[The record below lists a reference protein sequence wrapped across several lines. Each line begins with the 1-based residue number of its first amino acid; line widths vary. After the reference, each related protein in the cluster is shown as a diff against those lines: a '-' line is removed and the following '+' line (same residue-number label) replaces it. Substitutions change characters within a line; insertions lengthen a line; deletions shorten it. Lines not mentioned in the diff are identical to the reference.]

1 MRKIL
6 REHTKKTQGFSLAE
20 VLMTVAILLILLALI
35 VPAVFVLQKNL
46 RQKELDSKAETIY
59 MAVQERLTDLYSSGA
74 IDTYNPATHTD
85 ITSVGTVP
93 GDYDENV
100 QSVVLDSDSVY
111 ALVSGRNSTNAIVND
126 EVLDSALK
134 NGHFVVEYIP
144 YVKSLEGNRQL
155 TAATVYA
162 VYYSEDREDVSASY
176 YDGNT
181 ISDRY
186 NRALRDKSGR
196 LKDGAKVGYYGG
208 SNANS
213 GSSTNSLDIVSA
225 VITSN
230 EEVNKAVI
238 KVRKPI
244 TLNDNQIT
252 YTFTLEDDYGHNR
265 VITYANGGYYVGD
278 KLINGSAFKKPG
290 TAGVSRTFEITLDDL
305 SSDETRFVNL
315 FGEHS
320 KLGAAGNNLVTGS
333 NITLRVSAKSNDHTV
348 SASDTVT
355 VRGNSIFAYDE
366 KNPVNDGTAYITTGR
381 HLQNL
386 DESSGVNSTSA
397 VTRSRK
403 AITKAKI
410 QKDIS
415 FGTDSKFYE
424 AYKDSYFKEA
434 DKDGGPRVSV
444 VTVKKIN
451 TDGSV
456 TNVVV
461 PLFKSI
467 TNSVL
472 TEVSGDYEDNG
483 TTKNAVISKLITNNG
498 LFQTVNTVNQDIT
511 LKNFSL
517 VGERTLNG
525 ANAGGVIGQVTGGNV
540 TGGNV
545 TLENIAVYL
554 STTQQDI
561 PSAITQ
567 EMHIENNGWIN
578 GNIAG
583 GLVGVNDGNL
593 TILNSFSSSV
603 LKGKTIAGGL
613 VGKNTGSLTVT
624 TSYSDSYI
632 FAPTGAGLV
641 GDTSGTVTME
651 SVYAAGFLAVSD
663 YGTGAGLVNGTVS
676 SLTNAYTLVKPCT
689 SDDSGIVDKEPEGYT
704 YYATV
709 SSGSVSNVY
718 YVRSS
723 VNTNANIG
731 DAVNAKNLKDKALGT
746 QFQQTTLAD
755 HPYKLMGQSLTSYNY
770 PKLNGLA
777 HYGDWD
783 AEFEEGSL
791 VYYEQYSDG
800 TNTYYGFDG
809 ANVHVSLVSKDTITG
824 DGYGIVYEDNEANIP
839 DSITVNVGGAD
850 KTINKGDDYYSINK
864 GDDYYSVEANGKK
877 YRIYPLFKDVLNTV
891 SDTSSFYTRVSISA
905 KGETKYYDYNPLFA
919 QSVVSVSD
927 SNAQSALPE
936 QVNIRSPRHLYNLSR
951 VYVKDSVYKKN
962 DSIVYAQLRNI
973 DYAAYNWD
981 DFTLTSSVSMQ
992 KPTGSDSTVSFSAV
1006 YDGGTNTIGN
1016 ISFVSDGDYIGMF
1029 GYVEGTVRNVV
1040 LATQYREGQPSCYVQ
1055 RNKTIDKN
1063 ETVYAGI
1070 LAGYNAGTIQNS
1082 AVAGYYLSD
1091 TNTIKGY
1098 ANSKVY
1104 LGGFV
1109 GYNAEKGVIS
1119 NCSADSPKMSVDM
1132 FQAECYA
1139 GGFTGYNEGS
1149 ITNAYALTHIT
1160 SSANSGKTIIAGF
1173 TAHNTG
1179 SISDTY
1185 CATALTSSGVGSVSY
1200 AYSPIGGSIKNS
1212 RYLTKGTYYLGYE
1225 VNSYDRNEANSAGT
1239 PSSFA
1244 DLQKGSKATS
1254 SLYHAKTTKLD
1265 DAQSNYPFTAYVK
1278 KADGSYVHY
1287 GEWHVKPSLGKMGVF
1302 YWEKETSGNNNG
1314 YKISY
1319 IGIDVALQQ
1328 VEQESTLCTAH
1339 DDGGVIEEYGY
1350 GYYTS
1355 EDLENVSVNYDSL
1368 KVGEVVNEEAQRSLQ
1383 QQLSGFRFYPYT
1395 TRTDGND
1402 SICLEGTGTNGKI
1415 TLTQTDTHGRT
1426 YSYTFTISPFFGNAL
1441 SLDDARG
1448 ANVSDKASAYTSKT
1462 VGWSALPYQIRSAQQ
1477 LQYIN
1482 WNYLSRSCTEQV
1494 YGNNYQNFN
1503 YLMYTTINGAGIQ
1516 TKGSAGR
1523 NENANIVFK
1532 QSHDLNA
1539 ETISNFQPVAGQG
1552 TSSTYTAYSAT
1563 LYAWFG
1569 GTYDGQSYK
1578 IQDLNIT
1585 SDSFTVG
1592 LFGTTVDADIRNTI
1606 LYSTNSADPAKI
1618 ERLDENTN
1626 PDYETGHIGGYA
1638 VGGLIG
1644 IAYNYENTTGNLIQN
1659 CAIAGYKIVDNSK
1672 NVMGLGEANVGGL
1685 IGVSNVNIDQCS
1697 AVADIEINS
1706 KALPAFWGSFIRVGG
1721 ISGGVQD
1728 SVTNCYSGGK
1738 ITVDKSNENATLYDT
1753 YEARG
1758 IGKYSQYYGN
1768 AQYDQFVERTNK
1780 VSVSSNVRV
1789 STNRTSTNI
1798 YIAGIAGSGFTMNYQ
1813 NFTGGYKDTKDGEP
1827 YVENCYTYM
1836 EFPKLE
1842 GTIRSITTIAS
1853 VADRF
1858 ESVKLKGIENC
1869 AYLEGITQNL
1879 TQSAIAE
1886 SAPKYYFSSKSSGKW
1901 TESDIQNMVLGNS
1914 KTIANYFGK
1923 DGKGNMVSES
1933 QNTSVSYAQMSNLS
1947 ITDSS
1952 SFLNKMNG
1960 GKTTDTSKFH
1970 AVTSTEST
1978 SSGEQPINGKYSFN
1992 AGDSTLEGR
2001 NYPFPTV
2008 ITQPTKENKTVN
2020 VHYGT
2025 WPNHDPYWS
2034 NGMDTLD
2041 IFSELNTAGE
2051 ALKTFTLNSNGKTF
2065 SLDSNDITFDTE
2077 GIVAVQGIMKVN
2089 DAYQVTLKAL
2099 KTGTVTVTAHM
2110 KMNGQDA
2117 EAHFTL
2123 SVTANLTVTA
2133 NPSEMILASKLK
2145 EYYPMTQ
2152 DVTLS
2157 MYPTADTTKVI
2168 DAKDITW
2175 SVTSSHDI
2183 LEPDVGVSEVTGNQV
2198 TITGFGVNGKVSIK
2212 GTVTYNGIPYSA
2224 TTMIVVDRPAAVA
2237 LSDSSSYCEA
2247 GIVNDGSAEITGT
2260 LVTDYDDH
2268 TKPENT
2274 SSRYFIYAANDKEIL
2289 DENIQVTATSGE
2301 AKLDVYVDKSNVT
2314 TSSNGFTS
2322 IPVYITYRNSDLNTA
2337 LEDVRIQAVITKDGK
2352 TYTLALE
2359 NVTVKPTPYAVR
2371 LHGNG
2376 GIFTNL
2382 DNVDDSNKQ
2391 DEIKTVE
2398 LRNDINLNSEEYT
2411 LKRTGYTFNG
2421 WCTDVNVPDN
2431 KKDSVTVAEMQ
2442 ADLNLY
2448 ALWTPMK
2455 SKVEVTV
2462 GETKSYVDIA
2472 YDLSNLSLDSK
2483 PGKGMYCTGWYQE
2496 DKQILDGDGK
2506 VIDQTAWN
2514 KAILNASSEDD
2525 VVYTLTPGYAQYK
2538 KVTLNLDGGA
2548 YGGTSDSFIV
2558 YSKGGSVDLSEYT
2571 PVKAGY
2577 TFIGWYTD
2585 VKDETTKVEEVVDAA
2600 TYDGKTLYAKYTIGI
2615 IDFKVKKTDGSEDSA
2630 GKTVYFTEVPETVN
2644 VEDIP
2649 EKYKKL
2655 ENNYLLEG
2663 WYAGDT
2669 KVLDYDGKVVDK
2681 EIFTADHTETY
2692 NLYARWVKV
2701 TFVIMPDNSFKD
2713 GESYFF
2719 TNVDARNANTNGR
2732 GVYGVSADQN
2742 EDNVSLNGTSVN
2754 AGIYGNEFTSMDVLH
2769 SVEWKFTA
2777 NANSSTTGQLSNNG
2791 KYLHGEL
2798 DNNVYSLS
2806 VQDTESDN
2814 PWQFTKAG
2822 GPHRILNSSCYLGR
2836 KGAENDT
2843 TESIR
2848 SVFVA
2853 TNNDGSVWVFKLKKD
2868 PKTTAG

>member
-35 VPAVFVLQKNL
+35 VPAVFMLQKNL

-85 ITSVGTVP
+85 ITGIGVVP
-93 GDYDENV
+93 GDYDETV

-111 ALVSGRNSTNAIVND
+111 ALVSGRVSTNAIVND

-144 YVKSLEGNRQL
+144 YVKSSEGNRQL

-244 TLNDNQIT
+244 TLSDTQIT
-252 YTFTLEDDYGHNR
+252 YTFTLEDEYGHKR
-265 VITYANGGYYVGD
+265 VITYADGGYHVGD
-278 KLINGSAFKKPG
+278 NLVNSSAFKKPG

-315 FGEHS
+315 FGEYS
-320 KLGAAGNNLVTGS
+320 TLGDVNNNLVTGS

-366 KNPVNDGTAYITTGR
+366 KNPVNDGTAYITAGR

-424 AYKDSYFKEA
+424 LYKNTYFNTT
-434 DKDGGPRVSV
+434 S
-444 VTVKKIN
+444 TVKKIN
-451 TDGSV
+451 TDGSM
-456 TNVVV
+456 TNVTV

-472 TEVSGDYEDNG
+472 TEVSGAYE
-483 TTKNAVISKLITNNG
+483 KNAVISKLITNNG
-498 LFQTVNTVNQDIT
+498 LFQTVNKKIT

-517 VGERTLNG
+517 VGERVLNG
-525 ANAGGVIGQVTGGNV
+525 ANAGGVIGQVTDGK
-540 TGGNV
+540 V
-545 TLENIAVYL
+545 TLENIGVYL

-567 EMHIENNGWIN
+567 EMHIENYGWIK

-583 GLVGVNDGNL
+583 GLVGDNNGNL
-593 TILNSFSSSV
+593 TILNSYSSTV
-603 LKGKTIAGGL
+603 LQGGTVGGL
-613 VGKNTGSLTVT
+613 VGKNTGSLTVN

-641 GDTSGTVTME
+641 GDSSGTVTMD
-651 SVYAAGFLAVSD
+651 SVYAAGFLALKD

-676 SLTNAYTLVKPCT
+676 SLKNAYTLVKPCT

-709 SSGSVSNVY
+709 SSGSVSNEYPVY

-723 VNTNANIG
+723 VNTNVNMG
-731 DAVNAKNLKDKALGT
+731 EPVNAKNLKDLKDKKLGE
-746 QFQQTTLAD
+746 QFQQMTLAD
-755 HPYKLMGQSLTSYNY
+755 HPYKLMGQSLTSYSY

-824 DGYGIVYEDNEANIP
+824 DGYGIVYEDNETNIP
-839 DSITVNVGGAD
+839 DSITVNVGGTE
-850 KTINKGDDYYSINK
+850 KIVNKQDPH
-864 GDDYYSVEANGKK
+864 YSVKAEGKT
-877 YRIYPLFKDVLNTV
+877 YRIYPFSKDVLNTV

-927 SNAQSALPE
+927 SNAQSALPD
-936 QVNIRSPRHLYNLSR
+936 QVYIRSPRHVYNLSR
-951 VYVKDSVYKKN
+951 VYVKDSVYKKT
-962 DSIVYAQLRNI
+962 DSIVYTQLRNL

-981 DFTLTSSVSMQ
+981 KFTLTSSVSFQ
-992 KPTGSDSTVSFSAV
+992 KPIGSDSTVSFSAV

-1040 LATQYREGQPSCYVQ
+1040 LATQYTEGQPSCYVQ

-1082 AVAGYYLSD
+1082 AVAGYYLSG
-1091 TNTIKGY
+1091 TENTIKGY

-1119 NCSADSPKMSVDM
+1119 NCSADNPKMSVDM

-1139 GGFTGYNEGS
+1139 GGFTGCNEGS

-1239 PSSFA
+1239 PSSYA

-1254 SLYHAKTTKLD
+1254 SFYYAKTTELD
-1265 DAQSNYPFTAYVK
+1265 ATQSNYPFTAYVK

-1355 EDLENVSVNYDSL
+1355 EDLENVTVNYDSL
-1368 KVGEVVNEEAQRSLQ
+1368 KVGGAVNEEAQRSLQ
-1383 QQLSGFRFYPYT
+1383 QQLFGFHFYPYT

-1402 SICLEGTGTNGKI
+1402 GICLEGTGTNGQI
-1415 TLTQTDTHGRT
+1415 TLTQTDTHGT
-1426 YSYTFTISPFFGNAL
+1426 AYSYTFTISPFFGNAL
-1441 SLDDARG
+1441 SLNDNKG
-1448 ANVSDKASAYTSKT
+1448 AKVSEKASAYTGKT

-1482 WNYLSRSCTEQV
+1482 WNYSNRSCTDQV
-1494 YGNNYQNFN
+1494 DGFNYQNFN
-1503 YLMYTTINGAGIQ
+1503 YLMHTTIPGTGKQ
-1516 TKGSAGR
+1516 TKDSAGR
-1523 NENANIVFK
+1523 KENANIVFK

-1539 ETISNFQPVAGQG
+1539 ETISDFQPVAGQN
-1552 TSSTYTAYSAT
+1552 TSSSATSYDAT

-1578 IQDLNIT
+1578 IQELNIT

-1592 LFGTTVDADIRNTI
+1592 LFGVTVDADIRNTI
-1606 LYSTNSADPAKI
+1606 LYSTKRAVIQRLDTNKNHVGGYSIGGLVGVAYDYSREMNSAYTARAI
-1618 ERLDENTN
+1618 T
-1626 PDYETGHIGGYA
+1626 
-1638 VGGLIG
+1638 
-1644 IAYNYENTTGNLIQN
+1644 N
-1659 CAIAGYKIVDNSK
+1659 CAIAGYTIIDNSA
-1672 NVMGLGEANVGGL
+1672 NDMGLGEANVGGL
-1685 IGVSNVNIDQCS
+1685 TGVANINIDQCS
-1697 AVADIEINS
+1697 STANIMINS
-1706 KALPAFWGSFIRVGG
+1706 TSYPAEYGAFIRVGG
-1721 ISGGVQD
+1721 ITGGLKD
-1728 SVTNCYSGGK
+1728 TITNCYSGGK
-1738 ITVDKSNENATLYDT
+1738 ITVGQETLDATYTGHGQNNTVWTRD
-1753 YEARG
+1753 
-1758 IGKYSQYYGN
+1758 SH
-1768 AQYDQFVERTNK
+1768 
-1780 VSVSSNVRV
+1780 VSVNDNLQATVRV
-1789 STNRTSTNI
+1789 STHV
-1798 YIAGIAGSGFTMNYQ
+1798 YIAGVAGSGFTMNYK
-1813 NFTGGYKDTKDGEP
+1813 NFSNKTGADDGHP
-1827 YVENCYTYM
+1827 NVENCYTYM
-1836 EFPKLE
+1836 EFPALE
-1842 GTIRSITTIAS
+1842 GTIRSISTIAS
-1853 VADRF
+1853 VADRYAVV
-1858 ESVKLKGIENC
+1858 SLKGITNC
-1869 AYLEGITQNL
+1869 SYLDS
-1879 TQSAIAE
+1879 SADIDV
-1886 SAPKYYFSSKSSGKW
+1886 SKAPKYYFAGTNNNTMYNLANNVTKMK
-1901 TESDIQNMVLGNS
+1901 DMLLGNS
-1914 KTIANYFGK
+1914 TYVAKYFGSSAQSSVVDEK
-1923 DGKGNMVSES
+1923 K
-1933 QNTSVSYAQMSNLS
+1933 NTSKTYAQMSNLS
-1947 ITDSS
+1947 VIDPN

-1960 GKTTDTSKFH
+1960 GNTTGTSKFH

-2008 ITQPTKENKTVN
+2008 ITQPVKENTTVN

-2051 ALKTFTLNSNGKTF
+2051 AVKTFTLNTNGKEF
-2065 SLDSNDITFDTE
+2065 ALSSENITFDTE
-2077 GIVAVQGIMKVN
+2077 DIVAVQGVMKVN

-2110 KMNGQDA
+2110 KINSQDV

-2133 NPSEMILASKLK
+2133 NPSELVLSNEGK
-2145 EYYPMTQ
+2145 Q
-2152 DVTLS
+2152 QVNVS
-2157 MYPTADTTKVI
+2157 MYPTADITKVI
-2168 DAKDITW
+2168 DAENITW
-2175 SVTSSHDI
+2175 NVTSSHDI
-2183 LEPDVGVSEVTGNQV
+2183 LEPDVGVSEVSGNIV
-2198 TITGFGVNGKVSIK
+2198 TITGFGVNGKVSVK

-2224 TTMIVVDRPAAVA
+2224 STMIVVDRPAAVG

-2247 GIVNDGSAEITGT
+2247 GIVNDSTSDVTGT
-2260 LVTDYDDH
+2260 LVTDYDDR

-2274 SSRYFIYAANDKEIL
+2274 SSRYFIYAANDKNIL
-2289 DENIQVTATSGE
+2289 DGDIQVTATSG
-2301 AKLDVYVDKSNVT
+2301 KTNLDVSVDKKDVT

-2322 IPVYITYRNSDLNTA
+2322 IPVYITYRSENLNTA
-2337 LEDVRIQAVITKDGK
+2337 LTDVHVQVMITKDGR

-2359 NVTVKPTPYAVR
+2359 NVTVKPTPYTVR

-2382 DNVDDSNKQ
+2382 ENVDDSNKQ
-2391 DEIKTVE
+2391 DEIKTVP
-2398 LRNDINLNSEEYT
+2398 LMNDITLTDGMYN
-2411 LKRTGYTFNG
+2411 LKRTGYTFEG
-2421 WCTDVNVPDN
+2421 WYTDVTVSET
-2431 KKDSVTVAEMQ
+2431 KKESVTVETQ
-2442 ADLNLY
+2442 ADLDLY
-2448 ALWTPMK
+2448 ALWTPK
-2455 SKVEVTV
+2455 TAKIKVTV
-2462 GETKSYVDIA
+2462 GEGYDVHVTYDQSYVH
-2472 YDLSNLSLDSK
+2472 LDSQ
-2483 PGKGMYCTGWYQE
+2483 PEDGMYCTGWYQN
-2496 DKQILDGDGK
+2496 DKQILDGDGN
-2506 VIDQTAWN
+2506 VVDQAAWN
-2514 KAILNASSEDD
+2514 KAILNASAEDG

-2538 KVTLNLDGGA
+2538 TVTLNLDGGT
-2548 YGGTSDSFIV
+2548 YSGTNDTFTV
-2558 YSKGGSVDLSEYT
+2558 YAKDGVIDLSGYT
-2571 PVKAGY
+2571 PVKKGY

-2585 VKDETTKVEEVVDAA
+2585 LSDETTKVDKVD
-2600 TYDGKTLYAKYTIGI
+2600 TSTQNGIKLHAKYTIGI
-2615 IDFKVKKTDGSEDSA
+2615 IDFKVKKTDGSEETV
-2630 GKTVYFTEVPETVN
+2630 GKTVYFTEVPETVK
-2644 VEDIP
+2644 VEGFP
-2649 EKYKKL
+2649 EAYKTVIV
-2655 ENNYLLEG
+2655 NNNDYFLFEG
-2663 WYAGDT
+2663 WYVGDT

-2681 EIFTADHTETY
+2681 DIFTVDCSNTY
-2692 NLYARWVKV
+2692 TLYARWVKA
-2701 TFVIMPDNSFKD
+2701 TFEIMPDNNFKD

-2719 TNVDARNANTNGR
+2719 TNVDARNANANGS
-2732 GVYGVSADQN
+2732 GVYGVSAVQN
-2742 EDNVSLNGTSVN
+2742 EDKVSLNGTSVN
-2754 AGIYGNEFTSMDVLH
+2754 KGIIGSKFTSMDVLH
-2769 SVEWKFTA
+2769 SVEWEFTA

-2791 KYLHGEL
+2791 KYLHGE
-2798 DNNVYSLS
+2798 VYSLS
-2806 VQDTESDN
+2806 VQDTETDT
-2814 PWQFTKAG
+2814 PWQFTKVG
-2822 GPHRILNSSCYLGR
+2822 GPHRIFNSSCYLGR
-2836 KGAENDT
+2836 KGEENDT

-2853 TNNDGSVWVFKLKKD
+2853 TNKNGSVWAYKLNKEYKD
-2868 PKTTAG
+2868 TVE

>member
-1 MRKIL
+1 
-6 REHTKKTQGFSLAE
+6 
-20 VLMTVAILLILLALI
+20 MTVAILLILLALI

-85 ITSVGTVP
+85 ITGIGTVP

-111 ALVSGRNSTNAIVND
+111 ALVSGRTSTNAVVND

-144 YVKSLEGNRQL
+144 YVKNSEGNRQL

-186 NRALRDKSGR
+186 NRDLRDKSGR

-244 TLNDNQIT
+244 TLSDTQIT
-252 YTFTLEDDYGHNR
+252 YTFTLEDEYGHKR
-265 VITYANGGYYVGD
+265 VITYANSGYHVGD
-278 KLINGSAFKKPG
+278 KLVNSSAFKKPG

-305 SSDETRFVNL
+305 SSDQTRFVNL
-315 FGEHS
+315 FGENS
-320 KLGAAGNNLVTGS
+320 TLGDAGNNLVTGS

-366 KNPVNDGTAYITTGR
+366 KNPGNDGTAYITTGR

-386 DESSGVNSTSA
+386 DESSGVNITSA
-397 VTRSRK
+397 VTRSQK

-434 DKDGGPRVSV
+434 DKEGGPRVSV

-472 TEVSGDYEDNG
+472 TEVSGDYEENG

-498 LFQTVNTVNQDIT
+498 LFQTVNLNQDIT

-540 TGGNV
+540 T
-545 TLENIAVYL
+545 LENIGVYL

-567 EMHIENNGWIN
+567 EMHIENNGWIK

-593 TILNSFSSSV
+593 NILNSYSSTV
-603 LKGKTIAGGL
+603 LQGGTAGGL
-613 VGKNTGSLTVT
+613 VGENTGSLTVN

-632 FAPTGAGLV
+632 FATTGAGLA
-641 GDTSGTVTME
+641 GNSSGAVTMD
-651 SVYAAGFLAVSD
+651 SVYAAGFLALKD

-676 SLTNAYTLVKPCT
+676 SLKNAYTLVKPCT

-709 SSGSVSNVY
+709 SSGTVSKVY

-723 VNTNANIG
+723 VNTVNMG
-731 DAVNAKNLKDKALGT
+731 EAVSAKELKDMNAKELKDKDLGEH
-746 QFQQTTLAD
+746 FQQTTLAD

-839 DSITVNVGGAD
+839 DSITVNVGSTE
-850 KTINKGDDYYSINK
+850 KIVNKRDPH
-864 GDDYYSVEANGKK
+864 YSVKANGKT
-877 YRIYPLFKDVLNTV
+877 YRIYPFSKEVLNTV
-891 SDTSSFYTRVSISA
+891 SGTSSFYTRVSISA

-927 SNAQSALPE
+927 STVQSALPE

-1040 LATQYREGQPSCYVQ
+1040 LATQYTEGQPSYYVQ

-1082 AVAGYYLSD
+1082 AVAGYYLSG
-1091 TNTIKGY
+1091 TENTIKGY

-1225 VNSYDRNEANSAGT
+1225 VNSYDRNEAYSAGT

-1254 SLYHAKTTKLD
+1254 SFCHAKTTKLD

-1319 IGIDVALQQ
+1319 IGIDVALKQ

-1355 EDLENVSVNYDSL
+1355 EDLENVTVNYDSL
-1368 KVGEVVNEEAQRSLQ
+1368 KVGSGVNEEAQRSLQ

-1415 TLTQTDTHGRT
+1415 TLTQTDTHGKA

-1441 SLDDARG
+1441 SLDAAQG
-1448 ANVSDKASAYTSKT
+1448 AKVSDKASAYTSKT

-1482 WNYLSRSCTEQV
+1482 WSYKEDKNGITVSCTDQV
-1494 YGNNYQNFN
+1494 DGFNYQNFN
-1503 YLMYTTINGAGIQ
+1503 YLMYTTISGVGKQ

-1539 ETISNFQPVAGQG
+1539 KTISNFQPIAGQN
-1552 TSSTYTAYSAT
+1552 TSSNDGYNAT

-1578 IQDLNIT
+1578 IQELSISSN
-1585 SDSFTVG
+1585 SFTVG
-1592 LFGTTVDADIRNTI
+1592 LFGTTAGAKLENII
-1606 LYSTNSADPAKI
+1606 MYSTKNAVI
-1618 ERLDENTN
+1618 RRERSDSN
-1626 PDYETGHIGGYA
+1626 PDKAGGYSIGGL
-1638 VGGLIG
+1638 VGV
-1644 IAYNYENTTGNLIQN
+1644 AYDYDNSDANNSITN
-1659 CAIAGYKIVDNSK
+1659 CSIAGYTIEDKSTNQ
-1672 NVMGLGEANVGGL
+1672 MTLGEANVGGL
-1685 IGVSNVNIDQCS
+1685 VGVANININQCS
-1697 AVADIEINS
+1697 SVVDIQINS
-1706 KALPAFWGSFIRVGG
+1706 TSAPAQYGAFIRVGG
-1721 ISGGVQD
+1721 IAGGVQHKID
-1728 SVTNCYSGGK
+1728 NSYSGGAIRVGESTLRLTK
-1738 ITVDKSNENATLYDT
+1738 NNNGDVIT
-1753 YEARG
+1753 G
-1758 IGKYSQYYGN
+1758 GN
-1768 AQYDQFVERTNK
+1768 ANIA
-1780 VSVSSNVRV
+1780 N
-1789 STNRTSTNI
+1789 STHV
-1798 YIAGIAGSGFTMNYQ
+1798 YIAGIAGSGFTMNYW
-1813 NFTGGYKDTKDGEP
+1813 NFTGDGKIREGSP
-1827 YVENCYTYM
+1827 DVENSYTYM
-1836 EFPKLE
+1836 EFPELK
-1842 GTIRSITTIAS
+1842 GTIRSITTITSA
-1853 VADRF
+1853 ADRYATAK
-1858 ESVKLKGIENC
+1858 VKIKNC
-1869 AYLEGITQNL
+1869 AYLDSITEKY
-1879 TQSAIAE
+1879 TKTAIQE
-1886 SAPKYYFSSKSSGKW
+1886 TSPSFSFGRNTILDW
-1901 TESDIQNMVLGNS
+1901 TNEDIQKVLSGNS
-1914 KTIANYFGK
+1914 EPIANCFMK
-1923 DGKGNMVSES
+1923 DGSVNANTSIQV
-1933 QNTSVSYAQMSNLS
+1933 TSVSYAQMTNLS
-1947 ITDSS
+1947 VSDPN

-1960 GKTTDTSKFH
+1960 GKTTDISKFH

-2008 ITQPTKENKTVN
+2008 ITQPTKENTTVN

-2051 ALKTFTLNSNGKTF
+2051 AVKTFTLNTNGKKF
-2065 SLDSNDITFDTE
+2065 SLSSKDITFDTD
-2077 GIVAVQGIMKVN
+2077 GIVAVQGVMKVN
-2089 DAYQVTLKAL
+2089 DTYQVTLKAL

-2110 KMNGQDA
+2110 KIDGQEDV

-2123 SVTANLTVTA
+2123 SVTANLTVNA
-2133 NPSEMILASKLK
+2133 NPSELVLASKQK

-2157 MYPTADTTKVI
+2157 MYPTTDTTKVI
-2168 DAKDITW
+2168 DAKNITW

-2183 LEPDVGVSEVTGNQV
+2183 LDQDVGFSEVSGNQM
-2198 TITGFGVNGKVSIK
+2198 TITGFGVNGKVSVK

-2224 TTMIVVDRPAAVA
+2224 TTMIVVDRPAAVG

-2247 GIVNDGSAEITGT
+2247 GIVNDGSTEITGAVVDT
-2260 LVTDYDDH
+2260 YEGDTG
-2268 TKPENT
+2268 KPENT

-2289 DENIQVTATSGE
+2289 DGEIQVTAKSGE
-2301 AKLDVYVDKSNVT
+2301 TNLHVDVDQKNVI

-2322 IPVYITYRNSDLNTA
+2322 IPVYITYRSKNLNTA
-2337 LEDVRIQAVITKDGK
+2337 LTDVHVQAVITKDGK

-2359 NVTVKPTPYAVR
+2359 NVTVKPTPYTVR

-2382 DNVDDSNKQ
+2382 ENVDDSNKQ

-2398 LRNDINLNSEEYT
+2398 LMSDITLTDDMYN
-2411 LKRTGYTFNG
+2411 LKRTGYTFEG
-2421 WCTDVNVPDN
+2421 WYSDVTVSET
-2431 KKDSVTVAEMQ
+2431 KKESVTVDETK
-2442 ADLNLY
+2442 ADMDLY
-2448 ALWTPMK
+2448 ALWKPKTAK
-2455 SKVEVTV
+2455 IEVTV
-2462 GETKSYVDIA
+2462 GETKSYVDIT
-2472 YDLSNLSLDSK
+2472 YDLSYLTLNSK
-2483 PGKGMYCTGWYQE
+2483 PGDGMYCTGWYQD

-2506 VIDQTAWN
+2506 VIDQAAWN
-2514 KAILNASSEDD
+2514 KAILNASSKDD
-2525 VVYTLTPGYAQYK
+2525 VVYTLTPKYAPYK
-2538 KVTLNLDGGA
+2538 KVTLILDGGT
-2548 YGGTSDSFIV
+2548 YSGTNDTFTV
-2558 YSKGGSVDLSEYT
+2558 YAKDGVIDLNGYT
-2571 PVKAGY
+2571 PVKDGY

-2585 VKDETTKVEEVVDAA
+2585 LSDETTKVEGVVDSA
-2600 TYDGKTLYAKYTIGI
+2600 TYDGKTLSAKYTIGI
-2615 IDFKVKKTDGSEDSA
+2615 INFKVKKTDGSEETA

-2644 VEDIP
+2644 VEGFP
-2649 EKYKKL
+2649 EQYKKL
-2655 ENNYLLEG
+2655 DNNYLFEG
-2663 WYAGDT
+2663 WYIDT
-2669 KVLDYDGKVVDK
+2669 EEGNTVKSTRVLDTEGKVVNTN
-2681 EIFTADHTETY
+2681 IFTVANPKTY
-2692 NLYARWVKV
+2692 ALYAKWVRV
-2701 TFVIMPDNSFKD
+2701 TTTLATSFEDNS
-2713 GESYFF
+2713 SYIF
-2719 TNVDARNANTNGR
+2719 TNEDIQKAAN
-2732 GVYGVSADQN
+2732 N
-2742 EDNVSLNGTSVN
+2742 EDSYGMTSTKNTESTLSGNNLKGSVSKVDNTSCV
-2754 AGIYGNEFTSMDVLH
+2754 FTSLEALQ
-2769 SVEWKFTA
+2769 SVEWEYTGGTLINQSKYLTAQRTGYYKNYKYSLQVSESPEGNFWYFT
-2777 NANSSTTGQLSNNG
+2777 NYGGPIRIYSNN
-2791 KYLHGEL
+2791 
-2798 DNNVYSLS
+2798 
-2806 VQDTESDN
+2806 
-2814 PWQFTKAG
+2814 
-2822 GPHRILNSSCYLGR
+2822 CYL
-2836 KGAENDT
+2836 EDSNNN
-2843 TESIR
+2843 
-2848 SVFVA
+2848 FYA
-2853 TNNDGSVWVFKLKKD
+2853 TGSSGSVWAYKLNKEYKD
-2868 PKTTAG
+2868 TVE

>member
-6 REHTKKTQGFSLAE
+6 REHTQKTQGFSLAE

-176 YDGNT
+176 YDGNA

-186 NRALRDKSGR
+186 NRDLRDKSGR

-244 TLNDNQIT
+244 TLSDTQIT
-252 YTFTLEDDYGHNR
+252 YTFTLEDEYGHQR
-265 VITYANGGYYVGD
+265 VITYANSGYHVGD
-278 KLINGSAFKKPG
+278 NLVNSSAFKKPG

-305 SSDETRFVNL
+305 SSDQTRFVNL
-315 FGEHS
+315 FGEKS
-320 KLGAAGNNLVTGS
+320 TLGDADNNLVTGS

-348 SASDTVT
+348 SASDIVT
-355 VRGNSIFAYDE
+355 VKGNSIFAYDE
-366 KNPVNDGTAYITTGR
+366 KNPVSDGTAYITTGR

-397 VTRSRK
+397 VTRSRN

-415 FGTDSKFYE
+415 FGADSKFYE

-434 DKDGGPRVSV
+434 DKDGGPRVSA

-498 LFQTVNTVNQDIT
+498 LFQTVNQDIT

-525 ANAGGVIGQVTGGNV
+525 ANAGGVIGQVTGGQ
-540 TGGNV
+540 V
-545 TLENIAVYL
+545 TLKNIGVYL

-567 EMHIENNGWIN
+567 EMHIENYGWIN

-641 GDTSGTVTME
+641 GDTSGTVTMD
-651 SVYAAGFLAVSD
+651 SVYAAGFLALKD
-663 YGTGAGLVNGTVS
+663 HGTGAGLVNGTVS
-676 SLTNAYTLVKPCT
+676 SLKNAYTLLKLCS

-709 SSGSVSNVY
+709 SGGSVSNVY

-723 VNTNANIG
+723 VNTDVNKG
-731 DAVNAKNLKDKALGT
+731 KAVNAKELKELKDKALGT

-755 HPYKLMGQSLTSYNY
+755 HPYKLMGQSLTSYSY
-770 PKLNGLA
+770 PKLKGLA

-839 DSITVNVGGAD
+839 DSITVNVGGPD
-850 KTINKGDDYYSINK
+850 KTINKGDDYYL
-864 GDDYYSVEANGKK
+864 VEANGKK
-877 YRIYPLFKDVLNTV
+877 YRIYPLSKYVLNTV

-919 QSVVSVSD
+919 QSVVSVRDSNAQSVVSVSD

-936 QVNIRSPRHLYNLSR
+936 QVNIRSPRHLYNLSE
-951 VYVKDSVYKKN
+951 VYVKGSVYKKN

-981 DFTLTSSVSMQ
+981 DFTLTSSVSFQ

-1040 LATQYREGQPSCYVQ
+1040 LATQYTEGQPSCYVQ

-1082 AVAGYYLSD
+1082 AVAGYYLSG

-1225 VNSYDRNEANSAGT
+1225 VNSYDRNEAYSAGT

-1254 SLYHAKTTKLD
+1254 SFYHAKTTELYD
-1265 DAQSNYPFTAYVK
+1265 TQSNYPFTAYVK

-1319 IGIDVALQQ
+1319 IGIDVALKQ

-1355 EDLENVSVNYDSL
+1355 EDLENVTVNYDSL
-1368 KVGEVVNEEAQRSLQ
+1368 KVGDGVNEEAQRSLQ

-1395 TRTDGND
+1395 TKTDGD
-1402 SICLEGTGTNGKI
+1402 DYIYLEGTGTNGQI
-1415 TLTQTDTHGRT
+1415 TLTQTDTDNT
-1426 YSYTFTISPFFGNAL
+1426 PYSYTFTISPFFGNAL
-1441 SLDDARG
+1441 SLDDAKG
-1448 ANVSDKASAYTSKT
+1448 VKVSDKASAYTSKT

-1482 WNYLSRSCTEQV
+1482 WDYHSGRCTDQV
-1494 YGNNYQNFN
+1494 DGNNYQNFN
-1503 YLMYTTINGAGIQ
+1503 YLMYTTIVNRAGIQ

-1552 TSSTYTAYSAT
+1552 TSSNANNGYNAT

-1578 IQDLNIT
+1578 IQELNIT

-1592 LFGTTVDADIRNTI
+1592 LFGVTVDADICNTI
-1606 LYSTNSADPAKI
+1606 LYSTKGAVIQRSDTVKNHVGGYS
-1618 ERLDENTN
+1618 
-1626 PDYETGHIGGYA
+1626 IGGLVGVAYDYTRESNSSYTARA
-1638 VGGLIG
+1638 VR
-1644 IAYNYENTTGNLIQN
+1644 N
-1659 CAIAGYKIVDNSK
+1659 CSIAGYTIIDNSA
-1672 NVMGLGEANVGGL
+1672 NDMGLGEANVGGL
-1685 IGVSNVNIDQCS
+1685 TGVANINIDQCS
-1697 AVADIEINS
+1697 SVVDIQINS
-1706 KALPAFWGSFIRVGG
+1706 TSAPAKYGAFIRVGG
-1721 ISGGVQD
+1721 IAGGVQHKID
-1728 SVTNCYSGGK
+1728 NSYSGGAIRVGESTLRLTK
-1738 ITVDKSNENATLYDT
+1738 NNNGDVIT
-1753 YEARG
+1753 G
-1758 IGKYSQYYGN
+1758 GN
-1768 AQYDQFVERTNK
+1768 ANIA
-1780 VSVSSNVRV
+1780 N
-1789 STNRTSTNI
+1789 STHV
-1798 YIAGIAGSGFTMNYQ
+1798 YIAGIAGSGFTMNYW
-1813 NFTGGYKDTKDGEP
+1813 NFTGGDGIREGSP
-1827 YVENCYTYM
+1827 DVENSYTYM
-1836 EFPKLE
+1836 EFPELK

-1853 VADRF
+1853 AADRYATA
-1858 ESVKLKGIENC
+1858 SVKIKNC
-1869 AYLEGITQNL
+1869 AYLDSITEKF
-1879 TQSAIAE
+1879 TKKAIQQT
-1886 SAPKYYFSSKSSGKW
+1886 APSFNFGGNTIGDW
-1901 TESDIQNMVLGNS
+1901 TDGDIQSMLSGNS
-1914 KTIANYFGK
+1914 TPIANCFKLNGSVN
-1923 DGKGNMVSES
+1923 GNTSIQV
-1933 QNTSVSYAQMSNLS
+1933 TSVSYAQMTNLS
-1947 ITDSS
+1947 ISDSD

-1992 AGDSTLEGR
+1992 AGDSTLDGR
-2001 NYPFPTV
+2001 NYPFPAV
-2008 ITQPTKENKTVN
+2008 ITQPTKENTTVN

-2065 SLDSNDITFDTE
+2065 SLDPDDITFDTE
-2077 GIVAVQGIMKVN
+2077 GIVAVQDVSDVVVN
-2089 DAYQVTLKAL
+2089 GLYQVTLKAL

-2110 KMNGQDA
+2110 KIDGQDA

-2123 SVTANLTVTA
+2123 SVTANLTVKA
-2133 NPSEMILASKLK
+2133 DPSELVSAN
-2145 EYYPMTQ
+2145 TQ
-2152 DVTLS
+2152 SQPVTLS
-2157 MYPTADTTKVI
+2157 MYPTADITKVI
-2168 DAKDITW
+2168 DAENITW

-2183 LEPDVGVSEVTGNQV
+2183 LEPDVGVSEVSGNQV
-2198 TITGFGVNGKVSIK
+2198 TITGFGVNGKVSVK
-2212 GTVTYNGIPYSA
+2212 GTVTYNDIPYSA
-2224 TTMIVVDRPAAVA
+2224 TTMIVVDRPAAVG

-2247 GIVNDGSAEITGT
+2247 GTGNDSTAEVTGT

-2268 TKPENT
+2268 TKPANT
-2274 SSRYFIYAANDKEIL
+2274 ASRYFIYAVNDKEIL
-2289 DENIQVTATSGE
+2289 DGDINVKVTATSGE
-2301 AKLDVYVDKSNVT
+2301 TNPGVYVDKSNVT

-2337 LEDVRIQAVITKDGK
+2337 LTDVNVQAVITKDGK
-2352 TYTLALE
+2352 TYRLALE
-2359 NVTVKPTPYAVR
+2359 NVTVKPTPYIVR

-2382 DNVDDSNKQ
+2382 NNVDDSNKQ

-2398 LRNDINLNSEEYT
+2398 LRNDIHLNSEEYT
-2411 LKRTGYTFNG
+2411 LKRTGYTFEG
-2421 WCTDVNVPDN
+2421 WCTDVNVSET
-2431 KKDSVTVAEMQ
+2431 KKDSVTVAETQ
-2442 ADLNLY
+2442 ADMDLY
-2448 ALWTPMK
+2448 ALWKPKTAK
-2455 SKVEVTV
+2455 IEVTV
-2462 GETKSYVDIA
+2462 GEG
-2472 YDLSNLSLDSK
+2472 YDVNVTYDQSHVHLDSH
-2483 PGKGMYCTGWYQE
+2483 PGDGMYCTGWYQN
-2496 DKQILDGDGK
+2496 DKQILDGDGN
-2506 VIDQTAWN
+2506 VVDQATWN
-2514 KAILNASSEDD
+2514 KAILNASPEDD
-2525 VVYTLTPGYAQYK
+2525 VVYSLTPAYAPYK
-2538 KVTLNLDGGA
+2538 KITLLLD
-2548 YGGTSDSFIV
+2548 GGTSDSFIV

-2571 PVKAGY
+2571 PVKEGY
-2577 TFIGWYTD
+2577 TFIGWYTN
-2585 VKDETTKVEEVVDAA
+2585 VNDETTKVEDVVDAA
-2600 TYDGKTLYAKYTIGI
+2600 AYDGKTLYAKYTIGTI
-2615 IDFKVKKTDGSEDSA
+2615 TFQVKKTDGSLESA

-2644 VEDIP
+2644 VEGFP
-2649 EKYKKL
+2649 EQYKKL
-2655 ENNYLLEG
+2655 NNNYLFEG
-2663 WYAGDT
+2663 WYIDVVEGTEVIST
-2669 KVLDYDGKVVDK
+2669 KVLDTEGKVVNT
-2681 EIFTADHTETY
+2681 EIFTLEKSKTY
-2692 NLYARWVKV
+2692 EVYARWVRV
-2701 TFVIMPDNSFKD
+2701 TTTLATSFEDNS
-2713 GESYFF
+2713 SYIF
-2719 TNVDARNANTNGR
+2719 TNENIQAAASGNDS
-2732 GVYGVSADQN
+2732 YGMTSIKKTESTLSGN
-2742 EDNVSLNGTSVN
+2742 NLKGNVSKVDN
-2754 AGIYGNEFTSMDVLH
+2754 ASCVFTSFEALQ
-2769 SVEWKFTA
+2769 SVEWA
-2777 NANSSTTGQLSNNG
+2777 YTGGTLSNQG
-2791 KYLHGEL
+2791 KYLTAQRTGYYW
-2798 DNNVYSLS
+2798 NYKYSLQVS
-2806 VQDTESDN
+2806 DSPESN
-2814 PWQFTKAG
+2814 VWYFTNSG
-2822 GPHRILNSSCYLGR
+2822 GPIRIYSNNCYL
-2836 KGAENDT
+2836 EDSNNN
-2843 TESIR
+2843 
-2848 SVFVA
+2848 FYA
-2853 TNNDGSVWVFKLKKD
+2853 TDNSGSVWAYKLNKEYKD
-2868 PKTTAG
+2868 TIE

>member
-1 MRKIL
+1 
-6 REHTKKTQGFSLAE
+6 
-20 VLMTVAILLILLALI
+20 MTVAILLILLVLI
-35 VPAVFVLQKNL
+35 VPAVFMLQKNL

-85 ITSVGTVP
+85 ITGIGAVP
-93 GDYDENV
+93 GDYDEEV
-100 QSVVLDSDSVY
+100 QSVVLDADSVY
-111 ALVSGRNSTNAIVND
+111 ALVSGRVSTNAIVND

-144 YVKSLEGNRQL
+144 YVKSSEGNRQL

-244 TLNDNQIT
+244 TLSDTQIT
-252 YTFTLEDDYGHNR
+252 YTFTLEDEYGHKR
-265 VITYANGGYYVGD
+265 VITYADGGYHVGD
-278 KLINGSAFKKPG
+278 NLVNSSAFKKPG

-315 FGEHS
+315 FGENS
-320 KLGAAGNNLVTGS
+320 TLGDVNNNLVTGS
-333 NITLRVSAKSNDHTV
+333 NITLRVSAKSKDHTV

-366 KNPVNDGTAYITTGR
+366 KNPVNDGTAYITAGR

-386 DESSGVNSTSA
+386 DESSGVNITSA

-434 DKDGGPRVSV
+434 DKEGGPRVSV

-451 TDGSV
+451 TDGSM

-483 TTKNAVISKLITNNG
+483 TPKNAVISKLITNNG
-498 LFQTVNTVNQDIT
+498 LFQTVNQDIT

-517 VGERTLNG
+517 VGERVLNG

-540 TGGNV
+540 T
-545 TLENIAVYL
+545 LENIGVYL

-567 EMHIENNGWIN
+567 EMHIENYRWIK

-583 GLVGVNDGNL
+583 GLVGDNNGNL
-593 TILNSFSSSV
+593 SILNSYSSTV
-603 LKGKTIAGGL
+603 LQGGTVGGL
-613 VGKNTGSLTVT
+613 VGKNTGSLTVN

-641 GDTSGTVTME
+641 GDSSGTVNMD
-651 SVYAAGFLAVSD
+651 SVYAAGFLALSD
-663 YGTGAGLVNGTVS
+663 HGTGAGLINGTVS
-676 SLTNAYTLVKPCT
+676 SLKNAYTLVKPCT

-709 SSGSVSNVY
+709 SGGSVSNVY

-723 VNTNANIG
+723 VNTDANIG
-731 DAVNAKNLKDKALGT
+731 EAVNAKNLKDKDLGT
-746 QFQQTTLAD
+746 QFQQMTLAD
-755 HPYKLMGQSLTSYNY
+755 HPYKLMGQSLTSYSY

-839 DSITVNVGGAD
+839 DSITVNVGGTE
-850 KTINKGDDYYSINK
+850 KTIHKDADTCYR
-864 GDDYYSVEANGKK
+864 VEADGKT
-877 YRIYPLFKDVLNTV
+877 YRIYPFSKDILNTV

-905 KGETKYYDYNPLFA
+905 KGETRYYDYNPLFA

-927 SNAQSALPE
+927 SNAQSALPD
-936 QVNIRSPRHLYNLSR
+936 QVNIRSPRHVYNLSR

-973 DYAAYNWD
+973 DYAAYNWN
-981 DFTLTSSVSMQ
+981 DFTLTSSVSIQ
-992 KPTGSDSTVSFSAV
+992 KPIGSDSTVSFSAV

-1082 AVAGYYLSD
+1082 AVAGYYLSG
-1091 TNTIKGY
+1091 TENTIKGY

-1109 GYNAEKGVIS
+1109 GYNAEKGVVS
-1119 NCSADSPKMSVDM
+1119 NCSADNPKMSVDM

-1139 GGFTGYNEGS
+1139 GGFTGCNEGS

-1185 CATALTSSGVGSVSY
+1185 CATALTSSGAGSVSY

-1239 PSSFA
+1239 PSSYA
-1244 DLQKGSKATS
+1244 DLQKGSTATS
-1254 SLYHAKTTKLD
+1254 SFYHAKTTELD
-1265 DAQSNYPFTAYVK
+1265 KAQSNYPFTAYVK

-1319 IGIDVALQQ
+1319 IGIDVALQR

-1355 EDLENVSVNYDSL
+1355 EDLENVTVNYDSL
-1368 KVGEVVNEEAQRSLQ
+1368 KVGSGVNEEAQRSLQ

-1402 SICLEGTGTNGKI
+1402 GICLEGTGTNGQI
-1415 TLTQTDTHGRT
+1415 TLTQTDTQGT
-1426 YSYTFTISPFFGNAL
+1426 AYSYTFTISPFFGNAL
-1441 SLDDARG
+1441 SLNDAKG
-1448 ANVSDKASAYTSKT
+1448 AKVSEKASAYTGKT

-1482 WNYLSRSCTEQV
+1482 WNYSNRSCTDQV
-1494 YGNNYQNFN
+1494 DSSNYQNFN
-1503 YLMYTTINGAGIQ
+1503 YLMYTTIPGTKTGKQ
-1516 TKGSAGR
+1516 TKDNAGR
-1523 NENANIVFK
+1523 KENANIVFK

-1539 ETISNFQPVAGQG
+1539 ETISDFQPVAGQN
-1552 TSSTYTAYSAT
+1552 TSSSATSYDAT

-1578 IQDLNIT
+1578 IQELKIT

-1592 LFGTTVDADIRNTI
+1592 LFGVTVDADICNTI
-1606 LYSTNSADPAKI
+1606 LYSTKGAVI
-1618 ERLDENTN
+1618 QRLDTDKNHVGG
-1626 PDYETGHIGGYA
+1626 YSIGGL
-1638 VGGLIG
+1638 VGV
-1644 IAYNYENTTGNLIQN
+1644 AYDYTREENSSYVARAIRN
-1659 CAIAGYKIVDNSK
+1659 CSIAGYTIIDNSA
-1672 NVMGLGEANVGGL
+1672 NDMGLGEANVGGL
-1685 IGVSNVNIDQCS
+1685 TGVANINIDQCS
-1697 AVADIEINS
+1697 STANIMINS
-1706 KALPAFWGSFIRVGG
+1706 TSYPAEWGAFIRVGG
-1721 ISGGVQD
+1721 ITGGLKD
-1728 SVTNCYSGGK
+1728 TITNCYSGGK
-1738 ITVDKSNENATLYDT
+1738 ITVGQKTLDATYTGHGQPYDVWT
-1753 YEARG
+1753 RD
-1758 IGKYSQYYGN
+1758 SH
-1768 AQYDQFVERTNK
+1768 
-1780 VSVSSNVRV
+1780 VSVNDNLQATVRV
-1789 STNRTSTNI
+1789 STHV
-1798 YIAGIAGSGFTMNYQ
+1798 YIAGVAGSGFTMNYK
-1813 NFTGGYKDTKDGEP
+1813 NFSNKTGTDDGRP
-1827 YVENCYTYM
+1827 NVENCYTYM
-1836 EFPKLE
+1836 EFPALE
-1842 GTIRSITTIAS
+1842 GTIRSISTIAS
-1853 VADRF
+1853 VADRYALAT
-1858 ESVKLKGIENC
+1858 LKGITNC
-1869 AYLEGITQNL
+1869 TYLDS
-1879 TQSAIAE
+1879 SADIDV
-1886 SAPKYYFSSKSSGKW
+1886 SKAPKYYFAGTNNNTMYNLANNVTKMK
-1901 TESDIQNMVLGNS
+1901 DMLLGNS
-1914 KTIANYFGK
+1914 TYVAKYFGSSA
-1923 DGKGNMVSES
+1923 KGSVVNEEK
-1933 QNTSVSYAQMSNLS
+1933 NTSKTYAQMSNLS
-1947 ITDSS
+1947 VSDSD

-2008 ITQPTKENKTVN
+2008 ITQPTKENTTVN

-2034 NGMDTLD
+2034 NGMATLD

-2051 ALKTFTLNSNGKTF
+2051 AVKTFTLNSNGKTF
-2065 SLDSNDITFDTE
+2065 DLKSENITFDTE
-2077 GIVAVQGIMKVN
+2077 GIVAVQGVMKVN
-2089 DAYQVTLKAL
+2089 DVYQVTLKAL

-2110 KMNGQDA
+2110 KINSQDV
-2117 EAHFTL
+2117 ESHFTL

-2133 NPSEMILASKLK
+2133 NPAELVLSNEGK
-2145 EYYPMTQ
+2145 Q
-2152 DVTLS
+2152 QVNVS

-2168 DAKDITW
+2168 DAKNITW
-2175 SVTSSHDI
+2175 NVTSSHDI
-2183 LEPDVGVSEVTGNQV
+2183 LEQDVGFSEVTQNQM
-2198 TITGFGVNGKVSIK
+2198 TITGFGVNGKVSVK

-2224 TTMIVVDRPAAVA
+2224 TTMIVVDRPAAVG

-2247 GIVNDGSAEITGT
+2247 GIVNDSTADVTGT
-2260 LVTDYDDH
+2260 LVTDYDDR

-2274 SSRYFIYAANDKEIL
+2274 SSRYFIYAANDKEFL
-2289 DENIQVTATSGE
+2289 DGDIKVKVTAKSGE
-2301 AKLDVYVDKSNVT
+2301 INPHVDVDKSNVT

-2322 IPVYITYRNSDLNTA
+2322 IPVYITYRSLNLNTA
-2337 LEDVRIQAVITKDGK
+2337 LTDVHVQAVITKDGK

-2359 NVTVKPTPYAVR
+2359 KVTVKPTPYTVR

-2382 DNVDDSNKQ
+2382 ENVDDSNKQ
-2391 DEIKTVE
+2391 DEIKTVP
-2398 LRNDINLNSEEYT
+2398 LMNNITLKDGMYN
-2411 LKRTGYTFNG
+2411 LKRTGYTFEG
-2421 WCTDVNVPDN
+2421 WYTDVTVPGT
-2431 KKDSVTVAEMQ
+2431 KKDSVTVAETQ
-2442 ADLNLY
+2442 ADLDLY
-2448 ALWTPMK
+2448 ALWKPKTAK
-2455 SKVEVTV
+2455 IHVNAGEGDDVHVTYDQ
-2462 GETKSYVDIA
+2462 SYVH
-2472 YDLSNLSLDSK
+2472 LDSQ
-2483 PGKGMYCTGWYQE
+2483 PGKGMYCTGWYQ
-2496 DKQILDGDGK
+2496 DGKKILDGDGK
-2506 VIDQTAWN
+2506 VIDQATWN
-2514 KAILNASSEDD
+2514 KAVLNASAEED
-2525 VVYTLTPGYAQYK
+2525 VVYALTP
-2538 KVTLNLDGGA
+2538 
-2548 YGGTSDSFIV
+2548 
-2558 YSKGGSVDLSEYT
+2558 E
-2571 PVKAGY
+2571 
-2577 TFIGWYTD
+2577 
-2585 VKDETTKVEEVVDAA
+2585 
-2600 TYDGKTLYAKYTIGI
+2600 YAKYTIGT
-2615 IDFKVKKTDGSEDSA
+2615 IDFKVKKTDGSEETA

-2644 VEDIP
+2644 VEGFP
-2649 EKYKKL
+2649 EAYKTVIV
-2655 ENNYLLEG
+2655 NNNDYFLFEG
-2663 WYAGDT
+2663 WYVGDT

-2681 EIFTADHTETY
+2681 DIFTVDCPDTY
-2692 NLYARWVKV
+2692 TLYARWVKA
-2701 TFVIMPDNSFKD
+2701 TFEIMPDNDFKD

-2719 TNVDARNANTNGR
+2719 TNVDARNANTNGS
-2732 GVYGVSADQN
+2732 GVYGVSAVQN
-2742 EDNVSLNGTSVN
+2742 EDTVSLNGTSVN
-2754 AGIYGNEFTSMDVLH
+2754 KGIIGSKFTSMDVLH

-2777 NANSSTTGQLSNNG
+2777 NANSSMTGQLSNNG
-2791 KYLHGEL
+2791 KYLHGEV
-2798 DNNVYSLS
+2798 NKNVYSLS
-2806 VQDTESDN
+2806 VQDTETDT
-2814 PWQFTKAG
+2814 PWQFTKVG
-2822 GPHRILNSSCYLGR
+2822 GPHRIFNSSCYLGR
-2836 KGAENDT
+2836 KGEENDT

-2853 TNNDGSVWVFKLKKD
+2853 TNTNGSVWAYKLNKEYKD
-2868 PKTTAG
+2868 TAE

>member
-85 ITSVGTVP
+85 ITGIGVVP
-93 GDYDENV
+93 GDYDEEV

-111 ALVSGRNSTNAIVND
+111 ALVSGRVSANAIVND

-244 TLNDNQIT
+244 TLNDNDIE
-252 YTFTLEDDYGHNR
+252 YTFTLEDEYRHTK
-265 VITYANGGYYVGD
+265 VITYNKD
-278 KLINGSAFKKPG
+278 CEEINHNKYLVDDGVLGKYDVAFKKPG

-320 KLGAAGNNLVTGS
+320 TLGKVSNNLVTGS

-424 AYKDSYFKEA
+424 TYKDSYFNTTT
-434 DKDGGPRVSV
+434 
-444 VTVKKIN
+444 TVKKIN

-461 PLFKSI
+461 PLFKAI
-467 TNSVL
+467 TNNVL
-472 TEVSGDYEDNG
+472 TEVSGTYVDNG
-483 TTKNAVISKLITNNG
+483 TTKNAVISKLITMNG
-498 LFQTVNTVNQDIT
+498 LFNTVNGDIT
-511 LKNFSL
+511 LNHFSL
-517 VGERTLNG
+517 VGERVLDS
-525 ANAGGVIGQVTGGNV
+525 ANAGGVIGQVTSGNV
-540 TGGNV
+540 TI
-545 TLENIAVYL
+545 ENIGVYL

-567 EMHIENNGWIN
+567 EMHIENYGWIN

-583 GLVGVNDGNL
+583 GLVGVNNGDL
-593 TILNSFSSSV
+593 TIRNSFSSSV

-613 VGKNTGSLTVT
+613 VGENTRSLTVN

-632 FAPTGAGLV
+632 FATTGAGLV
-641 GDTSGTVTME
+641 GDTSGTLTMD

-663 YGTGAGLVNGTVS
+663 YGTGAGLANGTVS
-676 SLTNAYTLVKPCT
+676 SLTNAYTLVKPCS

-709 SSGSVSNVY
+709 SGGSVSNVY

-723 VNTNANIG
+723 VNTVTNIG
-731 DAVNAKNLKDKALGT
+731 DAVNAKDLKDKALDT
-746 QFQQTTLAD
+746 QFQQTALAD
-755 HPYKLMGQSLTSYNY
+755 HPYKLMGQSLTSYSY
-770 PKLNGLA
+770 PKLKGLA

-839 DSITVNVGGAD
+839 DSITVNFGGTE
-850 KTINKGDDYYSINK
+850 KNTVVNKKDLH
-864 GDDYYSVEANGKK
+864 YSVKSNGKA
-877 YRIYPLFKDVLNTV
+877 YRIYPFSQEILNTV

-919 QSVVSVSD
+919 QSVVSV
-927 SNAQSALPE
+927 NEGAVESALPE
-936 QVNIRSPRHLYNLSR
+936 QVNIRSPRHLYNLSE
-951 VYVKDSVYKKN
+951 VYVKGSVYKKN
-962 DSIVYAQLRNI
+962 DSIVYAQLRNL
-973 DYAAYNWD
+973 DYAAYNWKG
-981 DFTLTSSVSMQ
+981 FASTSSVSSQ
-992 KPTGSDSTVSFSAV
+992 KPIGSDSTVSFSAV

-1040 LATQYREGQPSCYVQ
+1040 LATQYTEGQPSYYVQ

-1082 AVAGYYLSD
+1082 AVAGYYLSG
-1091 TNTIKGY
+1091 TKNTIKGY

-1225 VNSYDRNEANSAGT
+1225 VNSYDRNEAHSAGT

-1244 DLQKGSKATS
+1244 DLQKGSKAS
-1254 SLYHAKTTKLD
+1254 SSFYHAKATELD
-1265 DAQSNYPFTAYVK
+1265 KAQSNYPFTAYVK

-1355 EDLENVSVNYDSL
+1355 EDLENVTVNYDSL
-1368 KVGEVVNEEAQRSLQ
+1368 KVGDGVNEEAQRSLQ
-1383 QQLSGFRFYPYT
+1383 QQLSGFHFYPYT

-1402 SICLEGTGTNGKI
+1402 NICLEGTGTNGKI
-1415 TLTQTDTHGRT
+1415 TLTQTDTHGT
-1426 YSYTFTISPFFGNAL
+1426 AYSYTFTISPFFGNAL
-1441 SLDDARG
+1441 SLDDAS

-1482 WNYLSRSCTEQV
+1482 WNYNSGKCTDQV
-1494 YGNNYQNFN
+1494 DGNNYQNFN
-1503 YLMYTTINGAGIQ
+1503 YLMYTTIVNRAGIQ

-1523 NENANIVFK
+1523 KENANLVFK

-1539 ETISNFQPVAGQG
+1539 ETIRNFQPVAGQN
-1552 TSSTYTAYSAT
+1552 TSSNDGYNAT

-1578 IQDLNIT
+1578 IQELSISSN
-1585 SDSFTVG
+1585 SFTVG
-1592 LFGTTVDADIRNTI
+1592 LFGTTAGAKLENII
-1606 LYSTNSADPAKI
+1606 MYSTKNAVIRREQSDS
-1618 ERLDENTN
+1618 N
-1626 PDYETGHIGGYA
+1626 PDKAGGYSIGGL
-1638 VGGLIG
+1638 VGV
-1644 IAYNYENTTGNLIQN
+1644 AYDYDNSDANNSITN
-1659 CAIAGYKIVDNSK
+1659 CSIAGYTIKDNST
-1672 NVMGLGEANVGGL
+1672 NQMTLGEANVGGL
-1685 IGVSNVNIDQCS
+1685 VGVANININQCS
-1697 AVADIEINS
+1697 SVVDIQINS
-1706 KALPAFWGSFIRVGG
+1706 TSAPAQYGAFIRVGG
-1721 ISGGVQD
+1721 IAGGVQHKID
-1728 SVTNCYSGGK
+1728 NSYSGGAIRVGESTLRLTK
-1738 ITVDKSNENATLYDT
+1738 NNNGDVIT
-1753 YEARG
+1753 G
-1758 IGKYSQYYGN
+1758 GN
-1768 AQYDQFVERTNK
+1768 ANIA
-1780 VSVSSNVRV
+1780 N
-1789 STNRTSTNI
+1789 STHV
-1798 YIAGIAGSGFTMNYQ
+1798 YIAGIAGSGFTMNYW
-1813 NFTGGYKDTKDGEP
+1813 NFTGDGKIREGSP
-1827 YVENCYTYM
+1827 DVENSYTYM
-1836 EFPKLE
+1836 EFPELK
-1842 GTIRSITTIAS
+1842 GTIRSITTITSA
-1853 VADRF
+1853 ADRYATA
-1858 ESVKLKGIENC
+1858 EVKIKNC
-1869 AYLEGITQNL
+1869 AYLDSITEKY
-1879 TQSAIAE
+1879 TKTAIQE
-1886 SAPKYYFSSKSSGKW
+1886 TAPSFNFGGNTIHDW
-1901 TESDIQNMVLGNS
+1901 TVEDIQKVLSGNS
-1914 KTIANYFGK
+1914 EPIANCFMT
-1923 DGKGNMVSES
+1923 KGSVNG
-1933 QNTSVSYAQMSNLS
+1933 NTSIQVTPVRYAEMTSN
-1947 ITDSS
+1947 

-1960 GKTTDTSKFH
+1960 GETTLTSKFH
-1970 AVTSTEST
+1970 AVTSKE
-1978 SSGEQPINGKYSFN
+1978 GEQPINGKYSFN

-2051 ALKTFTLNSNGKTF
+2051 AVKTFTLNSNGKRF
-2065 SLDSNDITFDTE
+2065 SLKSEDITFDTE
-2077 GIVAVQGIMKVN
+2077 GIVAVQGVMKVN

-2110 KMNGQDA
+2110 KINGQDVK
-2117 EAHFTL
+2117 AHFTL
-2123 SVTANLTVTA
+2123 SVTANLTVNA
-2133 NPSEMILASKLK
+2133 NPSELVLASKQD
-2145 EYYPMTQ
+2145 EYYPMRQ

-2157 MYPTADTTKVI
+2157 MYSTVDNTKVI

-2183 LEPDVGVSEVTGNQV
+2183 LDQDVGFSEVSGNQM
-2198 TITGFGVNGKVSIK
+2198 TITGFGVNGKVSVK

-2224 TTMIVVDRPAAVA
+2224 TTMIVVDRPAAVG

-2247 GIVNDGSAEITGT
+2247 GIVNDGTADVTGT
-2260 LVTDYDDH
+2260 VVH
-2268 TKPENT
+2268 TYEGDTGKPENT

-2289 DENIQVTATSGE
+2289 DGVIQVTATSGE
-2301 AKLDVYVDKSNVT
+2301 TNPDPDVVVDKNNVI

-2322 IPVYITYRNSDLNTA
+2322 IPVYITYRSKNLNTA
-2337 LEDVRIQAVITKDGK
+2337 LTDVHVQAVITKDGK
-2352 TYTLALE
+2352 TYRLALE
-2359 NVTVKPTPYAVR
+2359 NVTVKPTPYTVR

-2382 DNVDDSNKQ
+2382 ENVDDSNKQ
-2391 DEIKTVE
+2391 DEIKTVQ
-2398 LRNDINLNSEEYT
+2398 LMSDITLTEGVYN
-2411 LKRTGYTFNG
+2411 LKRTGYTFDG
-2421 WCTDVNVPDN
+2421 WCTDVNVSET
-2431 KKDSVTVAEMQ
+2431 KKDSVTVAETQ
-2442 ADLNLY
+2442 ADMDLY
-2448 ALWTPMK
+2448 ALWKPKTAK
-2455 SKVEVTV
+2455 IEVTV

-2472 YDLSNLSLDSK
+2472 YDLSNLSLDSH
-2483 PGKGMYCTGWYQE
+2483 PGDGMYCTGWYQG
-2496 DKQILDGDGK
+2496 DKQILDGDGN

-2514 KAILNASSEDD
+2514 KAILNASSEDG
-2525 VVYTLTPGYAQYK
+2525 VVYTLTPKYERYK
-2538 KVTLNLDGGA
+2538 TITLNLD
-2548 YGGTSDSFIV
+2548 GGTSDSFIV

-2571 PVKAGY
+2571 PVKKGY
-2577 TFIGWYTD
+2577 TFIGWYTN
-2585 VKDETTKVEEVVDAA
+2585 VNDETTKVEDVVDAA
-2600 TYDGKTLYAKYTIGI
+2600 AYDGKTLSAKYTIGI
-2615 IDFKVKKTDGSEDSA
+2615 IDFKVKKTDGSEETA

-2644 VEDIP
+2644 VEGFP
-2649 EKYKKL
+2649 EQYKKL
-2655 ENNYLLEG
+2655 DNNYLFEG
-2663 WYAGDT
+2663 WYIDTVEGTEVIST
-2669 KVLDYDGKVVDK
+2669 KVLDTEGKVVNKD
-2681 EIFTADHTETY
+2681 IFTVEQPATY
-2692 NLYARWVKV
+2692 VLYAKWVRV
-2701 TFVIMPDNSFKD
+2701 TTTLATSFEENS
-2713 GESYFF
+2713 SYIF
-2719 TNVDARNANTNGR
+2719 TNENIQKAANDGDSYGMTSTKKTESTLSGNNLKGSVSSVDNA
-2732 GVYGVSADQN
+2732 SCA
-2742 EDNVSLNGTSVN
+2742 
-2754 AGIYGNEFTSMDVLH
+2754 FTSLEALQ
-2769 SVEWKFTA
+2769 SVEWA
-2777 NANSSTTGQLSNNG
+2777 YTGGTLSNQR
-2791 KYLHGEL
+2791 KYLTAQRTG
-2798 DNNVYSLS
+2798 NSWNYKYSLQTS
-2806 VQDTESDN
+2806 ESPGSN
-2814 PWQFTKAG
+2814 FWYFTNSG
-2822 GPHRILNSSCYLGR
+2822 GPIRIYSNNCYL
-2836 KGAENDT
+2836 EDSNNN
-2843 TESIR
+2843 
-2848 SVFVA
+2848 FYA
-2853 TNNDGSVWVFKLKKD
+2853 TNSNGSVWAYKLNKEYKD
-2868 PKTTAG
+2868 TIE

>member
-85 ITSVGTVP
+85 ITGIGTVP

-111 ALVSGRNSTNAIVND
+111 ALVSGRNSTNAVVND

-244 TLNDNQIT
+244 TLNDNDIE
-252 YTFTLEDDYGHNR
+252 YTFTLEDGYNHKK
-265 VITYANGGYYVGD
+265 VITYNKD
-278 KLINGSAFKKPG
+278 CEEINHNKYRVDDDVLGKYDVAFKKPG

-315 FGEHS
+315 FGENS
-320 KLGAAGNNLVTGS
+320 KLGDAGNNLVTGS

-386 DESSGVNSTSA
+386 DESSGVNITSA
-397 VTRSRK
+397 VTRSQK
-403 AITKAKI
+403 AVTKAKI

-434 DKDGGPRVSV
+434 DKEGGPRVSV

-498 LFQTVNTVNQDIT
+498 LFQTVNQDIT

-540 TGGNV
+540 T
-545 TLENIAVYL
+545 LENIGVYL

-567 EMHIENNGWIN
+567 EMHIENNGWIK

-593 TILNSFSSSV
+593 TIRNSYSSTV
-603 LKGKTIAGGL
+603 LQGDTAGGL
-613 VGKNTGSLTVT
+613 VGKNTGSLTVN

-632 FAPTGAGLV
+632 FATTGAGLA
-641 GDTSGTVTME
+641 GTTSGTVTMD
-651 SVYAAGFLAVSD
+651 SVYAAGFLALKD
-663 YGTGAGLVNGTVS
+663 HGTGAGLVNGTVS

-709 SSGSVSNVY
+709 SSGDVSNVY

-723 VNTNANIG
+723 VNTDVNKG
-731 DAVNAKNLKDKALGT
+731 KAVNAKELKDMNAKELKDKDLGEH
-746 QFQQTTLAD
+746 FQQTTLAD

-839 DSITVNVGGAD
+839 DSITVNVGSTE
-850 KTINKGDDYYSINK
+850 KIVNKRDPH
-864 GDDYYSVEANGKK
+864 YSVKANGKT
-877 YRIYPLFKDVLNTV
+877 YRIYPFSKEVLNTV
-891 SDTSSFYTRVSISA
+891 SGTSSFYTRVSISA

-919 QSVVSVSD
+919 QSVVSVSN
-927 SNAQSALPE
+927 STVQSALPE

-1040 LATQYREGQPSCYVQ
+1040 LATQYTGGQPSYYVQ

-1082 AVAGYYLSD
+1082 AVAGYYLSG
-1091 TNTIKGY
+1091 TENTIKGY

-1225 VNSYDRNEANSAGT
+1225 VNSYDRNEAYSAGT
-1239 PSSFA
+1239 PSPYA

-1254 SLYHAKTTKLD
+1254 SFYHAKTTELD
-1265 DAQSNYPFTAYVK
+1265 KSQSNYPFTAYVK

-1319 IGIDVALQQ
+1319 IGIDVALKQ

-1355 EDLENVSVNYDSL
+1355 EDLENVTVNYDSL

-1415 TLTQTDTHGRT
+1415 TLTQTDTDNT
-1426 YSYTFTISPFFGNAL
+1426 PYSYTFTISPFFGNAL
-1441 SLDDARG
+1441 SLDAAQG
-1448 ANVSDKASAYTSKT
+1448 AKVSDKASAYTSKT

-1482 WNYLSRSCTEQV
+1482 WSYKEDKNGITVSCTDQV
-1494 YGNNYQNFN
+1494 DGFNYQNFN
-1503 YLMYTTINGAGIQ
+1503 YLMYTTISGVGKQ

-1539 ETISNFQPVAGQG
+1539 KTISNFQPIAGQN
-1552 TSSTYTAYSAT
+1552 TSSNDGYNAT

-1578 IQDLNIT
+1578 IQELSISSN
-1585 SDSFTVG
+1585 SFTVG
-1592 LFGTTVDADIRNTI
+1592 LFGTTAGAKLENII
-1606 LYSTNSADPAKI
+1606 MYSTKNAVI
-1618 ERLDENTN
+1618 RRERSDSN
-1626 PDYETGHIGGYA
+1626 PDKAGGYSIGGL
-1638 VGGLIG
+1638 VGV
-1644 IAYNYENTTGNLIQN
+1644 AYDYDNSDANNSITN
-1659 CAIAGYKIVDNSK
+1659 CSIAGYTIEDKSTNQ
-1672 NVMGLGEANVGGL
+1672 MTLGEANVGGL
-1685 IGVSNVNIDQCS
+1685 VGVANINIDQCS
-1697 AVADIEINS
+1697 SVVDIQINS
-1706 KALPAFWGSFIRVGG
+1706 TSAPAKYGAFIRVGG
-1721 ISGGVQD
+1721 IAGGVQHKID
-1728 SVTNCYSGGK
+1728 NSYSGGAIRVGESTLRLTK
-1738 ITVDKSNENATLYDT
+1738 NNNGDVIT
-1753 YEARG
+1753 G
-1758 IGKYSQYYGN
+1758 GN
-1768 AQYDQFVERTNK
+1768 ANIA
-1780 VSVSSNVRV
+1780 N
-1789 STNRTSTNI
+1789 STHV
-1798 YIAGIAGSGFTMNYQ
+1798 YIAGIAGSGFTMNYW
-1813 NFTGGYKDTKDGEP
+1813 NFTGDDDIREGSPD
-1827 YVENCYTYM
+1827 VENSYTYM
-1836 EFPKLE
+1836 EFPELK
-1842 GTIRSITTIAS
+1842 GTIRSITTITSA
-1853 VADRF
+1853 ADRYATAK
-1858 ESVKLKGIENC
+1858 VKIKNC
-1869 AYLEGITQNL
+1869 AYLDSITEKYTKTTIQE
-1879 TQSAIAE
+1879 T
-1886 SAPKYYFSSKSSGKW
+1886 APSFSFGRNTILDW
-1901 TESDIQNMVLGNS
+1901 TNEDIQKVLSGNS
-1914 KTIANYFGK
+1914 EPIANCFMK
-1923 DGKGNMVSES
+1923 DGSVNANTSIQV
-1933 QNTSVSYAQMSNLS
+1933 TSVSYAQMTNLS
-1947 ITDSS
+1947 VSDSN

-1970 AVTSTEST
+1970 AVTSTERT
-1978 SSGEQPINGKYSFN
+1978 ASGEQQPINGKYSFN

-2008 ITQPTKENKTVN
+2008 ITQPTKENTTVN

-2051 ALKTFTLNSNGKTF
+2051 AVKTFTLNSNGKIF
-2065 SLDSNDITFDTE
+2065 SLKSEDITFDTD
-2077 GIVAVQGIMKVN
+2077 GIVAVQDVSDVVVN
-2089 DAYQVTLKAL
+2089 GLYHVTLKAL

-2110 KMNGQDA
+2110 KIAGQNV

-2123 SVTANLTVTA
+2123 SVTANLTVNA
-2133 NPSEMILASKLK
+2133 NPSELVLASKQK
-2145 EYYPMTQ
+2145 EYYPMRQ

-2157 MYPTADTTKVI
+2157 MYSTVDNTKVI
-2168 DAKDITW
+2168 DAKNITW

-2183 LEPDVGVSEVTGNQV
+2183 LDQDVGFSEVSGNQM
-2198 TITGFGVNGKVSIK
+2198 TITGFGVNGKVSVK

-2224 TTMIVVDRPAAVA
+2224 TTMIVVDRPAAVG

-2247 GIVNDGSAEITGT
+2247 GIVNDGSTEITGAVVDT
-2260 LVTDYDDH
+2260 YEGDTG
-2268 TKPENT
+2268 KPENT

-2289 DENIQVTATSGE
+2289 DGDIQVTATSGE
-2301 AKLDVYVDKSNVT
+2301 TNLHVDVDKNNVI

-2322 IPVYITYRNSDLNTA
+2322 IPVYITYRSLDLNTA
-2337 LEDVRIQAVITKDGK
+2337 LTDVHVQAVITKDGK
-2352 TYTLALE
+2352 TYRLALE
-2359 NVTVKPTPYAVR
+2359 RVTVKPTPYTVR

-2382 DNVDDSNKQ
+2382 ENVDDSNKQ

-2398 LRNDINLNSEEYT
+2398 LMSNITLTDDMYN
-2411 LKRTGYTFNG
+2411 LKRTGYTFEG
-2421 WCTDVNVPDN
+2421 WYTDVTVSET
-2431 KKDSVTVAEMQ
+2431 KKDSVTVAETK
-2442 ADLNLY
+2442 ADLDLY
-2448 ALWTPMK
+2448 ALWKPKTAK
-2455 SKVEVTV
+2455 IEVTV
-2462 GETKSYVDIA
+2462 GETKSYVDIT
-2472 YDLSNLSLDSK
+2472 YDLSYLTLNSK
-2483 PGKGMYCTGWYQE
+2483 PGDGMYCTGWYQG
-2496 DKQILDGDGK
+2496 DKQIMDGDGK
-2506 VIDQTAWN
+2506 VIDQATWN
-2514 KAILNASSEDD
+2514 KAILNALSEDD
-2525 VVYTLTPGYAQYK
+2525 VVYTLTPKYAPYK
-2538 KVTLNLDGGA
+2538 KVTLNLDGGT
-2548 YGGTSDSFIV
+2548 YDGTNDKFIV
-2558 YSKGGSVDLSEYT
+2558 YVKDGVVDLNRYT
-2571 PVKAGY
+2571 PVKDGY
-2577 TFIGWYTD
+2577 TFIGWYTN
-2585 VKDETTKVEEVVDAA
+2585 VNDEATKVESVD
-2600 TYDGKTLYAKYTIGI
+2600 TSQQEEITLEAKYTPVRTIS
-2615 IDFKVKKTDGSEDSA
+2615 FRVKKTDGSEETA

-2644 VEDIP
+2644 VEEFP
-2649 EKYKKL
+2649 EQYKTVIV
-2655 ENNYLLEG
+2655 NNNDYFLFEG
-2663 WYAGDT
+2663 WYVGNT

-2681 EIFTADHTETY
+2681 NIFTADRPDTY
-2692 NLYARWVKV
+2692 TLYARWVKV
-2701 TFVIMPDNSFKD
+2701 TFKIMPDNSFIN

-2719 TNVDARNANTNGR
+2719 TNVDARNANTNGS
-2732 GVYGVSADQN
+2732 GVYGVSAEQN
-2742 EDNVSLNGTSVN
+2742 EDKVSLNGTSVN
-2754 AGIYGNEFTSMDVLH
+2754 KGIIGSKFTSMDVLH

-2777 NANSSTTGQLSNNG
+2777 NANSSPTGQLSNNG

-2798 DNNVYSLS
+2798 NNNVYSLS
-2806 VQDTESDN
+2806 VQDTETDT
-2814 PWQFTKAG
+2814 PWQFTKAE
-2822 GPHRILNSSCYLGR
+2822 GPHRIFNSSCYLGR
-2836 KGAENDT
+2836 KGEENDT

-2853 TNNDGSVWVFKLKKD
+2853 TNKNGSVWAYKLNKEYKD
-2868 PKTTAG
+2868 TVE

>member
-1 MRKIL
+1 
-6 REHTKKTQGFSLAE
+6 
-20 VLMTVAILLILLALI
+20 MTVAILLILLALI

-252 YTFTLEDDYGHNR
+252 YTFTLEDEYGHKR

-305 SSDETRFVNL
+305 SSDQTRFVNL
-315 FGEHS
+315 FGEYS
-320 KLGAAGNNLVTGS
+320 KLGDAGNNLVTGS

-386 DESSGVNSTSA
+386 DESSGVNITSA
-397 VTRSRK
+397 VTRSQK

-434 DKDGGPRVSV
+434 DKEGGPRVSV

-451 TDGSV
+451 TDGSL
-456 TNVVV
+456 TNVAV

-472 TEVSGDYEDNG
+472 TEVSGDYEENG

-498 LFQTVNTVNQDIT
+498 LFQTVNQDIT

-517 VGERTLNG
+517 VGERVLNG
-525 ANAGGVIGQVTGGNV
+525 ANAGGVIGQVTGGK
-540 TGGNV
+540 V

-641 GDTSGTVTME
+641 GDTSGTLTVD
-651 SVYAAGFLAVSD
+651 SVYATGFLAVSD
-663 YGTGAGLVNGTVS
+663 YGTGAGLVNGNVS
-676 SLTNAYTLVKPCT
+676 RLTNAYTLVKPCT

-709 SSGSVSNVY
+709 SSGDVSNVY
-718 YVRSS
+718 YVRNS
-723 VNTNANIG
+723 VNTDVNMG
-731 DAVNAKNLKDKALGT
+731 EAVNAKDLKLKDKDLGEH
-746 QFQQTTLAD
+746 FQQTTLAD

-839 DSITVNVGGAD
+839 DTITVNVDGMEKPIQIHKD
-850 KTINKGDDYYSINK
+850 SDTRYRVK
-864 GDDYYSVEANGKK
+864 ANGKT
-877 YRIYPLFKDVLNTV
+877 YRIYPFSTEILNTV
-891 SDTSSFYTRVSISA
+891 SGTSSFYTRVSISA

-927 SNAQSALPE
+927 SNAKSALPD

-981 DFTLTSSVSMQ
+981 DFTSTSSVSFQ

-1016 ISFVSDGDYIGMF
+1016 ISFASDGDYIGMF

-1040 LATQYREGQPSCYVQ
+1040 LATQYTEGKSSYYVQ
-1055 RNKTIDKN
+1055 RNKTIGKN

-1082 AVAGYYLSD
+1082 AVAGYYLSG
-1091 TNTIKGY
+1091 TENTIKGY

-1179 SISDTY
+1179 SISNTY

-1225 VNSYDRNEANSAGT
+1225 VNSYDRNEAHSAGT

-1244 DLQKGSKATS
+1244 DLQKGSKAS
-1254 SLYHAKTTKLD
+1254 SSFYHAKATELD
-1265 DAQSNYPFTAYVK
+1265 KAQSNYPFTAYVK

-1319 IGIDVALQQ
+1319 IGIDVALKQ

-1368 KVGEVVNEEAQRSLQ
+1368 KVGDGVNEEAQRSLQ
-1383 QQLSGFRFYPYT
+1383 QQLSGFHFYPYT

-1402 SICLEGTGTNGKI
+1402 NICLEGTGTNGKI
-1415 TLTQTDTHGRT
+1415 TLTQTDTDNT
-1426 YSYTFTISPFFGNAL
+1426 QYSYTFTISPFFGNAL
-1441 SLDDARG
+1441 SLNDAKEG
-1448 ANVSDKASAYTSKT
+1448 AKVSEKASAYTSKT

-1482 WNYLSRSCTEQV
+1482 WSYTKDDNDNVFVSCTDQV
-1494 YGNNYQNFN
+1494 DGNNYQNFN
-1503 YLMYTTINGAGIQ
+1503 YLMYTTIVKRAGIQ

-1523 NENANIVFK
+1523 KENANIVFK

-1539 ETISNFQPVAGQG
+1539 ETISNFQPVAGQN
-1552 TSSTYTAYSAT
+1552 TSSNDGYNAT

-1578 IQDLNIT
+1578 IQELSISSN
-1585 SDSFTVG
+1585 SFTVG
-1592 LFGTTVDADIRNTI
+1592 LFGTTAGAKLENII
-1606 LYSTNSADPAKI
+1606 MYSTKNAVI
-1618 ERLDENTN
+1618 RRERSDSN
-1626 PDYETGHIGGYA
+1626 PDKAGGYSIGGL
-1638 VGGLIG
+1638 VGV
-1644 IAYNYENTTGNLIQN
+1644 AYDYDNSDANNSITN
-1659 CAIAGYKIVDNSK
+1659 CSIAGYTIEDKSTNQ
-1672 NVMGLGEANVGGL
+1672 MTLGEANVGGL
-1685 IGVSNVNIDQCS
+1685 VGVANINIDQCS
-1697 AVADIEINS
+1697 SVVDIQINS
-1706 KALPAFWGSFIRVGG
+1706 TSAPAKYGAFIRVGG
-1721 ISGGVQD
+1721 IAGGVQHKID
-1728 SVTNCYSGGK
+1728 NSYSGGA
-1738 ITVDKSNENATLYDT
+1738 IRVGDSTLQLTKNNNGAVIKGGD
-1753 YEARG
+1753 AN
-1758 IGKYSQYYGN
+1758 IAN
-1768 AQYDQFVERTNK
+1768 
-1780 VSVSSNVRV
+1780 
-1789 STNRTSTNI
+1789 STHV
-1798 YIAGIAGSGFTMNYQ
+1798 YIAGIAGSGFTMNYW
-1813 NFTGGYKDTKDGEP
+1813 NFTGDGKIREGSP
-1827 YVENCYTYM
+1827 DVENSYTYM
-1836 EFPKLE
+1836 EFPELK
-1842 GTIRSITTIAS
+1842 GTIRSITTITSA
-1853 VADRF
+1853 ADRYATA
-1858 ESVKLKGIENC
+1858 EVKIKNC
-1869 AYLEGITQNL
+1869 AYLDSITEKY
-1879 TQSAIAE
+1879 TKTAIQE
-1886 SAPKYYFSSKSSGKW
+1886 TAPSFNFGGNTIHDWKV
-1901 TESDIQNMVLGNS
+1901 EDIQKVLSGNS
-1914 KTIANYFGK
+1914 EPIANCFMT
-1923 DGKGNMVSES
+1923 KGSVNGNTSIQV
-1933 QNTSVSYAQMSNLS
+1933 TSVSYAQMTNLS
-1947 ITDSS
+1947 VSDSD

-1960 GKTTDTSKFH
+1960 GQTTDTSKFY

-2008 ITQPTKENKTVN
+2008 ITQPTKENTTVN

-2041 IFSELNTAGE
+2041 IFSKLNTAGE
-2051 ALKTFTLNSNGKTF
+2051 AVKTFTLNTNGKEF
-2065 SLDSNDITFDTE
+2065 SLSPENITFDTDR
-2077 GIVAVQGIMKVN
+2077 IVAVQGVMKVN
-2089 DAYQVTLKAL
+2089 DTYQVTLKAL

-2110 KMNGQDA
+2110 KIDGQEDV

-2123 SVTANLTVTA
+2123 SVTANLTVNA
-2133 NPSEMILASKLK
+2133 NPSELVLASKQK

-2168 DAKDITW
+2168 DAKNITW

-2183 LEPDVGVSEVTGNQV
+2183 LDQDVGFSEVSGNLM
-2198 TITGFGVNGKVSIK
+2198 TITGFGVNGKVSVK

-2224 TTMIVVDRPAAVA
+2224 TTMIVVDRPAAVG

-2247 GIVNDGSAEITGT
+2247 GIVNDGSTEITGAVVDT
-2260 LVTDYDDH
+2260 YEGDIG
-2268 TKPENT
+2268 KPENI
-2274 SSRYFIYAANDKEIL
+2274 SSRYFIYAANDREIL
-2289 DENIQVTATSGE
+2289 DGDIKIKVTATSGE
-2301 AKLDVYVDKSNVT
+2301 TNLDVYVDKNNVI

-2322 IPVYITYRNSDLNTA
+2322 IPVYITYRNENLNTA
-2337 LEDVRIQAVITKDGK
+2337 LTDVHVQAVITKDGK
-2352 TYTLALE
+2352 TYRLALE
-2359 NVTVKPTPYAVR
+2359 NVTVKPTPYTVR

-2382 DNVDDSNKQ
+2382 ENVDDSNKQ

-2398 LRNDINLNSEEYT
+2398 LMNDITLTDDMYN
-2411 LKRTGYTFNG
+2411 LKRTGYTFEG
-2421 WCTDVNVPDN
+2421 WYTDVNAPET
-2431 KKDSVTVAEMQ
+2431 KKDSVTVKTQ
-2442 ADLNLY
+2442 ADLDLY
-2448 ALWTPMK
+2448 ALWKPKTAK
-2455 SKVEVTV
+2455 IHVSV
-2462 GETKSYVDIA
+2462 GEGNDVNVT
-2472 YDLSNLSLDSK
+2472 YDQRHVIDSQ
-2483 PGKGMYCTGWYQE
+2483 PEDSRYYFTGWYQG
-2496 DKQILDGDGK
+2496 DKQILDGDGN
-2506 VIDQTAWN
+2506 VIDQATWN
-2514 KAILNASSEDD
+2514 KAILNASSKDD
-2525 VVYTLTPGYAQYK
+2525 VVYTLTPKYAPYK
-2538 KVTLNLDGGA
+2538 TITLNLN
-2548 YGGTSDSFIV
+2548 GGTYGVSNDDTFTV
-2558 YSKGGSVDLSEYT
+2558 YVKDGVIDLSGYT
-2571 PVKAGY
+2571 PVKNGH

-2585 VKDETTKVEEVVDAA
+2585 LSDETTKVDKVD
-2600 TYDGKTLYAKYTIGI
+2600 TSTQNGIELYAKYTIGI
-2615 IDFKVKKTDGSEDSA
+2615 IDFKVKKTDGSEETA
-2630 GKTVYFTEVPETVN
+2630 GKTVYFTDVPEAVN
-2644 VEDIP
+2644 VKDFP
-2649 EKYKKL
+2649 EQYKKL
-2655 ENNYLLEG
+2655 DDNYLFEG
-2663 WYAGDT
+2663 WYIDT
-2669 KVLDYDGKVVDK
+2669 EEGNTVKSTRVLDTEGKVVNTN
-2681 EIFTADHTETY
+2681 IFTVAEPKTY
-2692 NLYARWVKV
+2692 ALYAKWVRV
-2701 TFVIMPDNSFKD
+2701 TTTLATSFEDNS
-2713 GESYFF
+2713 SYIF
-2719 TNVDARNANTNGR
+2719 TNENIQEAANDGDSYGMTSTKKTESTLSGNNLKGSVSKVDNTSC
-2732 GVYGVSADQN
+2732 V
-2742 EDNVSLNGTSVN
+2742 
-2754 AGIYGNEFTSMDVLH
+2754 FTSLEALQ
-2769 SVEWKFTA
+2769 SVEWA
-2777 NANSSTTGQLSNNG
+2777 YTGGKLINQG
-2791 KYLHGEL
+2791 KYLTAQRTGYYK
-2798 DNNVYSLS
+2798 YSLQVS
-2806 VQDTESDN
+2806 ESQGSDF
-2814 PWQFTKAG
+2814 WYFTNYG
-2822 GPHRILNSSCYLGR
+2822 GPIRIYSNNCYL
-2836 KGAENDT
+2836 EDSNNN
-2843 TESIR
+2843 
-2848 SVFVA
+2848 FYA
-2853 TNNDGSVWVFKLKKD
+2853 TGSSGSVWAYKLNKEYKD
-2868 PKTTAG
+2868 TVE

>member
-85 ITSVGTVP
+85 ITGIGAVP
-93 GDYDENV
+93 GDYDEEV

-111 ALVSGRNSTNAIVND
+111 ALVSGRDSTNAIVND

-176 YDGNT
+176 YKGTT

-186 NRALRDKSGR
+186 NRDLRDKSGR

-244 TLNDNQIT
+244 TLSDTQIT
-252 YTFTLEDDYGHNR
+252 YTFTLEDEYRHKR
-265 VITYANGGYYVGD
+265 VITYANSGYHVGD
-278 KLINGSAFKKPG
+278 KLVNSSAFKKPG

-320 KLGAAGNNLVTGS
+320 KLGDAANNLVTGS

-386 DESSGVNSTSA
+386 DESSGVNITSA

-415 FGTDSKFYE
+415 FGTDSKFY
-424 AYKDSYFKEA
+424 ASYKDKYFN
-434 DKDGGPRVSV
+434 STS
-444 VTVKKIN
+444 TVKKIN

-472 TEVSGDYEDNG
+472 TEVSGDYEENG

-498 LFQTVNTVNQDIT
+498 LFQTVKQDIT

-517 VGERTLNG
+517 VGERALNG

-540 TGGNV
+540 T
-545 TLENIAVYL
+545 LENIGVYL

-567 EMHIENNGWIN
+567 EMHIENNVWIK
-578 GNIAG
+578 GSVAG
-583 GLVGVNDGNL
+583 GLVGVNNGNL
-593 TILNSFSSSV
+593 NILNSYSSTV
-603 LKGKTIAGGL
+603 LQANTTAGGL
-613 VGKNTGSLTVT
+613 VGENTGSLTVN

-641 GDTSGTVTME
+641 GTTSGTVTMD
-651 SVYAAGFLAVSD
+651 SVYAAGFLALKD
-663 YGTGAGLVNGTVS
+663 HGTGAGLVNGTVS
-676 SLTNAYTLVKPCT
+676 NLANAYTLVKPCT

-709 SSGSVSNVY
+709 SSGTVSSVY

-723 VNTNANIG
+723 VNTNVNMG
-731 DAVNAKNLKDKALGT
+731 EAVNAKELKDMNAKELKDKDLGEH
-746 QFQQTTLAD
+746 FQQTTLAD

-800 TNTYYGFDG
+800 ANTYYGFDG

-839 DSITVNVGGAD
+839 DTITVNVGGKE
-850 KTINKGDDYYSINK
+850 KTIHKNTDTYYC
-864 GDDYYSVEANGKK
+864 VEANGKK
-877 YRIYPLFKDVLNTV
+877 YRIYPFSQEILNTV
-891 SDTSSFYTRVSISA
+891 SDTFYTRVSISA
-905 KGETKYYDYNPLFA
+905 KDETKYYDYNPLFA
-919 QSVVSVSD
+919 QSVVSVSG
-927 SNAQSALPE
+927 SNAKSALPD

-973 DYAAYNWD
+973 DYAAYNWK

-1006 YDGGTNTIGN
+1006 YDGGTNTIEN

-1040 LATQYREGQPSCYVQ
+1040 LTTQYTEGQSSYYYVQ
-1055 RNKTIDKN
+1055 RNKTIGKDKN

-1082 AVAGYYLSD
+1082 AVAGYYLSG
-1091 TNTIKGY
+1091 TENTIKGY

-1225 VNSYDRNEANSAGT
+1225 VNSYDRNEAYSAGT

-1254 SLYHAKTTKLD
+1254 SFYHARTTELD
-1265 DAQSNYPFTAYVK
+1265 EAQSNYPFTAYVK

-1319 IGIDVALQQ
+1319 IGIDVALQK

-1339 DDGGVIEEYGY
+1339 DDGGVIEAYGY
-1350 GYYTS
+1350 GYYTG
-1355 EDLENVSVNYDSL
+1355 EDMTNIVMEYSSLDIGSAVNT
-1368 KVGEVVNEEAQRSLQ
+1368 EAQNSLQ
-1383 QQLSGFRFYPYT
+1383 QQLPGFTFYPYT
-1395 TRTDGND
+1395 TGTEGND
-1402 SICLEGTGTNGKI
+1402 HIYLADDGTNGKV
-1415 TLTQTDTHGRT
+1415 TLTQTDKDGTA
-1426 YSYTFTISPFFGNAL
+1426 YSYAFTISPFFGNAL
-1441 SLDDARG
+1441 SLNDAKG
-1448 ANVSDKASAYTSKT
+1448 KT

-1482 WNYLSRSCTEQV
+1482 WNYNSRSCTDQV
-1494 YGNNYQNFN
+1494 DSLNYRNFN
-1503 YLMYTTINGAGIQ
+1503 YLMYTTITGKGKQ
-1516 TKGSAGR
+1516 TKDSAGR

-1539 ETISNFQPVAGQG
+1539 ETISNFQPVAGQN
-1552 TSSTYTAYSAT
+1552 TSSNDGYNAT

-1578 IQDLNIT
+1578 IQELSISSN
-1585 SDSFTVG
+1585 SFTVG
-1592 LFGTTVDADIRNTI
+1592 LFGTTAGAKLENII
-1606 LYSTNSADPAKI
+1606 MYSTKNAVI
-1618 ERLDENTN
+1618 RRERSDSN
-1626 PDYETGHIGGYA
+1626 PDKAGGYSIGGL
-1638 VGGLIG
+1638 VGV
-1644 IAYNYENTTGNLIQN
+1644 AYDYDNSDANNSITN
-1659 CAIAGYKIVDNSK
+1659 CSIAGYTIKDNST
-1672 NVMGLGEANVGGL
+1672 NQMTLGEANVGGL
-1685 IGVSNVNIDQCS
+1685 VGVANININQCS
-1697 AVADIEINS
+1697 SVVDIQINS
-1706 KALPAFWGSFIRVGG
+1706 TSAPAKYGAFIRVGG
-1721 ISGGVQD
+1721 IAGGVQHKID
-1728 SVTNCYSGGK
+1728 NSYSGGAIRVGK
-1738 ITVDKSNENATLYDT
+1738 STLGLTKNNNGDVIT
-1753 YEARG
+1753 G
-1758 IGKYSQYYGN
+1758 GN
-1768 AQYDQFVERTNK
+1768 ANIA
-1780 VSVSSNVRV
+1780 N
-1789 STNRTSTNI
+1789 STHV
-1798 YIAGIAGSGFTMNYQ
+1798 YIAGIAGSGFTMNYY
-1813 NFTGGYKDTKDGEP
+1813 NFTGADAIREGSPD
-1827 YVENCYTYM
+1827 VENSYTYM
-1836 EFPKLE
+1836 EFPELK
-1842 GTIRSITTIAS
+1842 GTIRSITTITSA
-1853 VADRF
+1853 ADRYATA
-1858 ESVKLKGIENC
+1858 EVKIKNC
-1869 AYLEGITQNL
+1869 AYLDSITEKF
-1879 TQSAIAE
+1879 TPKAIQKT
-1886 SAPKYYFSSKSSGKW
+1886 APSFNFGGNTISEW
-1901 TESDIQNMVLGNS
+1901 TNEDIQKVLSGNS
-1914 KTIANYFGK
+1914 EPIANCFKLNGSVN
-1923 DGKGNMVSES
+1923 GNTSIQV
-1933 QNTSVSYAQMSNLS
+1933 TSVSYAQMSNLS
-1947 ITDSS
+1947 VSDSD

-1960 GKTTDTSKFH
+1960 GQTTDTSKFH
-1970 AVTSTEST
+1970 AVTSTERT
-1978 SSGEQPINGKYSFN
+1978 SSGEQQPINGKYSFN
-1992 AGDSTLEGR
+1992 AGDSTLDGR

-2008 ITQPTKENKTVN
+2008 ITQPTKENTTVN

-2051 ALKTFTLNSNGKTF
+2051 AVKTFTLNTNGKEF
-2065 SLDSNDITFDTE
+2065 RLSPENITFNTD
-2077 GIVAVQGIMKVN
+2077 GIVAVQAVSNVVVKG
-2089 DAYQVTLKAL
+2089 AYQVTLKAL

-2110 KMNGQDA
+2110 KIDGQEDV
-2117 EAHFTL
+2117 EARFTL
-2123 SVTANLTVTA
+2123 SVTANLTVNA
-2133 NPSEMILASKLK
+2133 NPSELVLSNEGK
-2145 EYYPMTQ
+2145 Q
-2152 DVTLS
+2152 QVNVS

-2168 DAKDITW
+2168 DAKNITW

-2183 LEPDVGVSEVTGNQV
+2183 LDQDVGFSEVTQNQM
-2198 TITGFGVNGKVSIK
+2198 TITGFGVNGKVSVK
-2212 GTVTYNGIPYSA
+2212 GTVTYNDILYSA
-2224 TTMIVVDRPAAVA
+2224 TTMIVVDRPAAA
-2237 LSDSSSYCEA
+2237 GLSDSERYCEA
-2247 GIVNDGSAEITGT
+2247 AIGNDGSAEVTGSLT
-2260 LVTDYDDH
+2260 EYDNS
-2268 TKPENT
+2268 TKPVNP
-2274 SSRYFIYAANDKEIL
+2274 SSTYFIYAMNDSDIL
-2289 DENIQVTATSGE
+2289 EGDIQVTATTQGIP
-2301 AKLDVYVDKSNVT
+2301 LDVTVDKENST
-2314 TSSNGFTS
+2314 TTTNGFMS
-2322 IPVYITYRNSDLNTA
+2322 IPIYITYRSETLDTA
-2337 LEDVRIQAVITKDGK
+2337 FTDVKLQAVITKEEK
-2352 TYTLALE
+2352 TYTLTLE
-2359 NVTVKPTPYAVR
+2359 KVTVYPTPYIVR

-2376 GIFTNL
+2376 GTFTNL
-2382 DNVDDSNKQ
+2382 DYVDDSNIQ
-2391 DEIKTVE
+2391 DEIKTVPLMNNITLKDE
-2398 LRNDINLNSEEYT
+2398 MYN
-2411 LKRTGYTFNG
+2411 LKRTGYTFEG
-2421 WCTDVNVPDN
+2421 WSLDIHDTENTVDSVKVIQTYEDVELYAVWIPLSSMIHVNIGEGYDVNVTYDQSHVI
-2431 KKDSVTVAEMQ
+2431 DSQ
-2442 ADLNLY
+2442 
-2448 ALWTPMK
+2448 
-2455 SKVEVTV
+2455 
-2462 GETKSYVDIA
+2462 
-2472 YDLSNLSLDSK
+2472 
-2483 PGKGMYCTGWYQE
+2483 PGDGMYCTGWYQ
-2496 DKQILDGDGK
+2496 DGKKILDGDGN
-2506 VIDQTAWN
+2506 VIDQPAWN
-2514 KAILNASSEDD
+2514 KAILNASSDKD
-2525 VVYTLTPGYAQYK
+2525 VVYTYTLKPEYAPYK
-2538 KVTLNLDGGA
+2538 TITLNLN
-2548 YGGTSDSFIV
+2548 GGTYD
-2558 YSKGGSVDLSEYT
+2558 GSNGTFTIYVKDGVIDLSGYT
-2571 PVKAGY
+2571 PVKNGY

-2585 VKDETTKVEEVVDAA
+2585 LSDETTKVDKVD
-2600 TYDGKTLYAKYTIGI
+2600 TSTQNGIELYAKYTIGI
-2615 IDFKVKKTDGSEDSA
+2615 IDFKVKKTDGSEETA
-2630 GKTVYFTEVPETVN
+2630 GKTVYFTEVPVTVN
-2644 VEDIP
+2644 VEGFS
-2649 EKYKKL
+2649 EQYKKL
-2655 ENNYLLEG
+2655 DNNYLFEG
-2663 WYAGDT
+2663 WYIDT
-2669 KVLDYDGKVVDK
+2669 EEGNTVKSTRVLDTEGKVVNT
-2681 EIFTADHTETY
+2681 EIFTVDEPKTY
-2692 NLYARWVKV
+2692 ALYAKWVRV
-2701 TFVIMPDNSFKD
+2701 TTTLATSFEDNS
-2713 GESYFF
+2713 SYIF
-2719 TNVDARNANTNGR
+2719 TNENIQNAATGGDSYGMTSTKNTESTLSGNNLKGSVSKVDNTSC
-2732 GVYGVSADQN
+2732 V
-2742 EDNVSLNGTSVN
+2742 
-2754 AGIYGNEFTSMDVLH
+2754 FTSLDALQ
-2769 SVEWKFTA
+2769 SVEWA
-2777 NANSSTTGQLSNNG
+2777 YTGRTLSNQG
-2791 KYLHGEL
+2791 KYLTA
-2798 DNNVYSLS
+2798 NYKYSLQTS
-2806 VQDTESDN
+2806 ESPEGN
-2814 PWQFTKAG
+2814 FWYFTNSG
-2822 GPHRILNSSCYLGR
+2822 GPIRIYSNDCYL
-2836 KGAENDT
+2836 EDT
-2843 TESIR
+2843 NSY
-2848 SVFVA
+2848 FYA
-2853 TNNDGSVWVFKLKKD
+2853 TDNSGSVWAYKLNKEYKD
-2868 PKTTAG
+2868 TVE

>member
-1 MRKIL
+1 MRKLL

-111 ALVSGRNSTNAIVND
+111 ALVSGRTSTNAIVND
-126 EVLDSALK
+126 DVLDSALK

-230 EEVNKAVI
+230 EDVNKAVI

-244 TLNDNQIT
+244 TLSDTQIT
-252 YTFTLEDDYGHNR
+252 YTFTLEDEYSHKR
-265 VITYANGGYYVGD
+265 VITYANSGYHVGD
-278 KLINGSAFKKPG
+278 KLVNSSAFKKPG

-305 SSDETRFVNL
+305 SSDQTRFVNL

-320 KLGAAGNNLVTGS
+320 KLGDAGNNLVTGS

-386 DESSGVNSTSA
+386 DESSGVNITSA
-397 VTRSRK
+397 VTRSQK

-415 FGTDSKFYE
+415 FGTDSKFY
-424 AYKDSYFKEA
+424 ASYKDKYFN
-434 DKDGGPRVSV
+434 STS
-444 VTVKKIN
+444 TVKKIN

-472 TEVSGDYEDNG
+472 TEVSGVYEENG

-498 LFQTVNTVNQDIT
+498 LFQTVNQDIT

-517 VGERTLNG
+517 VGEKTLNG
-525 ANAGGVIGQVTGGNV
+525 ANAGGVIGQVTD
-540 TGGNV
+540 GNV
-545 TLENIAVYL
+545 TLENIGVYL
-554 STTQQDI
+554 SATQQDI

-567 EMHIENNGWIN
+567 EMHIENNGWIK

-583 GLVGVNDGNL
+583 GLVGVNNGNL
-593 TILNSFSSSV
+593 TIRNSYSSTV
-603 LKGKTIAGGL
+603 LQGDTVGGL
-613 VGKNTGSLTVT
+613 VGENTGSLTVN

-632 FAPTGAGLV
+632 FATTGAGLAV
-641 GDTSGTVTME
+641 TTSGTVTMD
-651 SVYAAGFLAVSD
+651 SVYAAGFLALKD
-663 YGTGAGLVNGTVS
+663 HGTGAGLVNGTVS
-676 SLTNAYTLVKPCT
+676 NLKNAYTLVKPCI

-723 VNTNANIG
+723 VNTDVNMG
-731 DAVNAKNLKDKALGT
+731 EAVNAKDLKDKDLGT

-839 DSITVNVGGAD
+839 DSITVNVGSME
-850 KTINKGDDYYSINK
+850 KIVNKLDPH
-864 GDDYYSVEANGKK
+864 YSVEANGKK
-877 YRIYPLFKDVLNTV
+877 YRIYPFSTDVLNTV
-891 SDTSSFYTRVSISA
+891 SATSSFYTRVSISA

-973 DYAAYNWD
+973 DYAAYNWN
-981 DFTLTSSVSMQ
+981 DFTLTSSVSFQ

-1040 LATQYREGQPSCYVQ
+1040 LATQYREGQPSYYVQ

-1082 AVAGYYLSD
+1082 AVAGYYLSG
-1091 TNTIKGY
+1091 TENTIKGY

-1225 VNSYDRNEANSAGT
+1225 VNSYDRNEAHSAGT

-1254 SLYHAKTTKLD
+1254 SFYHAKTTKLD
-1265 DAQSNYPFTAYVK
+1265 KSQSNYPFTAYVK

-1355 EDLENVSVNYDSL
+1355 EDLENVTVNYDSM

-1402 SICLEGTGTNGKI
+1402 NICLEGTGTNGQI
-1415 TLTQTDTHGRT
+1415 TLTQTDTDNT
-1426 YSYTFTISPFFGNAL
+1426 PYSYTFTISPFFGNAL
-1441 SLDDARG
+1441 SLNNAKG
-1448 ANVSDKASAYTSKT
+1448 AKVSEKASAYTSKT

-1482 WNYLSRSCTEQV
+1482 WNYHSGRCTDQV
-1494 YGNNYQNFN
+1494 DGNNYQNFN
-1503 YLMYTTINGAGIQ
+1503 YLMYTTITGTGKQ
-1516 TKGSAGR
+1516 TKDSAGR
-1523 NENANIVFK
+1523 KENANIVFK

-1539 ETISNFQPVAGQG
+1539 ETISNFQPVAGQN
-1552 TSSTYTAYSAT
+1552 TSSSTTSYDAT

-1578 IQDLNIT
+1578 IQELNIT

-1592 LFGTTVDADIRNTI
+1592 LFGVTVDADIRNTI
-1606 LYSTNSADPAKI
+1606 LYSTKGAVI
-1618 ERLDENTN
+1618 QRLDTDKNHVGG
-1626 PDYETGHIGGYA
+1626 YSIGGL
-1638 VGGLIG
+1638 VGV
-1644 IAYNYENTTGNLIQN
+1644 AYDYTREENSSYTARAIRN
-1659 CAIAGYKIVDNSK
+1659 CSIAGYTIIDNSA
-1672 NVMGLGEANVGGL
+1672 NDMGLGEANVGGL
-1685 IGVSNVNIDQCS
+1685 TGVANINVDQCS
-1697 AVADIEINS
+1697 STANITINS
-1706 KALPAFWGSFIRVGG
+1706 TSYPAEWGAFIRVGG
-1721 ISGGVQD
+1721 ITGGLKD
-1728 SVTNCYSGGK
+1728 TITNCYSGGK
-1738 ITVDKSNENATLYDT
+1738 ITVGQETLDATYTGHGQKDT
-1753 YEARG
+1753 VWTRD
-1758 IGKYSQYYGN
+1758 SH
-1768 AQYDQFVERTNK
+1768 
-1780 VSVSSNVRV
+1780 VSVNDNLQATVRV
-1789 STNRTSTNI
+1789 STHV
-1798 YIAGIAGSGFTMNYQ
+1798 YIAGIAGSGFTMNYK
-1813 NFTGGYKDTKDGEP
+1813 NFSNKTGTDDGRP
-1827 YVENCYTYM
+1827 NVENCYTYM
-1836 EFPKLE
+1836 EFPALE
-1842 GTIRSITTIAS
+1842 GTIRSISTIAS
-1853 VADRF
+1853 VADRYA
-1858 ESVKLKGIENC
+1858 VATLKGITNC
-1869 AYLEGITQNL
+1869 TYLDS
-1879 TQSAIAE
+1879 SADIDV
-1886 SAPKYYFSSKSSGKW
+1886 SKAPKYYFAGTNNNTMYNLANNVTQRK
-1901 TESDIQNMVLGNS
+1901 DMLLGNS
-1914 KTIANYFGK
+1914 TYVAKYFGSSAQGSVVDDK
-1923 DGKGNMVSES
+1923 K
-1933 QNTSVSYAQMSNLS
+1933 NTSKTYTEMTNL
-1947 ITDSS
+1947 

-1960 GKTTDTSKFH
+1960 GITTDTSKFH
-1970 AVTSTEST
+1970 AVTSTERT
-1978 SSGEQPINGKYSFN
+1978 ASGEQQPINGKYSFN

-2041 IFSELNTAGE
+2041 IFSKLNTAGE
-2051 ALKTFTLNSNGKTF
+2051 AVKTFTLNSNGKTF
-2065 SLDSNDITFDTE
+2065 SLKSEDITFDTE
-2077 GIVAVQGIMKVN
+2077 GIVAVQGVMKVN
-2089 DAYQVTLKAL
+2089 DTYQVTLKAL

-2110 KMNGQDA
+2110 KIDGQEDVK
-2117 EAHFTL
+2117 AHFTL

-2133 NPSEMILASKLK
+2133 NPSEMVLASK
-2145 EYYPMTQ
+2145 Q
-2152 DVTLS
+2152 DPQKVTLS

-2168 DAKDITW
+2168 GAKDITW

-2183 LEPDVGVSEVTGNQV
+2183 LDQDVGFSEVSGNQMK
-2198 TITGFGVNGKVSIK
+2198 ITGFGVNGKVSVK

-2224 TTMIVVDRPAAVA
+2224 TTMIVVDRPAAVG

-2247 GIVNDGSAEITGT
+2247 GIVNDSTAEVTGT

-2289 DENIQVTATSGE
+2289 DGDIHVTATSGE
-2301 AKLDVYVDKSNVT
+2301 TNPDVYVDKSNVT

-2337 LEDVRIQAVITKDGK
+2337 LTDVNVQAVITKDGK
-2352 TYTLALE
+2352 TYRLALE
-2359 NVTVKPTPYAVR
+2359 SVTVKPTPYTVR

-2382 DNVDDSNKQ
+2382 ENVDDSNKQ

-2398 LRNDINLNSEEYT
+2398 LMSNITLTDDMYN
-2411 LKRTGYTFNG
+2411 LKRTGYTFEG
-2421 WCTDVNVPDN
+2421 WYTDVTVSET
-2431 KKDSVTVAEMQ
+2431 KKDSVTVAETK
-2442 ADLNLY
+2442 ADLDLY
-2448 ALWTPMK
+2448 ALWKPKTAK
-2455 SKVEVTV
+2455 IEVTV
-2462 GETKSYVDIA
+2462 GETKSYVDIT
-2472 YDLSNLSLDSK
+2472 YDLSCLTLNSK
-2483 PGKGMYCTGWYQE
+2483 PGDGMYCTGWYQG

-2506 VIDQTAWN
+2506 VIDQATWN
-2514 KAILNASSEDD
+2514 KAILNALSEDD
-2525 VVYTLTPGYAQYK
+2525 VVYKLTPEYAPYK
-2538 KVTLNLDGGA
+2538 TITLILDGGA
-2548 YGGTSDSFIV
+2548 YDGTNDTFTV
-2558 YSKGGSVDLSEYT
+2558 YAKDGVIDLNKYT
-2571 PVKAGY
+2571 PVKDGY
-2577 TFIGWYTD
+2577 TFIGWYTN
-2585 VKDETTKVEEVVDAA
+2585 VNDEATKVESVD
-2600 TYDGKTLYAKYTIGI
+2600 TSQQEEITLEAKYTPVRT
-2615 IDFKVKKTDGSEDSA
+2615 FSFLVKKTDGSEEQA

-2644 VEDIP
+2644 VEDFP
-2649 EKYKKL
+2649 ETYKTVIV
-2655 ENNYLLEG
+2655 NNNDYFLFEG
-2663 WYAGDT
+2663 WYVGDT
-2669 KVLDYDGKVVDK
+2669 KVLDYDGKVVNS
-2681 EIFTADHTETY
+2681 EIFTADHPETY

-2701 TFVIMPDNSFKD
+2701 TFKIMPDNSFKN

-2732 GVYGVSADQN
+2732 GVYGVSAVQN

-2754 AGIYGNEFTSMDVLH
+2754 TGIYGNEFTSMDVLH

-2777 NANSSTTGQLSNNG
+2777 NANSFTTGQLSNNG

-2798 DNNVYSLS
+2798 NNNVYSLS
-2806 VQDTESDN
+2806 VQDTETDT

-2822 GPHRILNSSCYLGR
+2822 GPHRIFNSSCYLGR
-2836 KGAENDT
+2836 KGEENDT

-2853 TNNDGSVWVFKLKKD
+2853 TNKNGSVWAYKLNKEYKD
-2868 PKTTAG
+2868 TVE

>member
-1 MRKIL
+1 MRKLL

-111 ALVSGRNSTNAIVND
+111 ALVSGRTSTNAIVND

-186 NRALRDKSGR
+186 NSTLRDKKGR

-213 GSSTNSLDIVSA
+213 GSSTNSLGIVSA

-244 TLNDNQIT
+244 TLNDNDIE
-252 YTFTLEDDYGHNR
+252 YTFTLEDEYRHTK
-265 VITYANGGYYVGD
+265 VITYNKD
-278 KLINGSAFKKPG
+278 CEEINHNKYLVDDGVLGKYDVAFKKPG

-320 KLGAAGNNLVTGS
+320 TLGKVSNNLVTGS

-355 VRGNSIFAYDE
+355 VKGNSIFAYDE
-366 KNPVNDGTAYITTGR
+366 KNPVSDGTAYITTGR

-386 DESSGVNSTSA
+386 DESSGVNITSA

-434 DKDGGPRVSV
+434 DKEGGPRVSV

-472 TEVSGDYEDNG
+472 TEVSGDYKENG

-498 LFQTVNTVNQDIT
+498 LFQTVNLNQDIT

-540 TGGNV
+540 TDGNV
-545 TLENIAVYL
+545 TLENIGVYL

-567 EMHIENNGWIN
+567 EMHIENNGWIK

-583 GLVGVNDGNL
+583 GLVGVNNGNL
-593 TILNSFSSSV
+593 TILNSYSSTV
-603 LKGKTIAGGL
+603 LQGDTVGGL
-613 VGKNTGSLTVT
+613 VGENTGSLTVN

-632 FAPTGAGLV
+632 FATTGAGLA
-641 GDTSGTVTME
+641 GNSSGTVTMD
-651 SVYAAGFLAVSD
+651 SVYAAGFLALKD
-663 YGTGAGLVNGTVS
+663 HGTGAGLVNGTVS

-709 SSGSVSNVY
+709 SSGSVSNEYPVY

-723 VNTNANIG
+723 VNTNVNMG
-731 DAVNAKNLKDKALGT
+731 EVVNAKDLKGKDLGEH
-746 QFQQTTLAD
+746 FQKTTLAD

-839 DSITVNVGGAD
+839 DSITVNVGSTE
-850 KTINKGDDYYSINK
+850 KIVNKRDPH
-864 GDDYYSVEANGKK
+864 YSVKANGKT
-877 YRIYPLFKDVLNTV
+877 YRIYPFSKEVLNTV
-891 SDTSSFYTRVSISA
+891 SDPSSFYTRVSISA

-919 QSVVSVSD
+919 QSVVVVSVSD
-927 SNAQSALPE
+927 STVQSALPD

-1040 LATQYREGQPSCYVQ
+1040 LATQYTEGQPSYYVQ

-1082 AVAGYYLSD
+1082 AVAGYYLSG
-1091 TNTIKGY
+1091 TKNTIKGY

-1225 VNSYDRNEANSAGT
+1225 VNSYDRNEAYSAGT

-1254 SLYHAKTTKLD
+1254 SFYHAKTTKLD
-1265 DAQSNYPFTAYVK
+1265 KSQSNYPFTAYVK

-1319 IGIDVALQQ
+1319 IGIDVASLQ

-1368 KVGEVVNEEAQRSLQ
+1368 RVGAGVNEEAQRSLQ
-1383 QQLSGFRFYPYT
+1383 QQLSGFHFYPYT
-1395 TRTDGND
+1395 TKTDGD
-1402 SICLEGTGTNGKI
+1402 DYIYLEGTGTNGQI
-1415 TLTQTDTHGRT
+1415 TLTQTDTHGKP

-1441 SLDDARG
+1441 SLDD

-1482 WNYLSRSCTEQV
+1482 WNYRSGKCTDQV
-1494 YGNNYQNFN
+1494 DGDNYQNFN
-1503 YLMYTTINGAGIQ
+1503 YLMYTTIVNRAGIQ

-1539 ETISNFQPVAGQG
+1539 ETISNFQPIAGQN
-1552 TSSTYTAYSAT
+1552 TSSSATSYNAT

-1578 IQDLNIT
+1578 IQELQIT
-1585 SDSFTVG
+1585 SNSFTVG
-1592 LFGTTVDADIRNTI
+1592 LFGVTVDADIRNTI
-1606 LYSTNSADPAKI
+1606 LYSTKGAVI
-1618 ERLDENTN
+1618 QRLDTDKNHVGG
-1626 PDYETGHIGGYA
+1626 YSIGGL
-1638 VGGLIG
+1638 VGV
-1644 IAYNYENTTGNLIQN
+1644 AYDYTREENSSYTARAIRN
-1659 CAIAGYKIVDNSK
+1659 CSIAGYTIIDNSS
-1672 NVMGLGEANVGGL
+1672 NDMGLGEANVGGL
-1685 IGVSNVNIDQCS
+1685 TGVANINVDQCS
-1697 AVADIEINS
+1697 STANITINS
-1706 KALPAFWGSFIRVGG
+1706 TSYPAEWGAFIRVGG
-1721 ISGGVQD
+1721 ITGGLKD
-1728 SVTNCYSGGK
+1728 TITNCYSGGK
-1738 ITVDKSNENATLYDT
+1738 ITVGQETLDATYTGHGQKDT
-1753 YEARG
+1753 VWTRD
-1758 IGKYSQYYGN
+1758 SH
-1768 AQYDQFVERTNK
+1768 
-1780 VSVSSNVRV
+1780 VSVNDNLQATVRV
-1789 STNRTSTNI
+1789 STHV
-1798 YIAGIAGSGFTMNYQ
+1798 YIAGIAGSGFTMNYK
-1813 NFTGGYKDTKDGEP
+1813 NFSNKTGTDDGRP
-1827 YVENCYTYM
+1827 NVENCYTYM
-1836 EFPKLE
+1836 EFPALE
-1842 GTIRSITTIAS
+1842 GTIRSISTIAS
-1853 VADRF
+1853 VADRYA
-1858 ESVKLKGIENC
+1858 VATLKGITNC
-1869 AYLEGITQNL
+1869 TYLDS
-1879 TQSAIAE
+1879 SADIDV
-1886 SAPKYYFSSKSSGKW
+1886 SKAPKYYFAGTNNNTMYNLANNVTQRK
-1901 TESDIQNMVLGNS
+1901 DMLLGNS
-1914 KTIANYFGK
+1914 TYVAKYFGSSAQGSVVDDK
-1923 DGKGNMVSES
+1923 K
-1933 QNTSVSYAQMSNLS
+1933 NTSKTYTEMTNL
-1947 ITDSS
+1947 

-1960 GKTTDTSKFH
+1960 GITTDTSKFH
-1970 AVTSTEST
+1970 AVTSTERT
-1978 SSGEQPINGKYSFN
+1978 ASGEQQPINGKYSFN

-2041 IFSELNTAGE
+2041 IFSKLNTAGE
-2051 ALKTFTLNSNGKTF
+2051 AVKTFTLNSNGKTF
-2065 SLDSNDITFDTE
+2065 SLKSEDITFDTE
-2077 GIVAVQGIMKVN
+2077 GIVAVQGVMKVN
-2089 DAYQVTLKAL
+2089 DTYQVTLKAL

-2110 KMNGQDA
+2110 KIDGQEDVK
-2117 EAHFTL
+2117 AHFTL

-2133 NPSEMILASKLK
+2133 NPSEMVLASK
-2145 EYYPMTQ
+2145 Q
-2152 DVTLS
+2152 DPQKVTLS

-2168 DAKDITW
+2168 GAKDITW

-2183 LEPDVGVSEVTGNQV
+2183 LDQDVGFSEVSGNQMK
-2198 TITGFGVNGKVSIK
+2198 ITGFGVNGKVSVK

-2224 TTMIVVDRPAAVA
+2224 TTMIVVDRPAAVG

-2247 GIVNDGSAEITGT
+2247 GIVNDSTAEVTGT

-2289 DENIQVTATSGE
+2289 DGDIHVTATSGE
-2301 AKLDVYVDKSNVT
+2301 TNPDVYVDKSNVT

-2337 LEDVRIQAVITKDGK
+2337 LTDVNVQAVITKDGK
-2352 TYTLALE
+2352 TYRLALE
-2359 NVTVKPTPYAVR
+2359 SVTVKPTPYTVR

-2382 DNVDDSNKQ
+2382 ENVDDSNKQ

-2398 LRNDINLNSEEYT
+2398 LMSNITLTDDMYN
-2411 LKRTGYTFNG
+2411 LKRTGYTFEG
-2421 WCTDVNVPDN
+2421 WYTDVTVSET
-2431 KKDSVTVAEMQ
+2431 KKDSVTVAETK
-2442 ADLNLY
+2442 ADLDLY
-2448 ALWTPMK
+2448 ALWKPKTAK
-2455 SKVEVTV
+2455 IEVTV
-2462 GETKSYVDIA
+2462 GETKSYVDIT
-2472 YDLSNLSLDSK
+2472 YDLSCLTLNSK
-2483 PGKGMYCTGWYQE
+2483 PGDGMYCTGWYQG

-2506 VIDQTAWN
+2506 VIDQATWN
-2514 KAILNASSEDD
+2514 KAILNALSEDD
-2525 VVYTLTPGYAQYK
+2525 VVYKLTPEYAPYK
-2538 KVTLNLDGGA
+2538 TITLILDGGA
-2548 YGGTSDSFIV
+2548 YDGTNDTFTV
-2558 YSKGGSVDLSEYT
+2558 YAKDGVIDLNKYT
-2571 PVKAGY
+2571 PVKDGY
-2577 TFIGWYTD
+2577 TFIGWYTN
-2585 VKDETTKVEEVVDAA
+2585 VNDEATKVESVD
-2600 TYDGKTLYAKYTIGI
+2600 TSQQEEITLEAKYTPVRT
-2615 IDFKVKKTDGSEDSA
+2615 FSFLVKKTDGSEEQA

-2644 VEDIP
+2644 VEDFP
-2649 EKYKKL
+2649 ETYKTVIV
-2655 ENNYLLEG
+2655 NNNDYFLFEG
-2663 WYAGDT
+2663 WYVGDT
-2669 KVLDYDGKVVDK
+2669 KVLDYDGKVVNS
-2681 EIFTADHTETY
+2681 EIFTADHPETY

-2701 TFVIMPDNSFKD
+2701 TFKIMPDNSFKN

-2732 GVYGVSADQN
+2732 GVYGVSAVQN

-2754 AGIYGNEFTSMDVLH
+2754 TGIYGNEFTSMDVLH

-2777 NANSSTTGQLSNNG
+2777 NANSFTTGQLSNNG

-2798 DNNVYSLS
+2798 NNNVYSLS
-2806 VQDTESDN
+2806 VQDTETDT

-2822 GPHRILNSSCYLGR
+2822 GPHRIFNSSCYLGR
-2836 KGAENDT
+2836 KGEENDT

-2853 TNNDGSVWVFKLKKD
+2853 TNKNGSVWAYKLNKEYKD
-2868 PKTTAG
+2868 TVE

>member
-1 MRKIL
+1 MRKLL

-111 ALVSGRNSTNAIVND
+111 ALVSGKNSTNAIVND

-244 TLNDNQIT
+244 TLSDTQIT
-252 YTFTLEDDYGHNR
+252 YTFTLEDEYRHTR

-424 AYKDSYFKEA
+424 TYKDSYFNTTT
-434 DKDGGPRVSV
+434 
-444 VTVKKIN
+444 TVKKIN

-472 TEVSGDYEDNG
+472 TEVSGDYEDHG

-498 LFQTVNTVNQDIT
+498 LFQTVNQDIT

-525 ANAGGVIGQVTGGNV
+525 ANAGGVIGQVTGGQ
-540 TGGNV
+540 V
-545 TLENIAVYL
+545 TLKNIGVYL

-567 EMHIENNGWIN
+567 EMHIENYGWIN

-641 GDTSGTVTME
+641 GDTSGTVTMD
-651 SVYAAGFLAVSD
+651 SVYAAGFLALKD
-663 YGTGAGLVNGTVS
+663 HGTGAGLVNGTVS
-676 SLTNAYTLVKPCT
+676 SLKNAYTLLKLCS

-709 SSGSVSNVY
+709 SGGSVSNVY

-723 VNTNANIG
+723 VNTDVNKG
-731 DAVNAKNLKDKALGT
+731 KAVNAKELKELKDKALGT

-755 HPYKLMGQSLTSYNY
+755 HPYKLMGQSLTSYSY
-770 PKLNGLA
+770 PKLKGLA

-839 DSITVNVGGAD
+839 DSITVNVGGPD
-850 KTINKGDDYYSINK
+850 KTINKGDDYYL
-864 GDDYYSVEANGKK
+864 VEANGKK
-877 YRIYPLFKDVLNTV
+877 YRIYPLSKYVLNTV

-919 QSVVSVSD
+919 QSVVSVRDSNAQSVVSVSD

-936 QVNIRSPRHLYNLSR
+936 QVNIRSPRHLYNLSE
-951 VYVKDSVYKKN
+951 VYVKGSVYKKN

-981 DFTLTSSVSMQ
+981 DFTLTSSVSFQ

-1040 LATQYREGQPSCYVQ
+1040 LATQYTEGQPSCYVQ

-1082 AVAGYYLSD
+1082 AVAGYYLSG
-1091 TNTIKGY
+1091 TENTIKGY

-1200 AYSPIGGSIKNS
+1200 AYSPVGGSIKNS

-1225 VNSYDRNEANSAGT
+1225 VNSYDRNEAHSAGT

-1244 DLQKGSKATS
+1244 DLQKGSKAS
-1254 SLYHAKTTKLD
+1254 SSFYHAKTTELD
-1265 DAQSNYPFTAYVK
+1265 KAQSNYPFTAYVK

-1319 IGIDVALQQ
+1319 IGIDVALPQ

-1355 EDLENVSVNYDSL
+1355 EGLENVTVNYDSL
-1368 KVGEVVNEEAQRSLQ
+1368 KVGDGVNEEAQRSLQ
-1383 QQLSGFRFYPYT
+1383 QQLPGFRFYPYT

-1402 SICLEGTGTNGKI
+1402 NICLEGTGTNGQI
-1415 TLTQTDTHGRT
+1415 TLTQTDTHGT
-1426 YSYTFTISPFFGNAL
+1426 AYSYTFTISPFFGNAL
-1441 SLDDARG
+1441 SLNDAKG
-1448 ANVSDKASAYTSKT
+1448 AKVSEKASAYTGKT

-1482 WNYLSRSCTEQV
+1482 WSYKEDKNGITVSCTNQV
-1494 YGNNYQNFN
+1494 DGFNYQNFN
-1503 YLMYTTINGAGIQ
+1503 YLMYTTISGAGKQ
-1516 TKGSAGR
+1516 TKDSAGR

-1539 ETISNFQPVAGQG
+1539 ETISNFQPVAGQN
-1552 TSSTYTAYSAT
+1552 TSSNAGYNAT

-1578 IQDLNIT
+1578 IQELSISSN
-1585 SDSFTVG
+1585 SFTVG
-1592 LFGTTVDADIRNTI
+1592 LFGTTAGAKLENII
-1606 LYSTNSADPAKI
+1606 MYSTKNAVIRREQS
-1618 ERLDENTN
+1618 ESN
-1626 PDYETGHIGGYA
+1626 PDKAGGYSIGGL
-1638 VGGLIG
+1638 VGV
-1644 IAYNYENTTGNLIQN
+1644 AYDYDNSDTNNSITN
-1659 CAIAGYKIVDNSK
+1659 CSIAGYTIEDNST
-1672 NVMGLGEANVGGL
+1672 NQMTLGEANVGGL
-1685 IGVSNVNIDQCS
+1685 VGVANININQCS
-1697 AVADIEINS
+1697 SVVDIQINS
-1706 KALPAFWGSFIRVGG
+1706 TSAPAQYGAFIRVGG
-1721 ISGGVQD
+1721 IAGGVQHKID
-1728 SVTNCYSGGK
+1728 NSYSGGA
-1738 ITVDKSNENATLYDT
+1738 ITVGESTLRLTKNNNGDVIT
-1753 YEARG
+1753 G
-1758 IGKYSQYYGN
+1758 GN
-1768 AQYDQFVERTNK
+1768 ANIA
-1780 VSVSSNVRV
+1780 N
-1789 STNRTSTNI
+1789 STHV
-1798 YIAGIAGSGFTMNYQ
+1798 YIAGIAGSGFTMNYW
-1813 NFTGGYKDTKDGEP
+1813 NFTGDGKVREGSP
-1827 YVENCYTYM
+1827 DVENSYTYM
-1836 EFPKLE
+1836 EFPELK
-1842 GTIRSITTIAS
+1842 GTIRSITTITSA
-1853 VADRF
+1853 ADRYATA
-1858 ESVKLKGIENC
+1858 EVKIKNC
-1869 AYLEGITQNL
+1869 AYLDSITEKY
-1879 TQSAIAE
+1879 TKTAIQKT
-1886 SAPKYYFSSKSSGKW
+1886 APSFSFGGNTIHDW
-1901 TESDIQNMVLGNS
+1901 TDEDIQKVLSGNS
-1914 KTIANYFGK
+1914 EPISNCFKLNGSVN
-1923 DGKGNMVSES
+1923 GNTSIQV
-1933 QNTSVSYAQMSNLS
+1933 TSVSYAQMTNLS
-1947 ITDSS
+1947 VSDSS

-2099 KTGTVTVTAHM
+2099 KTGTVTVTVHM
-2110 KMNGQDA
+2110 KINGQDA

-2224 TTMIVVDRPAAVA
+2224 TTMIVVDRPAAVG

-2322 IPVYITYRNSDLNTA
+2322 IPVYITYRSKNLNTA

-2538 KVTLNLDGGA
+2538 KVTLNLN
-2548 YGGTSDSFIV
+2548 GGTSGESNDTFTV
-2558 YSKGGSVDLSEYT
+2558 YAKDGVIDLSGYT
-2571 PVKAGY
+2571 PVKDGY

-2585 VKDETTKVEEVVDAA
+2585 LSDETTKVDKVD
-2600 TYDGKTLYAKYTIGI
+2600 TSTQNGIELHAKYTIGI
-2615 IDFKVKKTDGSEDSA
+2615 IDFKVKKTDGSEETA

-2644 VEDIP
+2644 VEDFP
-2649 EKYKKL
+2649 ETYKTVIV
-2655 ENNYLLEG
+2655 NNNDYFLFEG
-2663 WYAGDT
+2663 WYVGDT
-2669 KVLDYDGKVVDK
+2669 KVLDYDGKVVNS
-2681 EIFTADHTETY
+2681 EIFTADHPETY

-2798 DNNVYSLS
+2798 NNNVYSLS
-2806 VQDTESDN
+2806 VQDTETDN
-2814 PWQFTKAG
+2814 PWHFTKAG

-2836 KGAENDT
+2836 KGEENDT

-2853 TNNDGSVWVFKLKKD
+2853 TNKNGSVWAYKLNKEYKD
-2868 PKTTAG
+2868 TVE

>member
-1 MRKIL
+1 
-6 REHTKKTQGFSLAE
+6 
-20 VLMTVAILLILLALI
+20 MTVAILLILLALI
-35 VPAVFVLQKNL
+35 VPAVFMLQKNL

-85 ITSVGTVP
+85 ITGIGAVP
-93 GDYDENV
+93 GDYDEEV
-100 QSVVLDSDSVY
+100 QSVALDSDSVY
-111 ALVSGRNSTNAIVND
+111 ALVSGRGNTNAIVND

-144 YVKSLEGNRQL
+144 YVKSSEGNRQL

-244 TLNDNQIT
+244 TLSDTQIT
-252 YTFTLEDDYGHNR
+252 YTFTLEDEYGHKR
-265 VITYANGGYYVGD
+265 VITYADGGYHVGD
-278 KLINGSAFKKPG
+278 NLVNSSAFKKPG

-315 FGEHS
+315 FGENS
-320 KLGAAGNNLVTGS
+320 TLGDVNNNLVTGS

-386 DESSGVNSTSA
+386 DESSGVNITSA

-434 DKDGGPRVSV
+434 DKEGGPRVSV
-444 VTVKKIN
+444 ITVKKIN
-451 TDGSV
+451 TDGSM
-456 TNVVV
+456 TNVAV

-472 TEVSGDYEDNG
+472 TEVSGAYEDNG
-483 TTKNAVISKLITNNG
+483 TPKNAVISKLITTNG

-540 TGGNV
+540 I
-545 TLENIAVYL
+545 LENIGVYL

-567 EMHIENNGWIN
+567 EMHIENYRWIK

-583 GLVGVNDGNL
+583 GLVGVNNGNL
-593 TILNSFSSSV
+593 SIRNSYSSTV
-603 LKGKTIAGGL
+603 LQGDTAGGL
-613 VGKNTGSLTVT
+613 VGKNTGTLTVN

-641 GDTSGTVTME
+641 GDSSGTVNMD
-651 SVYAAGFLAVSD
+651 SVYAAGFLALKD
-663 YGTGAGLVNGTVS
+663 HGTGAGLINGTVN

-689 SDDSGIVDKEPEGYT
+689 SDDSGIVDKEPKGYT

-723 VNTNANIG
+723 VNTGVHIG
-731 DAVNAKNLKDKALGT
+731 EAVNAKNLKDKDLGT
-746 QFQQTTLAD
+746 QFQQMTLAD
-755 HPYKLMGQSLTSYNY
+755 YPYKLMGQSLTSYSY

-839 DSITVNVGGAD
+839 DSITVNVGGTE
-850 KTINKGDDYYSINK
+850 KTIHKDADTCYR
-864 GDDYYSVEANGKK
+864 VEADGKT
-877 YRIYPLFKDVLNTV
+877 YRIYPFSKDVLNTV

-927 SNAQSALPE
+927 SNAQSALPD
-936 QVNIRSPRHLYNLSR
+936 QVYVRSPRHVYNLSR
-951 VYVKDSVYKKN
+951 VYVKDSVYKKT
-962 DSIVYAQLRNI
+962 DSIVYTQLRNL
-973 DYAAYNWD
+973 DYAAYNWN
-981 DFTLTSSVSMQ
+981 DFTLISSVSFQ
-992 KPTGSDSTVSFSAV
+992 KPIGSDSTVSFSAV
-1006 YDGGTNTIGN
+1006 YDGGTYTIGN

-1040 LATQYREGQPSCYVQ
+1040 LATQYTEGQPSCYVQ

-1082 AVAGYYLSD
+1082 AVAGYYLSG
-1091 TNTIKGY
+1091 TENTIKGY

-1119 NCSADSPKMSVDM
+1119 NCSADNPKMSVDM

-1139 GGFTGYNEGS
+1139 GGFTGCNEGS

-1185 CATALTSSGVGSVSY
+1185 CAAALTSSGAGSVSY

-1239 PSSFA
+1239 PSSYA

-1254 SLYHAKTTKLD
+1254 SFYYAKTTELD
-1265 DAQSNYPFTAYVK
+1265 DTQSNYPFTAYVK

-1339 DDGGVIEEYGY
+1339 DDDGVIEEYGY

-1355 EDLENVSVNYDSL
+1355 EDLENVTVNYDSL
-1368 KVGEVVNEEAQRSLQ
+1368 KVGSGVNEEAQRSLQ

-1402 SICLEGTGTNGKI
+1402 GICLEGTGTNGQI
-1415 TLTQTDTHGRT
+1415 TLTQTDTQGT
-1426 YSYTFTISPFFGNAL
+1426 DYSYTFTISPFFGNAL
-1441 SLDDARG
+1441 SLNE
-1448 ANVSDKASAYTSKT
+1448 NVSEKASAYTDKT

-1482 WNYLSRSCTEQV
+1482 WNYSNRSCTDQV
-1494 YGNNYQNFN
+1494 DSLNYQNFN
-1503 YLMYTTINGAGIQ
+1503 YLMYTTITGKGNQ
-1516 TKGSAGR
+1516 TKDSAGR
-1523 NENANIVFK
+1523 EENANIVFK

-1539 ETISNFQPVAGQG
+1539 ETISNFQPVAGQN
-1552 TSSTYTAYSAT
+1552 TSSNDGYNAT

-1578 IQDLNIT
+1578 IQELSISSN
-1585 SDSFTVG
+1585 SFTVG
-1592 LFGTTVDADIRNTI
+1592 LFGTTAGAKLENII
-1606 LYSTNSADPAKI
+1606 MYSTKNAVI
-1618 ERLDENTN
+1618 RRERSDSN
-1626 PDYETGHIGGYA
+1626 PDKAGGYSIGGL
-1638 VGGLIG
+1638 VGV
-1644 IAYNYENTTGNLIQN
+1644 AYDYDNSDVNNSITN
-1659 CAIAGYKIVDNSK
+1659 CSIAGYTIEDNST
-1672 NVMGLGEANVGGL
+1672 NQMTLGEANVGGL
-1685 IGVSNVNIDQCS
+1685 VGVANINIDQCS
-1697 AVADIEINS
+1697 SVVDIQINS
-1706 KALPAFWGSFIRVGG
+1706 TSAPAKYGAFIRVGG
-1721 ISGGVQD
+1721 IAGGVQHKID
-1728 SVTNCYSGGK
+1728 NSYSGGAIRVGDSTLRLTK
-1738 ITVDKSNENATLYDT
+1738 NNNRDVIT
-1753 YEARG
+1753 G
-1758 IGKYSQYYGN
+1758 GN
-1768 AQYDQFVERTNK
+1768 ANIA
-1780 VSVSSNVRV
+1780 N
-1789 STNRTSTNI
+1789 STHV
-1798 YIAGIAGSGFTMNYQ
+1798 YIAGIAGSGFTMNYW
-1813 NFTGGYKDTKDGEP
+1813 NFTGRDDIREGSP
-1827 YVENCYTYM
+1827 NVENSYTYM
-1836 EFPKLE
+1836 EFPELK
-1842 GTIRSITTIAS
+1842 GTIRSITTITSA
-1853 VADRF
+1853 ADRYTTA
-1858 ESVKLKGIENC
+1858 EVKIKNC
-1869 AYLEGITQNL
+1869 AYLDSITEKY
-1879 TQSAIAE
+1879 TKTAIQKT
-1886 SAPKYYFSSKSSGKW
+1886 APSFSFGGNTIHDW
-1901 TESDIQNMVLGNS
+1901 TDEDIQKVLSGNS
-1914 KTIANYFGK
+1914 EPIANCFKLNGSVN
-1923 DGKGNMVSES
+1923 GNTSIQV
-1933 QNTSVSYAQMSNLS
+1933 TSVSYAQMSNLS
-1947 ITDSS
+1947 VSDSD

-2008 ITQPTKENKTVN
+2008 ITQPTKEKKKVN

-2051 ALKTFTLNSNGKTF
+2051 AVKTFTLNSNGKTF
-2065 SLDSNDITFDTE
+2065 DLKSENITFDTA
-2077 GIVAVQGIMKVN
+2077 GIVAVQGVMKVN

-2110 KMNGQDA
+2110 KIDDQDV
-2117 EAHFTL
+2117 ESHFTL

-2133 NPSEMILASKLK
+2133 NPSELVLSNEGK
-2145 EYYPMTQ
+2145 Q
-2152 DVTLS
+2152 QVNVS

-2168 DAKDITW
+2168 DAKNITW
-2175 SVTSSHDI
+2175 NVTSSHDI
-2183 LEPDVGVSEVTGNQV
+2183 LEQDVGFSEVTQNQM
-2198 TITGFGVNGKVSIK
+2198 TITGFGVNGKVSVN

-2224 TTMIVVDRPAAVA
+2224 STMIVVDRPAAVG

-2247 GIVNDGSAEITGT
+2247 GIVNDSTADVTGT
-2260 LVTDYDDH
+2260 LVTDYDDR

-2274 SSRYFIYAANDKEIL
+2274 SSRYFIYATNDTDIL
-2289 DENIQVTATSGE
+2289 YGDIDIKVTATSGE
-2301 AKLDVYVDKSNVT
+2301 KKLDVHVDEKDVT

-2322 IPVYITYRNSDLNTA
+2322 IPVYITYRSLNLNTA
-2337 LEDVRIQAVITKDGK
+2337 LTDVHVQAVITKDGK

-2359 NVTVKPTPYAVR
+2359 KVTVKPTPYTVR

-2382 DNVDDSNKQ
+2382 ENVDDSNKQ
-2391 DEIKTVE
+2391 DEIKTVP
-2398 LRNDINLNSEEYT
+2398 LMSDITLTDDMYN
-2411 LKRTGYTFNG
+2411 LKRTGYTFEG
-2421 WCTDVNVPDN
+2421 WYTDVTVSET
-2431 KKDSVTVAEMQ
+2431 KKESVTVETQ
-2442 ADLNLY
+2442 ADLDLY
-2448 ALWTPMK
+2448 ALWTPK
-2455 SKVEVTV
+2455 TAKIHVSV
-2462 GETKSYVDIA
+2462 GEG
-2472 YDLSNLSLDSK
+2472 YDVNVTYDQRHVIDSQ
-2483 PGKGMYCTGWYQE
+2483 PEDGMYCTGWYQN
-2496 DKQILDGDGK
+2496 DKQILDGDGN
-2506 VIDQTAWN
+2506 VVDQAAWN
-2514 KAILNASSEDD
+2514 KAILNASAEED
-2525 VVYTLTPGYAQYK
+2525 VVYALTP
-2538 KVTLNLDGGA
+2538 
-2548 YGGTSDSFIV
+2548 
-2558 YSKGGSVDLSEYT
+2558 E
-2571 PVKAGY
+2571 
-2577 TFIGWYTD
+2577 
-2585 VKDETTKVEEVVDAA
+2585 
-2600 TYDGKTLYAKYTIGI
+2600 YAKYTIGT
-2615 IDFKVKKTDGSEDSA
+2615 IDFKVKKTDGSEETA
-2630 GKTVYFTEVPETVN
+2630 GKTVYFTEVPETVK
-2644 VEDIP
+2644 VEGFP
-2649 EKYKKL
+2649 EAYKTVIV
-2655 ENNYLLEG
+2655 NNNDYFLFEG
-2663 WYAGDT
+2663 WYVGDT

-2681 EIFTADHTETY
+2681 DIFTVDCSNTY
-2692 NLYARWVKV
+2692 TLYARWVKV
-2701 TFVIMPDNSFKD
+2701 TFEIMPDNNFKN

-2732 GVYGVSADQN
+2732 GVYGVSAVQN
-2742 EDNVSLNGTSVN
+2742 EDTVSLNGTSVN
-2754 AGIYGNEFTSMDVLH
+2754 KGIIGSKFTSMDVLH

-2777 NANSSTTGQLSNNG
+2777 NANSSMTGQLSNNG
-2791 KYLHGEL
+2791 KYLHGEV
-2798 DNNVYSLS
+2798 NKNVYSLS
-2806 VQDTESDN
+2806 VQDTETDT
-2814 PWQFTKAG
+2814 PWQFTKVG
-2822 GPHRILNSSCYLGR
+2822 GPHRIFNSSCYLGR
-2836 KGAENDT
+2836 KGEENDT

-2853 TNNDGSVWVFKLKKD
+2853 TNTNGSVWAYKLNKEYKD
-2868 PKTTAG
+2868 TVE

>member
-111 ALVSGRNSTNAIVND
+111 ALVSGRVSTNAIVND

-278 KLINGSAFKKPG
+278 KLINSSAFKKPG

-305 SSDETRFVNL
+305 SSDQTRFVNL
-315 FGEHS
+315 FGEYS
-320 KLGAAGNNLVTGS
+320 KLGDAGNNLVTGS

-355 VRGNSIFAYDE
+355 VKGNSIFAYDE
-366 KNPVNDGTAYITTGR
+366 KNPGNDGTAYITTGR

-386 DESSGVNSTSA
+386 DESSGVNITSA
-397 VTRSRK
+397 VTRSQK

-424 AYKDSYFKEA
+424 TYKDSYFNTTT
-434 DKDGGPRVSV
+434 
-444 VTVKKIN
+444 TVKKIN

-456 TNVVV
+456 TNVAV
-461 PLFKSI
+461 PLFKAI
-467 TNSVL
+467 TNNVL
-472 TEVSGDYEDNG
+472 TEVSGTYVDNG

-525 ANAGGVIGQVTGGNV
+525 ANAGGVIGQV

-641 GDTSGTVTME
+641 GTTSGTVKMD
-651 SVYAAGFLAVSD
+651 SVYAAGFLALRD
-663 YGTGAGLVNGTVS
+663 HGTGAGLINGTVS

-709 SSGSVSNVY
+709 SGGAVSKGDKVY
-718 YVRSS
+718 YVRSN
-723 VNTNANIG
+723 VNTDTNIG
-731 DAVNAKNLKDKALGT
+731 DAVNVKDLKDKALGT
-746 QFQQTTLAD
+746 QFQQITLAD
-755 HPYKLMGQSLTSYNY
+755 HPYKLMGQSLTSYSY

-839 DSITVNVGGAD
+839 DSITVNVGGTD
-850 KTINKGDDYYSINK
+850 KTINK

-877 YRIYPLFKDVLNTV
+877 YRIYPLSKDVLNTV

-905 KGETKYYDYNPLFA
+905 KGETKYYDFNPLFA

-927 SNAQSALPE
+927 SSVQSALPE
-936 QVNIRSPRHLYNLSR
+936 QVNIRSPRHLYNLSE
-951 VYVKDSVYKKN
+951 VYVKGSVYKKN
-962 DSIVYAQLRNI
+962 DSIVYTQLRNL

-1040 LATQYREGQPSCYVQ
+1040 LATQYTEGQPSCYVQ

-1082 AVAGYYLSD
+1082 AVAGYYLSG

-1225 VNSYDRNEANSAGT
+1225 VNSYDRNEAYSAGT

-1254 SLYHAKTTKLD
+1254 SFYHAKTIELD
-1265 DAQSNYPFTAYVK
+1265 KSQSNYPFTAYVK

-1319 IGIDVALQQ
+1319 IGIDVALKQ

-1355 EDLENVSVNYDSL
+1355 EDLKNVTVNYDSL
-1368 KVGEVVNEEAQRSLQ
+1368 KVGTGVNEEAQRSLQ

-1402 SICLEGTGTNGKI
+1402 NICLEGTGTNGQI
-1415 TLTQTDTHGRT
+1415 TLTQTDTDNT
-1426 YSYTFTISPFFGNAL
+1426 PYSYTFTISPFFGNAL
-1441 SLDDARG
+1441 SLDYAKG
-1448 ANVSDKASAYTSKT
+1448 AKVSDKASAYTSKT

-1482 WNYLSRSCTEQV
+1482 WNYYSGRCTDQV
-1494 YGNNYQNFN
+1494 DGFNYQNFN
-1503 YLMYTTINGAGIQ
+1503 YLMYTTISGAGKQ

-1523 NENANIVFK
+1523 NENANLVFK

-1539 ETISNFQPVAGQG
+1539 ETISNFQPIAGQN
-1552 TSSTYTAYSAT
+1552 TSSNDGYNAT

-1578 IQDLNIT
+1578 IQELSISSN
-1585 SDSFTVG
+1585 SFTVG
-1592 LFGTTVDADIRNTI
+1592 LFGTTAGAKLENII
-1606 LYSTNSADPAKI
+1606 MYSTKNAVIRREKSDS
-1618 ERLDENTN
+1618 N
-1626 PDYETGHIGGYA
+1626 PDKAGGYSIGGL
-1638 VGGLIG
+1638 VGV
-1644 IAYNYENTTGNLIQN
+1644 AYDYDNSDANNSITN
-1659 CAIAGYKIVDNSK
+1659 CSIAGYTIEDKSTNQ
-1672 NVMGLGEANVGGL
+1672 MTLGEANVGGL
-1685 IGVSNVNIDQCS
+1685 VGVANININQCS
-1697 AVADIEINS
+1697 SVVDIQINS
-1706 KALPAFWGSFIRVGG
+1706 TSAPAQYGAFIRVGG
-1721 ISGGVQD
+1721 IAGGVQHKID
-1728 SVTNCYSGGK
+1728 NSYSGGAIRVGESTLRLTK
-1738 ITVDKSNENATLYDT
+1738 NNNGDVIT
-1753 YEARG
+1753 G
-1758 IGKYSQYYGN
+1758 GN
-1768 AQYDQFVERTNK
+1768 ANIA
-1780 VSVSSNVRV
+1780 N
-1789 STNRTSTNI
+1789 STHV
-1798 YIAGIAGSGFTMNYQ
+1798 YIAGIAGSGFTMNYW
-1813 NFTGGYKDTKDGEP
+1813 NFTGGGDIREGSPD
-1827 YVENCYTYM
+1827 VENSYTYM
-1836 EFPKLE
+1836 EFPELK
-1842 GTIRSITTIAS
+1842 GTIRSITTITSA
-1853 VADRF
+1853 ADRYATA
-1858 ESVKLKGIENC
+1858 EVKIKNC
-1869 AYLEGITQNL
+1869 AYLDSITEKY
-1879 TQSAIAE
+1879 TKTAIQKT
-1886 SAPKYYFSSKSSGKW
+1886 APSFNFGGNTIHDW
-1901 TESDIQNMVLGNS
+1901 TDDDIRKVLSGNS
-1914 KTIANYFGK
+1914 EPIANCFMKNGSVN
-1923 DGKGNMVSES
+1923 GNTSIHV
-1933 QNTSVSYAQMSNLS
+1933 TSVSYAQMTNLS
-1947 ITDSS
+1947 VSDSD

-1960 GKTTDTSKFH
+1960 GQTTDTSKFH

-2051 ALKTFTLNSNGKTF
+2051 AVKTFTLNTNGKKF
-2065 SLDSNDITFDTE
+2065 SLSSKDITFDTD
-2077 GIVAVQGIMKVN
+2077 GIVAVQGVMKVN
-2089 DAYQVTLKAL
+2089 DTYQVTLKAL

-2110 KMNGQDA
+2110 KKDV

-2133 NPSEMILASKLK
+2133 NPSELVLASKQK

-2168 DAKDITW
+2168 DAKNITW

-2183 LEPDVGVSEVTGNQV
+2183 LDQDVGFSEVSGNQM
-2198 TITGFGVNGKVSIK
+2198 TITGFGVNGKVSVK

-2224 TTMIVVDRPAAVA
+2224 TTMIVVDRPAAVG

-2247 GIVNDGSAEITGT
+2247 GIVNDGTADVTGT
-2260 LVTDYDDH
+2260 VVH
-2268 TKPENT
+2268 TYEGDIGKPENT

-2301 AKLDVYVDKSNVT
+2301 TNLHVDVDKSNVT

-2322 IPVYITYRNSDLNTA
+2322 IPVYITYRSKNLNTA
-2337 LEDVRIQAVITKDGK
+2337 LTDVHVQAVITKDGK
-2352 TYTLALE
+2352 TYRLALE
-2359 NVTVKPTPYAVR
+2359 NVTVKPTPYTVR

-2382 DNVDDSNKQ
+2382 ENVDDSNKQ
-2391 DEIKTVE
+2391 DEIKTVP
-2398 LRNDINLNSEEYT
+2398 LMSDITLTDGMYN
-2411 LKRTGYTFNG
+2411 LKRTGYTFEG
-2421 WCTDVNVPDN
+2421 WYTDVTVSET
-2431 KKDSVTVAEMQ
+2431 KKESVTVAETQ
-2442 ADLNLY
+2442 ADMDLY
-2448 ALWTPMK
+2448 ALWKPKTAKIHVNGNAEPD
-2455 SKVEVTV
+2455 VAVTYDQ
-2462 GETKSYVDIA
+2462 SYVH
-2472 YDLSNLSLDSK
+2472 LDST
-2483 PGKGMYCTGWYQE
+2483 PGDGMYCTGWYQN

-2506 VIDQTAWN
+2506 VIDQATWN
-2514 KAILNASSEDD
+2514 KAILNASSED
-2525 VVYTLTPGYAQYK
+2525 VYTLTPGYAKYK
-2538 KVTLNLDGGA
+2538 TVTLNLDGGT
-2548 YGGTSDSFIV
+2548 YGGTNDKFIV
-2558 YSKGGSVDLSEYT
+2558 YVKDGVVDLNRYT
-2571 PVKAGY
+2571 PVKDGY
-2577 TFIGWYTD
+2577 TFIGWYEEELNGEA
-2585 VKDETTKVEEVVDAA
+2585 VKVESVD
-2600 TYDGKTLYAKYTIGI
+2600 TSQQEEITLEAKYTPVRTVS
-2615 IDFKVKKTDGSEDSA
+2615 FWVKKTDGSKEQA

-2644 VEDIP
+2644 VEDFP
-2649 EKYKKL
+2649 ETYKTVIV
-2655 ENNYLLEG
+2655 NNNDYFLFEG
-2663 WYAGDT
+2663 WYVGDT
-2669 KVLDYDGKVVDK
+2669 KVLDYDGKVVNS
-2681 EIFTADHTETY
+2681 EIFTADHPETY

-2701 TFVIMPDNSFKD
+2701 TFKIMPDNSFIN

-2732 GVYGVSADQN
+2732 GVYGVSAVQN

-2777 NANSSTTGQLSNNG
+2777 GQLSNNG

-2798 DNNVYSLS
+2798 NNNVYSLN
-2806 VQDTESDN
+2806 VQDTETDT
-2814 PWQFTKAG
+2814 PWQFTKDE
-2822 GPHRILNSSCYLGR
+2822 GPHRIFNSSCYLGR
-2836 KGAENDT
+2836 KGEENDT
-2843 TESIR
+2843 TESVR

-2853 TNNDGSVWVFKLKKD
+2853 TNKNGSVWAYKLNKEYKD
-2868 PKTTAG
+2868 TVE

>member
-85 ITSVGTVP
+85 ITGIGTVP

-186 NRALRDKSGR
+186 NRDLRDKSGR

-244 TLNDNQIT
+244 TLSDTQIT
-252 YTFTLEDDYGHNR
+252 YTFTLEDEYGHKR
-265 VITYANGGYYVGD
+265 VITYANSGYHVGD
-278 KLINGSAFKKPG
+278 KLVNSSAFKKPG

-305 SSDETRFVNL
+305 SSDQTRFVNL
-315 FGEHS
+315 FGENS
-320 KLGAAGNNLVTGS
+320 TLGDAGNNLVTGS

-386 DESSGVNSTSA
+386 DESSGVNITSA
-397 VTRSRK
+397 VTRSQK
-403 AITKAKI
+403 AVTKAKI

-434 DKDGGPRVSV
+434 DKEGGPRVSV

-472 TEVSGDYEDNG
+472 TEVSGAYEDNG

-498 LFQTVNTVNQDIT
+498 LFQTVNQDIT

-517 VGERTLNG
+517 VGERALNG

-540 TGGNV
+540 T
-545 TLENIAVYL
+545 LENIGVYL

-567 EMHIENNGWIN
+567 EMHIENNEWIK

-583 GLVGVNDGNL
+583 GLVGVNNGNL
-593 TILNSFSSSV
+593 NIRNSYSSTV
-603 LKGKTIAGGL
+603 LQGDTAGGL
-613 VGKNTGSLTVT
+613 VGKNTGSLTVN

-632 FAPTGAGLV
+632 FATTGAGLA
-641 GDTSGTVTME
+641 GTTSGTVTMD
-651 SVYAAGFLAVSD
+651 SVYAAGFLALKD
-663 YGTGAGLVNGTVS
+663 HGTGAGLVNGTVS
-676 SLTNAYTLVKPCT
+676 SLKNAYTLVKPCT

-709 SSGSVSNVY
+709 SSGDVSNVY

-723 VNTNANIG
+723 VNT
-731 DAVNAKNLKDKALGT
+731 VNMGEPVSAKALKDKALGK
-746 QFQQTTLAD
+746 QFRQTTLAD
-755 HPYKLMGQSLTSYNY
+755 HPYRLMGQSLTSYSY

-824 DGYGIVYEDNEANIP
+824 DGYGIVYEDNAANIP
-839 DSITVNVGGAD
+839 DSITVNVGTE
-850 KTINKGDDYYSINK
+850 KTITIHKDADMYYP
-864 GDDYYSVEANGKK
+864 VEANGKK
-877 YRIYPLFKDVLNTV
+877 YRIYPFSKDVLNTV
-891 SDTSSFYTRVSISA
+891 SDPSSFYTRVSISA
-905 KGETKYYDYNPLFA
+905 KGKTKYYDYNPLFA

-927 SNAQSALPE
+927 SNAKSALPD

-962 DSIVYAQLRNI
+962 DSIIYAQLRNI
-973 DYAAYNWD
+973 DYAAYNWK

-1040 LATQYREGQPSCYVQ
+1040 LATQYREGQPSYYVQ

-1082 AVAGYYLSD
+1082 AVAGYYLSG
-1091 TNTIKGY
+1091 TKNTIKGY

-1225 VNSYDRNEANSAGT
+1225 VNSYDRNEAYSAGT

-1254 SLYHAKTTKLD
+1254 SFYHAKTTVLD

-1319 IGIDVALQQ
+1319 IGIDVALKQ

-1355 EDLENVSVNYDSL
+1355 EDLKNVTVNYDSL
-1368 KVGEVVNEEAQRSLQ
+1368 KVGTGVNEEAQRSLQ

-1415 TLTQTDTHGRT
+1415 TLTQTDTHGKAYR
-1426 YSYTFTISPFFGNAL
+1426 YTFTISPFFGNAL
-1441 SLDDARG
+1441 SLDAAQG
-1448 ANVSDKASAYTSKT
+1448 AKVSDKASAYTSKT

-1482 WNYLSRSCTEQV
+1482 WSYKEDKNGITVSCTDQV
-1494 YGNNYQNFN
+1494 DGFNYQNFN
-1503 YLMYTTINGAGIQ
+1503 YLMYTTISGVGKQ

-1539 ETISNFQPVAGQG
+1539 KTISNFQPIAGQN
-1552 TSSTYTAYSAT
+1552 TSSNDGYNAT

-1578 IQDLNIT
+1578 IQELSISSN
-1585 SDSFTVG
+1585 SFTVG
-1592 LFGTTVDADIRNTI
+1592 LFGTTAGAKLENII
-1606 LYSTNSADPAKI
+1606 IYSTKNAVI
-1618 ERLDENTN
+1618 RRERSDSN
-1626 PDYETGHIGGYA
+1626 PDKAGGYSIGGL
-1638 VGGLIG
+1638 VGV
-1644 IAYNYENTTGNLIQN
+1644 AYDYDNSDANNSITN
-1659 CAIAGYKIVDNSK
+1659 CSIAGYTIEDKSTNQ
-1672 NVMGLGEANVGGL
+1672 MTLGEANVGGL
-1685 IGVSNVNIDQCS
+1685 VGVANININQCS
-1697 AVADIEINS
+1697 SVVDIQINS
-1706 KALPAFWGSFIRVGG
+1706 TSAPAQYGAFIRVGG
-1721 ISGGVQD
+1721 IAGGVQHKID
-1728 SVTNCYSGGK
+1728 NSYSGGAIRVGDSTLQLTK
-1738 ITVDKSNENATLYDT
+1738 NNTGDVIT
-1753 YEARG
+1753 G
-1758 IGKYSQYYGN
+1758 GKAN
-1768 AQYDQFVERTNK
+1768 IAN
-1780 VSVSSNVRV
+1780 
-1789 STNRTSTNI
+1789 STHV
-1798 YIAGIAGSGFTMNYQ
+1798 YIAGIAGSGFTMNYW
-1813 NFTGGYKDTKDGEP
+1813 NFTGDGKIREGSP
-1827 YVENCYTYM
+1827 DVENSYTYM
-1836 EFPKLE
+1836 EFPELK
-1842 GTIRSITTIAS
+1842 GTIRSITTITSA
-1853 VADRF
+1853 ADRYATAK
-1858 ESVKLKGIENC
+1858 VKIKNC
-1869 AYLEGITQNL
+1869 AYLDSITEKY
-1879 TQSAIAE
+1879 TKTAIQE
-1886 SAPKYYFSSKSSGKW
+1886 TAPSFSFGRNTILDW
-1901 TESDIQNMVLGNS
+1901 TNEDIQKVLSGNS
-1914 KTIANYFGK
+1914 EPIANCFMK
-1923 DGKGNMVSES
+1923 DGSVNANTSIQV
-1933 QNTSVSYAQMSNLS
+1933 TSVSYAQMTNLS
-1947 ITDSS
+1947 VSDSN

-2008 ITQPTKENKTVN
+2008 ITQPTKENTTVN

-2051 ALKTFTLNSNGKTF
+2051 AVKTFTLNTNGKKF
-2065 SLDSNDITFDTE
+2065 SLSSKDITFDTD
-2077 GIVAVQGIMKVN
+2077 GIVAVQGVMKVN
-2089 DAYQVTLKAL
+2089 DTYQVTLKAL

-2110 KMNGQDA
+2110 KIDGQEDV

-2123 SVTANLTVTA
+2123 SVTANLTVNA
-2133 NPSEMILASKLK
+2133 NPSELVLASKQK

-2157 MYPTADTTKVI
+2157 MYPTTDTTKVI
-2168 DAKDITW
+2168 DAKNITW

-2183 LEPDVGVSEVTGNQV
+2183 LDQDVGFSEVSGNQM
-2198 TITGFGVNGKVSIK
+2198 TITGFGVNGKVSVK

-2224 TTMIVVDRPAAVA
+2224 TTMIVVDRPAAVG

-2247 GIVNDGSAEITGT
+2247 GIVNDGSTEITGAVVDT
-2260 LVTDYDDH
+2260 YEGDTG
-2268 TKPENT
+2268 KPENT
-2274 SSRYFIYAANDKEIL
+2274 SSRYFIYAANDKEFL
-2289 DENIQVTATSGE
+2289 DGDIKVKVTATSG
-2301 AKLDVYVDKSNVT
+2301 KTNLVLDVDVDQKNVI

-2322 IPVYITYRNSDLNTA
+2322 IPVYITYRSKNLNTA
-2337 LEDVRIQAVITKDGK
+2337 LTDVHVQAVITKDGK
-2352 TYTLALE
+2352 TYRLALE
-2359 NVTVKPTPYAVR
+2359 NVTVKPTPYTVR

-2382 DNVDDSNKQ
+2382 ENVDDSNKQ
-2391 DEIKTVE
+2391 DEIKTVP
-2398 LRNDINLNSEEYT
+2398 LMNDITLTDDMYN
-2411 LKRTGYTFNG
+2411 LKRTGYTFGG
-2421 WCTDVNVPDN
+2421 WYSDVTVSET
-2431 KKDSVTVAEMQ
+2431 KKESVTVDETK
-2442 ADLNLY
+2442 ADMDLY
-2448 ALWTPMK
+2448 ALWKPKTAK
-2455 SKVEVTV
+2455 IEVTV
-2462 GETKSYVDIA
+2462 GETKSYVDIT
-2472 YDLSNLSLDSK
+2472 YDLSYLTLNSK
-2483 PGKGMYCTGWYQE
+2483 PGDGMYCTGWYQD
-2496 DKQILDGDGK
+2496 DKQILDGDGN
-2506 VIDQTAWN
+2506 VVDQGAWN
-2514 KAILNASSEDD
+2514 KAILNASAEDD
-2525 VVYTLTPGYAQYK
+2525 IVYKLTPK
-2538 KVTLNLDGGA
+2538 
-2548 YGGTSDSFIV
+2548 
-2558 YSKGGSVDLSEYT
+2558 
-2571 PVKAGY
+2571 
-2577 TFIGWYTD
+2577 
-2585 VKDETTKVEEVVDAA
+2585 
-2600 TYDGKTLYAKYTIGI
+2600 YAKYTIGI
-2615 IDFKVKKTDGSEDSA
+2615 IDFKVKKTDGSEETA

-2644 VEDIP
+2644 VEGFP
-2649 EKYKKL
+2649 EQYKTVIV
-2655 ENNYLLEG
+2655 NNNDYFLFEG
-2663 WYAGDT
+2663 WYVGNT

-2681 EIFTADHTETY
+2681 NIFTVDKPDTY
-2692 NLYARWVKV
+2692 TLYARWVKA
-2701 TFVIMPDNSFKD
+2701 TFEIMPDNKFIN

-2719 TNVDARNANTNGR
+2719 TNVDARNANTNGS
-2732 GVYGVSADQN
+2732 GVYGVSAEQN
-2742 EDNVSLNGTSVN
+2742 EDKVSLNGTSVN
-2754 AGIYGNEFTSMDVLH
+2754 KGIIGSKFTSMDVLH

-2777 NANSSTTGQLSNNG
+2777 NANSSPTGQLSNNG

-2798 DNNVYSLS
+2798 NNNVYSLS
-2806 VQDTESDN
+2806 VQDTKTDN
-2814 PWQFTKAG
+2814 PWQFTKDE
-2822 GPHRILNSSCYLGR
+2822 GPHRIFNSSCYLGR
-2836 KGAENDT
+2836 KGEENDT

-2853 TNNDGSVWVFKLKKD
+2853 TNKNGSVWAYKLNKEYKD
-2868 PKTTAG
+2868 TVE

>member
-1 MRKIL
+1 MRKLL

-35 VPAVFVLQKNL
+35 VPAVFMLQKNL

-111 ALVSGRNSTNAIVND
+111 ALVSGRASTNAIVND

-186 NRALRDKSGR
+186 NRDLRDKSGR

-244 TLNDNQIT
+244 TLSDTQIT
-252 YTFTLEDDYGHNR
+252 YTFTLEDEYSHKR
-265 VITYANGGYYVGD
+265 VITYANSGYHVGEN
-278 KLINGSAFKKPG
+278 LVNSSAFKKPG

-320 KLGAAGNNLVTGS
+320 KLGDAGNNLVTGS

-386 DESSGVNSTSA
+386 DESSGVNITSA

-434 DKDGGPRVSV
+434 DKEGGPRVSV

-498 LFQTVNTVNQDIT
+498 LFQTVNQDIT

-525 ANAGGVIGQVTGGNV
+525 ANAGGVIGQVTGGQV

-545 TLENIAVYL
+545 TLENIGVYL

-567 EMHIENNGWIN
+567 EMHIENNGWIK

-593 TILNSFSSSV
+593 KILNSYSSTV
-603 LKGKTIAGGL
+603 LQGDTAGGL
-613 VGKNTGSLTVT
+613 VGENTGSLTVN

-632 FAPTGAGLV
+632 FATTGAGLA
-641 GDTSGTVTME
+641 GTTSGTVKMD
-651 SVYAAGFLAVSD
+651 SVYAAGFLALKD
-663 YGTGAGLVNGTVS
+663 HGTGAGLVNGTVS
-676 SLTNAYTLVKPCT
+676 SLTHAYTLVKLCT

-723 VNTNANIG
+723 VNTDVNKG
-731 DAVNAKNLKDKALGT
+731 EAVNAKDLKDKALKDKALGEY
-746 QFQQTTLAD
+746 FQQTTLAD

-800 TNTYYGFDG
+800 ANTYYGFDG

-824 DGYGIVYEDNEANIP
+824 DGYGIVYEDNAANIP
-839 DSITVNVGGAD
+839 DSITVNFGGTE
-850 KTINKGDDYYSINK
+850 KTIHEKTIHKDVDTYYR
-864 GDDYYSVEANGKK
+864 VEANGKK
-877 YRIYPLFKDVLNTV
+877 YRIYPFSKDVLNTV
-891 SDTSSFYTRVSISA
+891 SDTSSSSFYTRVSISA

-927 SNAQSALPE
+927 STVQSALPD

-1040 LATQYREGQPSCYVQ
+1040 LATQYTEGQPSYYVQ

-1082 AVAGYYLSD
+1082 AVAGYYLSG

-1225 VNSYDRNEANSAGT
+1225 VNSYDRNEAYSAGT

-1254 SLYHAKTTKLD
+1254 SFCHAKATELD
-1265 DAQSNYPFTAYVK
+1265 KSQSNYPFTAYVK

-1319 IGIDVALQQ
+1319 IGIDVALKR

-1355 EDLENVSVNYDSL
+1355 EDLENVTVNYDSL

-1383 QQLSGFRFYPYT
+1383 QQLSGFRFYPYAT
-1395 TRTDGND
+1395 KTDGND
-1402 SICLEGTGTNGKI
+1402 NICLEGTGTNGQI
-1415 TLTQTDTHGRT
+1415 TLTQTDTDNT
-1426 YSYTFTISPFFGNAL
+1426 PYSYTFTISPFFGNAL
-1441 SLDDARG
+1441 NLNDAKG
-1448 ANVSDKASAYTSKT
+1448 AKVSDKASAYTSKT

-1482 WNYLSRSCTEQV
+1482 WNYHNGRCTDQV
-1494 YGNNYQNFN
+1494 DGNNYQNFN
-1503 YLMYTTINGAGIQ
+1503 YLMYTTISGAGKQ

-1523 NENANIVFK
+1523 NENANLVFK

-1539 ETISNFQPVAGQG
+1539 ETISNFQPVAGQN
-1552 TSSTYTAYSAT
+1552 TSSSATSYNAT

-1578 IQDLNIT
+1578 IQELKIT
-1585 SDSFTVG
+1585 SNSFTVG
-1592 LFGTTVDADIRNTI
+1592 LFGVTVDADIRNTI
-1606 LYSTNSADPAKI
+1606 LYSTKGAVI
-1618 ERLDENTN
+1618 QRLDTDKNHVGG
-1626 PDYETGHIGGYA
+1626 YSIGGL
-1638 VGGLIG
+1638 VGV
-1644 IAYNYENTTGNLIQN
+1644 AYDYTREENSSYTARAIRN
-1659 CAIAGYKIVDNSK
+1659 CSIAGYTIEDNST
-1672 NVMGLGEANVGGL
+1672 NQMTLGEANVGGL
-1685 IGVSNVNIDQCS
+1685 VGVANINIDQCS
-1697 AVADIEINS
+1697 SVVDIQINS
-1706 KALPAFWGSFIRVGG
+1706 TSAPAKYGAFIRVGG
-1721 ISGGVQD
+1721 IAGGVQHKID
-1728 SVTNCYSGGK
+1728 NSYSGGAIRVGESTLPLTK
-1738 ITVDKSNENATLYDT
+1738 NNNGAVIT
-1753 YEARG
+1753 G
-1758 IGKYSQYYGN
+1758 GN
-1768 AQYDQFVERTNK
+1768 ANIA
-1780 VSVSSNVRV
+1780 N
-1789 STNRTSTNI
+1789 STHV
-1798 YIAGIAGSGFTMNYQ
+1798 YIAGIAGSGFTMNYW
-1813 NFTGGYKDTKDGEP
+1813 NFTGDGDIREGSP
-1827 YVENCYTYM
+1827 DVENSYTYM
-1836 EFPKLE
+1836 EFPELK
-1842 GTIRSITTIAS
+1842 GTIRSITTITSA
-1853 VADRF
+1853 ADRYATA
-1858 ESVKLKGIENC
+1858 EVKIKNC
-1869 AYLEGITQNL
+1869 AYLNSITEKY
-1879 TQSAIAE
+1879 TKTAIQQT
-1886 SAPKYYFSSKSSGKW
+1886 APSFNFGGNTIHDW
-1901 TESDIQNMVLGNS
+1901 TDEDIQKVLSGNS
-1914 KTIANYFGK
+1914 EPIANCFMKNGSVN
-1923 DGKGNMVSES
+1923 G
-1933 QNTSVSYAQMSNLS
+1933 NTSIQVTPVSYVQMTSN
-1947 ITDSS
+1947 

-1960 GKTTDTSKFH
+1960 GTDTGKFH

-2008 ITQPTKENKTVN
+2008 ITQPTKENTTVN

-2025 WPNHDPYWS
+2025 WPNRDPYWS

-2051 ALKTFTLNSNGKTF
+2051 AVKTFALNTNGKTF
-2065 SLDSNDITFDTE
+2065 SLKSEDITFDTK
-2077 GIVAVQGIMKVN
+2077 GIVAVQDVSDVIVN
-2089 DAYQVTLKAL
+2089 GLYQVTLKAL

-2110 KMNGQDA
+2110 KIDGQDV
-2117 EAHFTL
+2117 ESHFTL

-2133 NPSEMILASKLK
+2133 NPSELVLSNEGK
-2145 EYYPMTQ
+2145 Q
-2152 DVTLS
+2152 QVNVS
-2157 MYPTADTTKVI
+2157 MYPTTDTTKVI
-2168 DAKDITW
+2168 DAKNITW

-2183 LEPDVGVSEVTGNQV
+2183 LDQDVGFSEVSGNQM
-2198 TITGFGVNGKVSIK
+2198 TITGFGVNGKVSVK

-2224 TTMIVVDRPAAVA
+2224 TTMIVVDRPAAVG

-2247 GIVNDGSAEITGT
+2247 GIVNDGSTEITGAVVDT
-2260 LVTDYDDH
+2260 YEGDTG
-2268 TKPENT
+2268 KPENT

-2289 DENIQVTATSGE
+2289 DGNIQVTAKSGE
-2301 AKLDVYVDKSNVT
+2301 TNLDLDVVVDKNNVI

-2337 LEDVRIQAVITKDGK
+2337 LTDVHVQAVITKDGK

-2359 NVTVKPTPYAVR
+2359 NVTVKPTPYTVR

-2382 DNVDDSNKQ
+2382 ENVDDSNKQ

-2398 LRNDINLNSEEYT
+2398 LMSDITLTDDMYN
-2411 LKRTGYTFNG
+2411 LKRTGYTFEG
-2421 WCTDVNVPDN
+2421 WYTDVNAPET
-2431 KKDSVTVAEMQ
+2431 KKDSVTVAETQ
-2442 ADLNLY
+2442 ADMDLY
-2448 ALWTPMK
+2448 ALWKPKTAK
-2455 SKVEVTV
+2455 IHVSV
-2462 GETKSYVDIA
+2462 GEGNDVNVT
-2472 YDLSNLSLDSK
+2472 YDQSHVHLDST
-2483 PGKGMYCTGWYQE
+2483 PGDGMYCTGWYQD
-2496 DKQILDGDGK
+2496 DKQILDGDGN
-2506 VIDQTAWN
+2506 VVNQAAWN
-2514 KAILNASSEDD
+2514 KAILNASAEDV
-2525 VVYTLTPGYAQYK
+2525 VVYTLTPKYAPYK
-2538 KVTLNLDGGA
+2538 TIKLNLN
-2548 YGGTSDSFIV
+2548 GGTYGDSSENFTIYV
-2558 YSKGGSVDLSEYT
+2558 KNGVIDLSEYT
-2571 PVKAGY
+2571 PVKDGY

-2585 VKDETTKVEEVVDAA
+2585 LSDETTKVEGVVDSA
-2600 TYDGKTLYAKYTIGI
+2600 TYDGKTLSAKYTIGI
-2615 IDFKVKKTDGSEDSA
+2615 IDFKVKKTDGSEEKA

-2644 VEDIP
+2644 VEGFP
-2649 EKYKKL
+2649 EQYKKL
-2655 ENNYLLEG
+2655 DNNYLFEG
-2663 WYAGDT
+2663 WYIDIVEDNTVNST
-2669 KVLDYDGKVVDK
+2669 KVLDTEGKVVNTN
-2681 EIFTADHTETY
+2681 IFTVANPKTY
-2692 NLYARWVKV
+2692 ALYAKWVRV
-2701 TFVIMPDNSFKD
+2701 TTTLATSFEDNS
-2713 GESYFF
+2713 SYIF
-2719 TNVDARNANTNGR
+2719 TNENIQEAANDGDSYGMTSTKNTESTLSGNNLKRSVSKVDNA
-2732 GVYGVSADQN
+2732 SCA
-2742 EDNVSLNGTSVN
+2742 
-2754 AGIYGNEFTSMDVLH
+2754 FTSLEALQ
-2769 SVEWKFTA
+2769 SVEWVYTRGTLINQRKYLTAQRTGYYLNYKYSLQTSKSQGSDFWYFT
-2777 NANSSTTGQLSNNG
+2777 NSGGPIRIYSNN
-2791 KYLHGEL
+2791 
-2798 DNNVYSLS
+2798 
-2806 VQDTESDN
+2806 
-2814 PWQFTKAG
+2814 
-2822 GPHRILNSSCYLGR
+2822 CYL
-2836 KGAENDT
+2836 EDSNNN
-2843 TESIR
+2843 
-2848 SVFVA
+2848 FYA
-2853 TNNDGSVWVFKLKKD
+2853 TGSSGSVWAYKLNKEYKD
-2868 PKTTAG
+2868 TVE

>member
-1 MRKIL
+1 M
-6 REHTKKTQGFSLAE
+6 
-20 VLMTVAILLILLALI
+20 
-35 VPAVFVLQKNL
+35 
-46 RQKELDSKAETIY
+46 
-59 MAVQERLTDLYSSGA
+59 
-74 IDTYNPATHTD
+74 
-85 ITSVGTVP
+85 
-93 GDYDENV
+93 
-100 QSVVLDSDSVY
+100 
-111 ALVSGRNSTNAIVND
+111 
-126 EVLDSALK
+126 
-134 NGHFVVEYIP
+134 
-144 YVKSLEGNRQL
+144 
-155 TAATVYA
+155 
-162 VYYSEDREDVSASY
+162 
-176 YDGNT
+176 
-181 ISDRY
+181 
-186 NRALRDKSGR
+186 
-196 LKDGAKVGYYGG
+196 
-208 SNANS
+208 
-213 GSSTNSLDIVSA
+213 
-225 VITSN
+225 
-230 EEVNKAVI
+230 
-238 KVRKPI
+238 
-244 TLNDNQIT
+244 
-252 YTFTLEDDYGHNR
+252 
-265 VITYANGGYYVGD
+265 
-278 KLINGSAFKKPG
+278 
-290 TAGVSRTFEITLDDL
+290 
-305 SSDETRFVNL
+305 
-315 FGEHS
+315 
-320 KLGAAGNNLVTGS
+320 
-333 NITLRVSAKSNDHTV
+333 

-434 DKDGGPRVSV
+434 DKEGGPRVSV

-472 TEVSGDYEDNG
+472 TEVSGDYKDNG

-498 LFQTVNTVNQDIT
+498 LFQTVKQDIT

-517 VGERTLNG
+517 VGERALNG

-540 TGGNV
+540 T
-545 TLENIAVYL
+545 LENIGVYL

-567 EMHIENNGWIN
+567 EMHIENNVWIK

-583 GLVGVNDGNL
+583 GLVGVNNGNL
-593 TILNSFSSSV
+593 NILNSYSSTV
-603 LKGKTIAGGL
+603 LQGDTAGGL
-613 VGKNTGSLTVT
+613 VGENTGSLTVN

-632 FAPTGAGLV
+632 FATTGAGLA
-641 GDTSGTVTME
+641 GTTSGTVKMD
-651 SVYAAGFLAVSD
+651 SVYAAGFLALKD
-663 YGTGAGLVNGTVS
+663 HGTGAGLVNGNVS

-709 SSGSVSNVY
+709 SSGSVSKVY

-723 VNTNANIG
+723 VNTVNMG
-731 DAVNAKNLKDKALGT
+731 EAVSAKDLKDLKDKDKYLGA

-839 DSITVNVGGAD
+839 DSITVKVGGTE
-850 KTINKGDDYYSINK
+850 KTIHKDADNTCYR
-864 GDDYYSVEANGKK
+864 VEANGKK
-877 YRIYPLFKDVLNTV
+877 YRIYPFSTDVLNTV
-891 SDTSSFYTRVSISA
+891 LDTSSFYTRVSISA

-927 SNAQSALPE
+927 INANSALPD

-1040 LATQYREGQPSCYVQ
+1040 LATQYTEGQPYYVQ

-1082 AVAGYYLSD
+1082 AVAGYYLSG
-1091 TNTIKGY
+1091 TKNTIKGY

-1149 ITNAYALTHIT
+1149 ITNAYPLTHIT

-1225 VNSYDRNEANSAGT
+1225 VNSYDRNEAYSAGI

-1254 SLYHAKTTKLD
+1254 SFYHAKTTELD

-1319 IGIDVALQQ
+1319 IGIDVALKQ

-1355 EDLENVSVNYDSL
+1355 EDLENVTVNYDSL
-1368 KVGEVVNEEAQRSLQ
+1368 KVGSGVNEEAQRSLQ

-1395 TRTDGND
+1395 TKTDGD
-1402 SICLEGTGTNGKI
+1402 DYIYLEGTGTNGQI
-1415 TLTQTDTHGRT
+1415 TLTQTDTDNT
-1426 YSYTFTISPFFGNAL
+1426 PYSYTFTISPFFGNAL
-1441 SLDDARG
+1441 NLDDAR
-1448 ANVSDKASAYTSKT
+1448 
-1462 VGWSALPYQIRSAQQ
+1462 SALPYQIRSAQQ

-1482 WNYLSRSCTEQV
+1482 WNYTSRSCIDQV
-1494 YGNNYQNFN
+1494 DSSNYQNFN
-1503 YLMYTTINGAGIQ
+1503 YLMYTTISGAGKQ
-1516 TKGSAGR
+1516 TKDSAGR
-1523 NENANIVFK
+1523 KENASLVFK

-1539 ETISNFQPVAGQG
+1539 ETISDFQPIAGQN
-1552 TSSTYTAYSAT
+1552 TSSSATSYNAT

-1578 IQDLNIT
+1578 IQELKIT
-1585 SDSFTVG
+1585 SNSFTVG
-1592 LFGTTVDADIRNTI
+1592 LFGVTVDADIRNTI
-1606 LYSTNSADPAKI
+1606 LYSTKGAVI
-1618 ERLDENTN
+1618 QRLDTDKNHVGG
-1626 PDYETGHIGGYA
+1626 YSIGGL
-1638 VGGLIG
+1638 VGV
-1644 IAYNYENTTGNLIQN
+1644 AYDYTREENSSYTARAIRN
-1659 CAIAGYKIVDNSK
+1659 CSIAGYTIIDNSA
-1672 NVMGLGEANVGGL
+1672 NDMGLGEANVGGL
-1685 IGVSNVNIDQCS
+1685 TGVANINIDQCS
-1697 AVADIEINS
+1697 STANITINS
-1706 KALPAFWGSFIRVGG
+1706 TSYPAEWGAFIRVGG
-1721 ISGGVQD
+1721 ITGGLKD
-1728 SVTNCYSGGK
+1728 TITNCYSGGK
-1738 ITVDKSNENATLYDT
+1738 ITVGQETLDATYTGHGQKDT
-1753 YEARG
+1753 VWTRD
-1758 IGKYSQYYGN
+1758 SH
-1768 AQYDQFVERTNK
+1768 
-1780 VSVSSNVRV
+1780 VSVNDNLQATVRV
-1789 STNRTSTNI
+1789 STHV
-1798 YIAGIAGSGFTMNYQ
+1798 YIAGIAGSGFTMNYK
-1813 NFTGGYKDTKDGEP
+1813 NFSNKTGTDDGRP
-1827 YVENCYTYM
+1827 NVENCYTYM
-1836 EFPKLE
+1836 EFPALE
-1842 GTIRSITTIAS
+1842 GTIRSISTIAS
-1853 VADRF
+1853 VADRYA
-1858 ESVKLKGIENC
+1858 VATLKGITNC
-1869 AYLEGITQNL
+1869 AYLDS
-1879 TQSAIAE
+1879 SADIDV
-1886 SAPKYYFSSKSSGKW
+1886 SKAPKYYFAGTHNNTMYNLANNVTQRK
-1901 TESDIQNMVLGNS
+1901 DMLLGNS
-1914 KTIANYFGK
+1914 TYVAKYFGSSAQGSVVDDK
-1923 DGKGNMVSES
+1923 K
-1933 QNTSVSYAQMSNLS
+1933 NTSKTYTEMTNL
-1947 ITDSS
+1947 

-1960 GKTTDTSKFH
+1960 GITTDTSKFH
-1970 AVTSTEST
+1970 AVTSTERT
-1978 SSGEQPINGKYSFN
+1978 ASGEQQPINGKYSFN

-2041 IFSELNTAGE
+2041 IFSKLNTAGE
-2051 ALKTFTLNSNGKTF
+2051 AVKTFTLNSNGKTF
-2065 SLDSNDITFDTE
+2065 SLKSEDITFDTE
-2077 GIVAVQGIMKVN
+2077 GIVAVQGVMKVN
-2089 DAYQVTLKAL
+2089 DTYQVTLKAL

-2110 KMNGQDA
+2110 KIDGQEDVK
-2117 EAHFTL
+2117 AHFTL

-2133 NPSEMILASKLK
+2133 NPSEMVLASK
-2145 EYYPMTQ
+2145 Q
-2152 DVTLS
+2152 DPQKVTLS

-2168 DAKDITW
+2168 GAKDITW

-2183 LEPDVGVSEVTGNQV
+2183 LDQDVGFSEVSGNQMK
-2198 TITGFGVNGKVSIK
+2198 ITGFGVNGKVSVK

-2224 TTMIVVDRPAAVA
+2224 TTMIVVDRPAAVG

-2247 GIVNDGSAEITGT
+2247 GIVNDSTAEVTGT

-2289 DENIQVTATSGE
+2289 DGDIHVTATSGE
-2301 AKLDVYVDKSNVT
+2301 TNPDVYVDKSNVT

-2337 LEDVRIQAVITKDGK
+2337 LTDVNVQAVITKDGK
-2352 TYTLALE
+2352 TYRLALE
-2359 NVTVKPTPYAVR
+2359 SVTVKPTPYTVR

-2382 DNVDDSNKQ
+2382 ENVDDSNKQ

-2398 LRNDINLNSEEYT
+2398 LMSNITLTDDMYN
-2411 LKRTGYTFNG
+2411 LKRTGYTFEG
-2421 WCTDVNVPDN
+2421 WYTDVTVSET
-2431 KKDSVTVAEMQ
+2431 KKDSVTVAETK
-2442 ADLNLY
+2442 ADLDLY
-2448 ALWTPMK
+2448 ALWKPKTAK
-2455 SKVEVTV
+2455 IEVTV
-2462 GETKSYVDIA
+2462 GETKSYVDIT
-2472 YDLSNLSLDSK
+2472 YDLSCLTLNSK
-2483 PGKGMYCTGWYQE
+2483 PGDGMYCTGWYQG

-2506 VIDQTAWN
+2506 VIDQATWN
-2514 KAILNASSEDD
+2514 KAILNALSEDD
-2525 VVYTLTPGYAQYK
+2525 VVYKLTPEYAPYK
-2538 KVTLNLDGGA
+2538 TITLILDGGA
-2548 YGGTSDSFIV
+2548 YDGTNDTFTV
-2558 YSKGGSVDLSEYT
+2558 YAKDGVIDLNKYT
-2571 PVKAGY
+2571 PVKDGY
-2577 TFIGWYTD
+2577 TFIGWYTN
-2585 VKDETTKVEEVVDAA
+2585 VNDEATKVESVD
-2600 TYDGKTLYAKYTIGI
+2600 TSQQEEITLEAKYTPVRTVS
-2615 IDFKVKKTDGSEDSA
+2615 FLVKKTDGSEEQA

-2644 VEDIP
+2644 VEDFP
-2649 EKYKKL
+2649 ETYKTVIV
-2655 ENNYLLEG
+2655 NNNDYFLFEG
-2663 WYAGDT
+2663 WYVGDT
-2669 KVLDYDGKVVDK
+2669 KVLDYDGKVVNS
-2681 EIFTADHTETY
+2681 EIFTADHPETY

-2701 TFVIMPDNSFKD
+2701 TFKIMPDNSFKN

-2732 GVYGVSADQN
+2732 GVYGVSAVQN

-2754 AGIYGNEFTSMDVLH
+2754 TGIYGNEFTSMDVLH

-2777 NANSSTTGQLSNNG
+2777 NANSFTTGQLSNNG

-2798 DNNVYSLS
+2798 NNNVYSLS
-2806 VQDTESDN
+2806 VQDTETDT

-2822 GPHRILNSSCYLGR
+2822 GPHRIFNSSCYLGR
-2836 KGAENDT
+2836 KGEENDT

-2853 TNNDGSVWVFKLKKD
+2853 TNKNGSVWAYKLNKEYKD
-2868 PKTTAG
+2868 TVE

>member
-1 MRKIL
+1 MRKLL

-85 ITSVGTVP
+85 ITGIGTVP

-186 NRALRDKSGR
+186 NRDLRDKSGR

-244 TLNDNQIT
+244 TLSDTQIT
-252 YTFTLEDDYGHNR
+252 YTFTLEDEYGHKR
-265 VITYANGGYYVGD
+265 VITYANSGYHVGD
-278 KLINGSAFKKPG
+278 KLVNSSAFKKPG

-305 SSDETRFVNL
+305 SSDQTRFVNL
-315 FGEHS
+315 FGENS
-320 KLGAAGNNLVTGS
+320 TLGDAGNNLVTGS

-386 DESSGVNSTSA
+386 DESSGVNITSA
-397 VTRSRK
+397 VTRSQK
-403 AITKAKI
+403 AVTKAKI

-434 DKDGGPRVSV
+434 DKEGGPRVSV

-498 LFQTVNTVNQDIT
+498 LFQTVNQDIT

-525 ANAGGVIGQVTGGNV
+525 ANAGGVIGQVTSV
-540 TGGNV
+540 NV
-545 TLENIAVYL
+545 TLENIGVYL

-567 EMHIENNGWIN
+567 EMHIENNGWIK

-593 TILNSFSSSV
+593 KILNSYSSTV
-603 LKGKTIAGGL
+603 LQGDTAGGL
-613 VGKNTGSLTVT
+613 VGENTGSLTVN

-632 FAPTGAGLV
+632 FATTGAGLA
-641 GDTSGTVTME
+641 GYSSGAVTMD
-651 SVYAAGFLAVSD
+651 SVYAAGFLALKD
-663 YGTGAGLVNGTVS
+663 HGTGAGLVNGTVS

-723 VNTNANIG
+723 VNT
-731 DAVNAKNLKDKALGT
+731 DVNMGETVNTKDLKLGA

-839 DSITVNVGGAD
+839 DSITVNVGGTE
-850 KTINKGDDYYSINK
+850 KTIHEKTIHKDVDTYYR
-864 GDDYYSVEANGKK
+864 VEANGKK
-877 YRIYPLFKDVLNTV
+877 YRIYPFSTDVLNTV
-891 SDTSSFYTRVSISA
+891 LDTSSFYTRVSISA

-927 SNAQSALPE
+927 STVQSALPD

-973 DYAAYNWD
+973 DYAAYNWK
-981 DFTLTSSVSMQ
+981 DFTSTSSVSMQ

-1040 LATQYREGQPSCYVQ
+1040 LATQYTEGRPSYYVQ

-1082 AVAGYYLSD
+1082 AVAGYYLSG
-1091 TNTIKGY
+1091 TKNTIKGY

-1225 VNSYDRNEANSAGT
+1225 VNSYDRNEAYSAGT

-1254 SLYHAKTTKLD
+1254 SFYYAKTTELD
-1265 DAQSNYPFTAYVK
+1265 KSQSNYPFTAYVK

-1319 IGIDVALQQ
+1319 IGIDVALKQ

-1355 EDLENVSVNYDSL
+1355 ENLENVTVNYDSL
-1368 KVGEVVNEEAQRSLQ
+1368 KVGSGVNEEAQRSLQ

-1402 SICLEGTGTNGKI
+1402 GICLEGTGTNGKI
-1415 TLTQTDTHGRT
+1415 TLTQTDTDNT
-1426 YSYTFTISPFFGNAL
+1426 PYSYTFTISPFFGNAL
-1441 SLDDARG
+1441 SLDAAQDAK
-1448 ANVSDKASAYTSKT
+1448 VSDKASAYTSKT

-1482 WNYLSRSCTEQV
+1482 WNYRSGRCTDQV
-1494 YGNNYQNFN
+1494 DGNNYQNFN
-1503 YLMYTTINGAGIQ
+1503 YLMYTTIVNRAGIQ

-1539 ETISNFQPVAGQG
+1539 ETISNFQPIAGQN
-1552 TSSTYTAYSAT
+1552 TSSSATSYNAT

-1578 IQDLNIT
+1578 IQELKIT
-1585 SDSFTVG
+1585 SNSFTVG
-1592 LFGTTVDADIRNTI
+1592 LFGVTVDADIRNTI
-1606 LYSTNSADPAKI
+1606 LYSTKGAVIQRIDTDKNHVGGYS
-1618 ERLDENTN
+1618 
-1626 PDYETGHIGGYA
+1626 IGGL
-1638 VGGLIG
+1638 VGV
-1644 IAYNYENTTGNLIQN
+1644 AYDYTRKENSSYTARAITN
-1659 CAIAGYKIVDNSK
+1659 CSIAGYTIIDDSAND
-1672 NVMGLGEANVGGL
+1672 MGLGEANVGGL
-1685 IGVSNVNIDQCS
+1685 TGVANININQCS
-1697 AVADIEINS
+1697 SVVDIQINS
-1706 KALPAFWGSFIRVGG
+1706 TSAPAKYGAFIRVGG
-1721 ISGGVQD
+1721 IAGGVQHKID
-1728 SVTNCYSGGK
+1728 NSYSGGAIRVGESTLRLTK
-1738 ITVDKSNENATLYDT
+1738 NNNGDVIT
-1753 YEARG
+1753 G
-1758 IGKYSQYYGN
+1758 GN
-1768 AQYDQFVERTNK
+1768 ANIA
-1780 VSVSSNVRV
+1780 N
-1789 STNRTSTNI
+1789 STHV
-1798 YIAGIAGSGFTMNYQ
+1798 YIAGIAGSGFTMNYW
-1813 NFTGGYKDTKDGEP
+1813 NFTGDGDIREGSP
-1827 YVENCYTYM
+1827 DVENSYTYM
-1836 EFPKLE
+1836 EFPELK
-1842 GTIRSITTIAS
+1842 GTIRSITTITSA
-1853 VADRF
+1853 ADRYATAK
-1858 ESVKLKGIENC
+1858 VKIKNC
-1869 AYLEGITQNL
+1869 AYLDSITEKY
-1879 TQSAIAE
+1879 TKTAIQE
-1886 SAPKYYFSSKSSGKW
+1886 TAPSFSFGRNTILDW
-1901 TESDIQNMVLGNS
+1901 TNEDIQKVLSGNS
-1914 KTIANYFGK
+1914 EPIANCFMK
-1923 DGKGNMVSES
+1923 DGSVNANTSIQV
-1933 QNTSVSYAQMSNLS
+1933 TSVSYAQMTNLS
-1947 ITDSS
+1947 VSDSN

-2008 ITQPTKENKTVN
+2008 ITQPTKENTTVN

-2051 ALKTFTLNSNGKTF
+2051 AVKTFTLNTNGKKF
-2065 SLDSNDITFDTE
+2065 SLSSKDITFDTD
-2077 GIVAVQGIMKVN
+2077 GIVAVQGVMKVN
-2089 DAYQVTLKAL
+2089 DTYQVTLKAL

-2110 KMNGQDA
+2110 KIDGQEDV

-2123 SVTANLTVTA
+2123 SVTANLTVNA
-2133 NPSEMILASKLK
+2133 NPSELVLASKQK

-2157 MYPTADTTKVI
+2157 MYPTTDTTKVI
-2168 DAKDITW
+2168 DAKNITW

-2183 LEPDVGVSEVTGNQV
+2183 LDQDVGFSEVSGNQM
-2198 TITGFGVNGKVSIK
+2198 TITGFGVNGKVSVK

-2224 TTMIVVDRPAAVA
+2224 TTMIVVDRPAAVG

-2247 GIVNDGSAEITGT
+2247 GIVNDGSTEITGAVVDT
-2260 LVTDYDDH
+2260 YEGDTG
-2268 TKPENT
+2268 KPENT

-2289 DENIQVTATSGE
+2289 DGEIQVTAKSGE
-2301 AKLDVYVDKSNVT
+2301 TNLHVDVDQKNVI

-2322 IPVYITYRNSDLNTA
+2322 IPVYITYRSKNLNTA
-2337 LEDVRIQAVITKDGK
+2337 LTDVHVQAVITKDGK

-2359 NVTVKPTPYAVR
+2359 NVTVKPTPYTVR

-2382 DNVDDSNKQ
+2382 ENVDDSNKQ

-2398 LRNDINLNSEEYT
+2398 LMSDITLTDDMYN
-2411 LKRTGYTFNG
+2411 LKRTGYTFEG
-2421 WCTDVNVPDN
+2421 WYSDVTVSET
-2431 KKDSVTVAEMQ
+2431 KKESVTVDETK
-2442 ADLNLY
+2442 ADMDLY
-2448 ALWTPMK
+2448 ALWKPKTAK
-2455 SKVEVTV
+2455 IHVSV
-2462 GETKSYVDIA
+2462 GEGNDVNVT
-2472 YDLSNLSLDSK
+2472 YDQRHVIDSQ
-2483 PGKGMYCTGWYQE
+2483 PEDSRYYFTGWYQG
-2496 DKQILDGDGK
+2496 DKQILDGDGN
-2506 VIDQTAWN
+2506 VIDQATWN
-2514 KAILNASSEDD
+2514 KAILNASAEDV
-2525 VVYTLTPGYAQYK
+2525 VVYTLTPKYAQYK
-2538 KVTLNLDGGA
+2538 TITLNLN
-2548 YGGTSDSFIV
+2548 GGTYGESNDTFTV
-2558 YSKGGSVDLSEYT
+2558 YAKDGVIDLSGYT
-2571 PVKAGY
+2571 PVKKGY

-2585 VKDETTKVEEVVDAA
+2585 LSDETTKVEGVVDSA
-2600 TYDGKTLYAKYTIGI
+2600 TYDGKTLSAKYTIGI
-2615 IDFKVKKTDGSEDSA
+2615 IDFKVKKTDGSEETA

-2644 VEDIP
+2644 VEGFP
-2649 EKYKKL
+2649 EQYKKL
-2655 ENNYLLEG
+2655 DNNYLFEG
-2663 WYAGDT
+2663 WYIDT
-2669 KVLDYDGKVVDK
+2669 EEGNTVKSTRVLDAEGNVVNT
-2681 EIFTADHTETY
+2681 EIFTVANTKTY
-2692 NLYARWVKV
+2692 ALYAKWVRV
-2701 TFVIMPDNSFKD
+2701 TTTLATSFEDNS
-2713 GESYFF
+2713 SYIF
-2719 TNVDARNANTNGR
+2719 TNENIQEAANDGDSYGMTSTKNTESTLSGNNLKGSVSKVDNTSC
-2732 GVYGVSADQN
+2732 V
-2742 EDNVSLNGTSVN
+2742 
-2754 AGIYGNEFTSMDVLH
+2754 FTSLEALQ
-2769 SVEWKFTA
+2769 SVEWEYTGGTLINQSKYLTAQRTGYYKNYKYSLQVSESPEGNFWYFT
-2777 NANSSTTGQLSNNG
+2777 NYGGPIRIYSNN
-2791 KYLHGEL
+2791 
-2798 DNNVYSLS
+2798 
-2806 VQDTESDN
+2806 
-2814 PWQFTKAG
+2814 
-2822 GPHRILNSSCYLGR
+2822 CYL
-2836 KGAENDT
+2836 EDSNNN
-2843 TESIR
+2843 
-2848 SVFVA
+2848 FYA
-2853 TNNDGSVWVFKLKKD
+2853 TGSSGSVWAYKLNKEYKD
-2868 PKTTAG
+2868 TVE

>member
-1 MRKIL
+1 
-6 REHTKKTQGFSLAE
+6 
-20 VLMTVAILLILLALI
+20 MTVAILLILLALI

-85 ITSVGTVP
+85 ITGIGAVP
-93 GDYDENV
+93 GDYDEEV

-111 ALVSGRNSTNAIVND
+111 ALVSGRVSTNAIVND

-186 NRALRDKSGR
+186 NRDLRDKSGR

-244 TLNDNQIT
+244 TLNDKDIE
-252 YTFTLEDDYGHNR
+252 YTFTLEDAYGHKK
-265 VITYANGGYYVGD
+265 VITYNKDY
-278 KLINGSAFKKPG
+278 KEINHNKYRVDDNTLGKYDVAFKKPG

-315 FGEHS
+315 FGEKS
-320 KLGAAGNNLVTGS
+320 KLGDVNNNLVTGS

-386 DESSGVNSTSA
+386 DESSGVNITSA

-415 FGTDSKFYE
+415 FGTDSKFY
-424 AYKDSYFKEA
+424 ASYKDKYFNTT
-434 DKDGGPRVSV
+434 S
-444 VTVKKIN
+444 TVKKIN
-451 TDGSV
+451 TDGSM

-472 TEVSGDYEDNG
+472 TEVSGAYEDYG
-483 TTKNAVISKLITNNG
+483 TKKNAVISKLITNNG
-498 LFQTVNTVNQDIT
+498 LFQTVNQDIT

-517 VGERTLNG
+517 VGERVLNG
-525 ANAGGVIGQVTGGNV
+525 ANAGGVIGQVTGGKV
-540 TGGNV
+540 I
-545 TLENIAVYL
+545 LDNIGVYL

-567 EMHIENNGWIN
+567 EMHIENNRWIK

-583 GLVGVNDGNL
+583 GLVGDNNGNL
-593 TILNSFSSSV
+593 SILNSFSSTV
-603 LKGKTIAGGL
+603 LQGDTAGGL
-613 VGKNTGSLTVT
+613 VGKNTGSLTAK

-632 FAPTGAGLV
+632 FASTGAGLV
-641 GDTSGTVTME
+641 GDSSGTVKMD
-651 SVYAAGFLAVSD
+651 SVYAAGFLALKD
-663 YGTGAGLVNGTVS
+663 HGTGAGLTNGTVS

-709 SSGSVSNVY
+709 SGGAVSKGDKVY

-723 VNTNANIG
+723 VNTNVNMG
-731 DAVNAKNLKDKALGT
+731 EAVKAKDLKDKEKDKDLGEH
-746 QFQQTTLAD
+746 FQQTTLAD
-755 HPYKLMGQSLTSYNY
+755 HPYKLMGQSLTSYSY

-839 DSITVNVGGAD
+839 DSITVNVGSTE
-850 KTINKGDDYYSINK
+850 KIVNKRDPH
-864 GDDYYSVEANGKK
+864 YSVKANGKT
-877 YRIYPLFKDVLNTV
+877 YRIYPFSKEVLNTV
-891 SDTSSFYTRVSISA
+891 SGTSSFYTRVSISA

-919 QSVVSVSD
+919 QSVVSVSG
-927 SNAQSALPE
+927 SNAQSALPD
-936 QVNIRSPRHLYNLSR
+936 QVYIRSPRHVYNLSR
-951 VYVKDSVYKKN
+951 VYVKDSVYKKT
-962 DSIVYAQLRNI
+962 DSIVYAQLRNL
-973 DYAAYNWD
+973 DYAAYNWN
-981 DFTLTSSVSMQ
+981 DFTLTSSVSFQ
-992 KPTGSDSTVSFSAV
+992 KPIGSDSTVSFSAV

-1040 LATQYREGQPSCYVQ
+1040 LATQYTEGQPSCYVQ

-1082 AVAGYYLSD
+1082 AVAGYYLSG
-1091 TNTIKGY
+1091 TKNTIKGY

-1119 NCSADSPKMSVDM
+1119 NCSADNPKMSVDM

-1139 GGFTGYNEGS
+1139 GGFTGCNEGS

-1239 PSSFA
+1239 PSSYA
-1244 DLQKGSKATS
+1244 DLQKGSTATS
-1254 SLYHAKTTKLD
+1254 SFYHAKTTELD
-1265 DAQSNYPFTAYVK
+1265 KAQSNYPFTAYVK

-1319 IGIDVALQQ
+1319 IGIDVALQH

-1355 EDLENVSVNYDSL
+1355 EDLENVTVNYDSL
-1368 KVGEVVNEEAQRSLQ
+1368 KVGDGVNEEAQRSLQ

-1395 TRTDGND
+1395 TKTDGD
-1402 SICLEGTGTNGKI
+1402 DGICLEGTGTNGQI
-1415 TLTQTDTHGRT
+1415 TLTQTDTQGT
-1426 YSYTFTISPFFGNAL
+1426 AYSYTFTISPFFGNAL
-1441 SLDDARG
+1441 SLNDAKG
-1448 ANVSDKASAYTSKT
+1448 AKVSEKASAYTGKT

-1482 WNYLSRSCTEQV
+1482 WNYNSRSCTDQV
-1494 YGNNYQNFN
+1494 DSSNYQNFN
-1503 YLMYTTINGAGIQ
+1503 YLMYTTIVNRAGIQ
-1516 TKGSAGR
+1516 TKDSAGR
-1523 NENANIVFK
+1523 KENANIVFK

-1539 ETISNFQPVAGQG
+1539 ETISNFQPIAGQN
-1552 TSSTYTAYSAT
+1552 TSSSATSYNAT

-1578 IQDLNIT
+1578 IQELKIT
-1585 SDSFTVG
+1585 SNSFTVG
-1592 LFGTTVDADIRNTI
+1592 LFGVAVDADIRNTI
-1606 LYSTNSADPAKI
+1606 LYSTKGAVIQRWDTVKNHVGGYS
-1618 ERLDENTN
+1618 
-1626 PDYETGHIGGYA
+1626 IGGL
-1638 VGGLIG
+1638 VGV
-1644 IAYNYENTTGNLIQN
+1644 AYDYTREENSSYTARAIRN
-1659 CAIAGYKIVDNSK
+1659 CSIAGYTIIDNSA
-1672 NVMGLGEANVGGL
+1672 NDMGLGEANVGGL
-1685 IGVSNVNIDQCS
+1685 TGVANINIDQCS
-1697 AVADIEINS
+1697 STANIMINS
-1706 KALPAFWGSFIRVGG
+1706 TSYPAEWGAFIRVGG
-1721 ISGGVQD
+1721 ITGGLKD
-1728 SVTNCYSGGK
+1728 TITNCYSGGK
-1738 ITVDKSNENATLYDT
+1738 ITVGQETLDATYTGHGQPYDVWT
-1753 YEARG
+1753 RD
-1758 IGKYSQYYGN
+1758 SH
-1768 AQYDQFVERTNK
+1768 
-1780 VSVSSNVRV
+1780 VSVNDNLQATVRV
-1789 STNRTSTNI
+1789 STHV
-1798 YIAGIAGSGFTMNYQ
+1798 YIAGVAGSGFTMNYK
-1813 NFTGGYKDTKDGEP
+1813 NFSNKTGTDDGRP
-1827 YVENCYTYM
+1827 NVENCYTYM
-1836 EFPKLE
+1836 EFPALE
-1842 GTIRSITTIAS
+1842 GTIRSISTIAS
-1853 VADRF
+1853 VADRYALAT
-1858 ESVKLKGIENC
+1858 LKGITNC
-1869 AYLEGITQNL
+1869 TYLDS
-1879 TQSAIAE
+1879 SADIDV
-1886 SAPKYYFSSKSSGKW
+1886 SKAPKYYFAGTKNNTMYNLANNTTQMK
-1901 TESDIQNMVLGNS
+1901 DMLLGNS
-1914 KTIANYFGK
+1914 TYVAKYFGSSA
-1923 DGKGNMVSES
+1923 KGSVVNEEK
-1933 QNTSVSYAQMSNLS
+1933 NTSKTYSQMSNLS
-1947 ITDSS
+1947 VSDSN

-1970 AVTSTEST
+1970 AVTSTERT
-1978 SSGEQPINGKYSFN
+1978 ASGEQQPINGKYSFN

-2008 ITQPTKENKTVN
+2008 ITQPTKENTTVN

-2051 ALKTFTLNSNGKTF
+2051 AVKTFTLNSNGKTF
-2065 SLDSNDITFDTE
+2065 SLKSEDITFDTK
-2077 GIVAVQGIMKVN
+2077 GIVAVQGVMKVN
-2089 DAYQVTLKAL
+2089 DTYQVTLKAL

-2110 KMNGQDA
+2110 KIEGQDV
-2117 EAHFTL
+2117 ESHFTL
-2123 SVTANLTVTA
+2123 SVTANLTVIA
-2133 NPSEMILASKLK
+2133 NPSELVLASKPK
-2145 EYYPMTQ
+2145 EYYPMKQ

-2157 MYPTADTTKVI
+2157 MYSTVDNTKVI
-2168 DAKDITW
+2168 DTKDITW
-2175 SVTSSHDI
+2175 NVTSSHDV
-2183 LEPDVGVSEVTGNQV
+2183 LDQDVGFSEVTQNQM
-2198 TITGFGVNGKVSIK
+2198 TITGFGVNGKVSVK

-2224 TTMIVVDRPAAVA
+2224 STMIVVDRPAAVG

-2247 GIVNDGSAEITGT
+2247 GIVNDGSTEITGAVVDT
-2260 LVTDYDDH
+2260 YEGDTG
-2268 TKPENT
+2268 KPENT

-2289 DENIQVTATSGE
+2289 EGDIQVTATSVE
-2301 AKLDVYVDKSNVT
+2301 TNPDPDVVVDKNNVI

-2337 LEDVRIQAVITKDGK
+2337 LTDVHVQAVITKDGK
-2352 TYTLALE
+2352 TYRLALE
-2359 NVTVKPTPYAVR
+2359 NVTVKPTPYTVR

-2382 DNVDDSNKQ
+2382 ENVDDSNKQ
-2391 DEIKTVE
+2391 DEIKTVP
-2398 LRNDINLNSEEYT
+2398 LMNDITLTDGMYN
-2411 LKRTGYTFNG
+2411 LKRTGYTFEG
-2421 WCTDVNVPDN
+2421 WYTDVTVSET
-2431 KKDSVTVAEMQ
+2431 KKDSVVAETQ
-2442 ADLNLY
+2442 ADMDLY
-2448 ALWTPMK
+2448 ALWKPKTAK
-2455 SKVEVTV
+2455 IHVTV
-2462 GETKSYVDIA
+2462 GEGNDVNVTYNQSHVI
-2472 YDLSNLSLDSK
+2472 DSQ
-2483 PGKGMYCTGWYQE
+2483 PEDGMYCTGWYQN
-2496 DKQILDGDGK
+2496 DKQILDGDGN
-2506 VIDQTAWN
+2506 VVDQGAWN
-2514 KAILNASSEDD
+2514 KAILNASSKDD
-2525 VVYTLTPGYAQYK
+2525 VVYTLTPKYATYK
-2538 KVTLNLDGGA
+2538 QITLNLDGGT
-2548 YGGTSDSFIV
+2548 YGGTNDTFTV
-2558 YSKGGSVDLSEYT
+2558 YAKDGVIDLSGYT
-2571 PVKAGY
+2571 PVKNGY

-2585 VKDETTKVEEVVDAA
+2585 LSDETTKVDKVD
-2600 TYDGKTLYAKYTIGI
+2600 TSTQNGIELYAKYTIGI
-2615 IDFKVKKTDGSEDSA
+2615 IDFKVKKTDGSEETA

-2644 VEDIP
+2644 VEGFP
-2649 EKYKKL
+2649 EQYKKL
-2655 ENNYLLEG
+2655 DNNYLFEG
-2663 WYAGDT
+2663 WYIDIVEDNT
-2669 KVLDYDGKVVDK
+2669 VNSIKVLDAKGKVVNTN
-2681 EIFTADHTETY
+2681 IFTVANPKTY
-2692 NLYARWVKV
+2692 ALYAKWVRV
-2701 TFVIMPDNSFKD
+2701 TTTLATSFEDNS
-2713 GESYFF
+2713 SYIF
-2719 TNVDARNANTNGR
+2719 TNENIQEAANNGDSYGMTSTKKTESTLSGNNLKGSVSKVDNTSC
-2732 GVYGVSADQN
+2732 V
-2742 EDNVSLNGTSVN
+2742 
-2754 AGIYGNEFTSMDVLH
+2754 FTSLEALQ
-2769 SVEWKFTA
+2769 SVEWEY
-2777 NANSSTTGQLSNNG
+2777 TGGTLINQG
-2791 KYLHGEL
+2791 KYLTAQRTWSTWDGYM
-2798 DNNVYSLS
+2798 YSLQVS
-2806 VQDTESDN
+2806 ESSGSN
-2814 PWQFTKAG
+2814 FWYFTNYG
-2822 GPHRILNSSCYLGR
+2822 GPIRIYSNNCYL
-2836 KGAENDT
+2836 EDSNNN
-2843 TESIR
+2843 
-2848 SVFVA
+2848 FYA
-2853 TNNDGSVWVFKLKKD
+2853 TGSSGSVWAYKLNKEYKD
-2868 PKTTAG
+2868 TVE

>member
-85 ITSVGTVP
+85 ITGIGAIP
-93 GDYDENV
+93 GDYDETV

-111 ALVSGRNSTNAIVND
+111 ALVSGRVSTNAIVND

-144 YVKSLEGNRQL
+144 YVKSSEGNRQL

-186 NRALRDKSGR
+186 NRALRDKRRR
-196 LKDGAKVGYYGG
+196 LEDGAKVGYYGG

-244 TLNDNQIT
+244 TLNDNDIE
-252 YTFTLEDDYGHNR
+252 YTFTLEDAYGHEK
-265 VITYANGGYYVGD
+265 VITYNKD
-278 KLINGSAFKKPG
+278 CKEINHNKYLVDEDVLGKYDVAFKKPG

-315 FGEHS
+315 FGENS
-320 KLGAAGNNLVTGS
+320 TLGDVNNNLVTGS

-348 SASDTVT
+348 SVSDTVT

-366 KNPVNDGTAYITTGR
+366 KKPVNDGTAYITTGR

-386 DESSGVNSTSA
+386 DESSGVNITSA
-397 VTRSRK
+397 VTRNRK

-434 DKDGGPRVSV
+434 DKEGGPRVSV
-444 VTVKKIN
+444 ITVKKIN
-451 TDGSV
+451 TDGSM
-456 TNVVV
+456 TNVAV

-472 TEVSGDYEDNG
+472 TEVSGAYEDHG
-483 TTKNAVISKLITNNG
+483 TPKNAVISKLITTNG
-498 LFQTVNTVNQDIT
+498 LFQTVQTVNQDIT

-517 VGERTLNG
+517 VGERVLNG

-540 TGGNV
+540 I
-545 TLENIAVYL
+545 LENIGVYL

-567 EMHIENNGWIN
+567 EMHIENYRWIT

-583 GLVGVNDGNL
+583 GLVGDNNGNL
-593 TILNSFSSSV
+593 SILNSYSSTV
-603 LKGKTIAGGL
+603 LQGGTAGGL
-613 VGKNTGSLTVT
+613 VGKNTGSLTVN

-641 GDTSGTVTME
+641 GDSSGAVTME
-651 SVYAAGFLAVSD
+651 SVYAAGFLALSD
-663 YGTGAGLVNGTVS
+663 HGTGAGLTNGTVS

-709 SSGSVSNVY
+709 SGGSVSNVY

-723 VNTNANIG
+723 VNTDANIG
-731 DAVNAKNLKDKALGT
+731 EAVNAKNLKDKDLGT
-746 QFQQTTLAD
+746 QFQQMTLAD
-755 HPYKLMGQSLTSYNY
+755 HPYKLMGQSLTSYSY
-770 PKLNGLA
+770 PKLKGLA

-839 DSITVNVGGAD
+839 DSITVNVGGTE
-850 KTINKGDDYYSINK
+850 KTIHKDADTCYR
-864 GDDYYSVEANGKK
+864 VEADGKT
-877 YRIYPLFKDVLNTV
+877 YRIYPFSKDVLNTV

-905 KGETKYYDYNPLFA
+905 KGETRYYDYNPLFA

-927 SNAQSALPE
+927 SNAQSALPN
-936 QVNIRSPRHLYNLSR
+936 QVYVRSPRHLYNLSR
-951 VYVKDSVYKKN
+951 VYVKDSIYKKT
-962 DSIVYAQLRNI
+962 DSIVYTQLRNL

-981 DFTLTSSVSMQ
+981 DFTLTSSVSFQ
-992 KPTGSDSTVSFSAV
+992 KPIGSDSTASFSAV

-1040 LATQYREGQPSCYVQ
+1040 LATQYTEGQPSCYVQ

-1082 AVAGYYLSD
+1082 AVAGYYLSG
-1091 TNTIKGY
+1091 TKNTIKGY

-1119 NCSADSPKMSVDM
+1119 NCSADNPKMSVDM

-1139 GGFTGYNEGS
+1139 GGFTGCNEGS

-1185 CATALTSSGVGSVSY
+1185 CAAALTSSGVGSVSY

-1239 PSSFA
+1239 PSSYA

-1254 SLYHAKTTKLD
+1254 SFYYAKTTELD
-1265 DAQSNYPFTAYVK
+1265 ATQSNYPFTAYVK
-1278 KADGSYVHY
+1278 KADSSYVHY

-1355 EDLENVSVNYDSL
+1355 EDLENVTVNYDNDNDNDNDNDSL
-1368 KVGEVVNEEAQRSLQ
+1368 KVGGAVNEEAQRSLQ

-1395 TRTDGND
+1395 TKTDGND
-1402 SICLEGTGTNGKI
+1402 GICLEGTGTNGQI
-1415 TLTQTDTHGRT
+1415 TLTQTDTQGT
-1426 YSYTFTISPFFGNAL
+1426 AYSYTFTISPFFGNAL
-1441 SLDDARG
+1441 SLNDAKG
-1448 ANVSDKASAYTSKT
+1448 AKVSEKASAYTGKT

-1482 WNYLSRSCTEQV
+1482 WNYSNRSCTDQV
-1494 YGNNYQNFN
+1494 DGFNYQNFN
-1503 YLMYTTINGAGIQ
+1503 YLMHTTIPGTGKQ
-1516 TKGSAGR
+1516 TKDSAGR
-1523 NENANIVFK
+1523 KENANIVFK

-1539 ETISNFQPVAGQG
+1539 ETISDFQPVAGQN
-1552 TSSTYTAYSAT
+1552 TSSSATSYDAT

-1578 IQDLNIT
+1578 IQELNIT

-1592 LFGTTVDADIRNTI
+1592 LFGVTVDADICNTI
-1606 LYSTNSADPAKI
+1606 LYSTKGAVIKRLDTNKNHVGGYSIGGLVGVAYDYSREMNSAYTARAI
-1618 ERLDENTN
+1618 T
-1626 PDYETGHIGGYA
+1626 
-1638 VGGLIG
+1638 
-1644 IAYNYENTTGNLIQN
+1644 N
-1659 CAIAGYKIVDNSK
+1659 CAIAGYTIIDNSA
-1672 NVMGLGEANVGGL
+1672 NDMGLGEANVGGL
-1685 IGVSNVNIDQCS
+1685 TGVANINIDQCS
-1697 AVADIEINS
+1697 STANIMINS
-1706 KALPAFWGSFIRVGG
+1706 TSYPAEYGAFIRVGG
-1721 ISGGVQD
+1721 ITGGLKD
-1728 SVTNCYSGGK
+1728 TITNCYSGGK
-1738 ITVDKSNENATLYDT
+1738 ITVGQETLDATYTGHGQKDT
-1753 YEARG
+1753 VWTRD
-1758 IGKYSQYYGN
+1758 SH
-1768 AQYDQFVERTNK
+1768 
-1780 VSVSSNVRV
+1780 VSVNDNLQATVRV
-1789 STNRTSTNI
+1789 STHV
-1798 YIAGIAGSGFTMNYQ
+1798 YIAGIAGSGFTMNYK
-1813 NFTGGYKDTKDGEP
+1813 NFSNKTGTDDGRP
-1827 YVENCYTYM
+1827 NVENCYTYM
-1836 EFPKLE
+1836 EFPALE
-1842 GTIRSITTIAS
+1842 GTIRSISTIAS
-1853 VADRF
+1853 VADRYAVV
-1858 ESVKLKGIENC
+1858 SLKGITNC
-1869 AYLEGITQNL
+1869 AYLDS
-1879 TQSAIAE
+1879 SADIDV
-1886 SAPKYYFSSKSSGKW
+1886 SKAPKYYFAGTYNNTMYNLANNVAKMK
-1901 TESDIQNMVLGNS
+1901 DMLLGNS
-1914 KTIANYFGK
+1914 TYVAKYFGSSAQGSVVNEEK
-1923 DGKGNMVSES
+1923 
-1933 QNTSVSYAQMSNLS
+1933 NTSKTYAQMSNLS
-1947 ITDSS
+1947 ISDSN

-1960 GKTTDTSKFH
+1960 GQTTDTSKFH
-1970 AVTSTEST
+1970 AVTSTEKT

-2008 ITQPTKENKTVN
+2008 ITQPVKENTTVN

-2051 ALKTFTLNSNGKTF
+2051 AVKTFTLNSNGKTF
-2065 SLDSNDITFDTE
+2065 DLKNENITFDTE
-2077 GIVAVQGIMKVN
+2077 GIVAVQGVMKVN

-2110 KMNGQDA
+2110 KINSQDVG
-2117 EAHFTL
+2117 AHFTL

-2133 NPSEMILASKLK
+2133 NPSELVLSNEGK
-2145 EYYPMTQ
+2145 Q
-2152 DVTLS
+2152 QVNVS
-2157 MYPTADTTKVI
+2157 MYPTADITKVI
-2168 DAKDITW
+2168 DAENITW
-2175 SVTSSHDI
+2175 NVTSSHDI
-2183 LEPDVGVSEVTGNQV
+2183 LEPDVGVSEVSGNIV
-2198 TITGFGVNGKVSIK
+2198 TITGFGVNGKVSVN

-2224 TTMIVVDRPAAVA
+2224 TTMIVVDRPAAVG

-2247 GIVNDGSAEITGT
+2247 GIVNDSTSDVTGT
-2260 LVTDYDDH
+2260 LVTDYDDR

-2274 SSRYFIYAANDKEIL
+2274 SSRYFIYAANDKDIL
-2289 DENIQVTATSGE
+2289 NGDIHVTATSGE
-2301 AKLDVYVDKSNVT
+2301 TNPDVYVDKSNVT

-2322 IPVYITYRNSDLNTA
+2322 IPVYITYRNKNLNTA
-2337 LEDVRIQAVITKDGK
+2337 LENVRLQAVITKDGK

-2359 NVTVKPTPYAVR
+2359 NVIVKPTPYTVR

-2382 DNVDDSNKQ
+2382 ENVDDSNKQ
-2391 DEIKTVE
+2391 DEIKTVP
-2398 LRNDINLNSEEYT
+2398 LMSDITLTDDMYN
-2411 LKRTGYTFNG
+2411 LKRTGYTFEG
-2421 WCTDVNVPDN
+2421 WYTDVTVSET
-2431 KKDSVTVAEMQ
+2431 KKESVTVETQ
-2442 ADLNLY
+2442 ADLDLC
-2448 ALWTPMK
+2448 ALWTPK
-2455 SKVEVTV
+2455 TAKIEVTV
-2462 GETKSYVDIA
+2462 GETKSYVDIT
-2472 YDLSNLSLDSK
+2472 YDLSYLTLNSK
-2483 PGKGMYCTGWYQE
+2483 PGDGMYCTGWYQG

-2506 VIDQTAWN
+2506 VIDQATWN
-2514 KAILNASSEDD
+2514 KAILNASSKED
-2525 VVYTLTPGYAQYK
+2525 VVYKLTPVYAPYK
-2538 KVTLNLDGGA
+2538 QITLNLNGGT
-2548 YGGTSDSFIV
+2548 YGGSYDTFTV
-2558 YSKGGSVDLSEYT
+2558 YAKDGVIDLSEYT

-2585 VKDETTKVEEVVDAA
+2585 LDKENTKVEKVD
-2600 TYDGKTLYAKYTIGI
+2600 TSQPEEITLEAKYTPVRTVS
-2615 IDFKVKKTDGSEDSA
+2615 FWVKKTDGSEETA

-2644 VEDIP
+2644 VEGFP
-2649 EKYKKL
+2649 EQYKKL
-2655 ENNYLLEG
+2655 DNNYLFEG
-2663 WYAGDT
+2663 WYIDIVEDNTVNST
-2669 KVLDYDGKVVDK
+2669 KVLDTEGKVVNTN
-2681 EIFTADHTETY
+2681 IFTVAEPKTY
-2692 NLYARWVKV
+2692 ALSAKWVRV
-2701 TFVIMPDNSFKD
+2701 TTTLATSFEDNS
-2713 GESYFF
+2713 SYIF
-2719 TNVDARNANTNGR
+2719 TNENIQEAANDGDSYGMTSTKKTESTLSGNNLKGSVSKVDNTSC
-2732 GVYGVSADQN
+2732 V
-2742 EDNVSLNGTSVN
+2742 
-2754 AGIYGNEFTSMDVLH
+2754 FTSLEALQ
-2769 SVEWKFTA
+2769 SVEWA
-2777 NANSSTTGQLSNNG
+2777 YTGGTLINQR
-2791 KYLHGEL
+2791 KYLTAQRTWSTWDGYT
-2798 DNNVYSLS
+2798 YSLQ
-2806 VQDTESDN
+2806 VNESSGSDS
-2814 PWQFTKAG
+2814 WQFTNSG
-2822 GPHRILNSSCYLGR
+2822 GPIRIYSKNCYL
-2836 KGAENDT
+2836 EDSNNN
-2843 TESIR
+2843 
-2848 SVFVA
+2848 FYA
-2853 TNNDGSVWVFKLKKD
+2853 TDNSGSVWAYKLNKEYKD
-2868 PKTTAG
+2868 TVE

>member
-1 MRKIL
+1 MRKLL

-93 GDYDENV
+93 GDYDEEV

-111 ALVSGRNSTNAIVND
+111 ALVSGRTSTNAIVND

-181 ISDRY
+181 IADRY
-186 NRALRDKSGR
+186 NRDLRDKSRR

-244 TLNDNQIT
+244 TLNDNDIE
-252 YTFTLEDDYGHNR
+252 YTFTLEDEYRHEK
-265 VITYANGGYYVGD
+265 VITYNKD
-278 KLINGSAFKKPG
+278 CKEINHNKYLVDDGVLGKYDVAFKKPG

-305 SSDETRFVNL
+305 SSDQTRFVNL
-315 FGEHS
+315 FGEKS
-320 KLGAAGNNLVTGS
+320 KLGKVSNNLVTGS

-386 DESSGVNSTSA
+386 DESSGVNITSA

-415 FGTDSKFYE
+415 FGTDSKFYVS
-424 AYKDSYFKEA
+424 YKDKYFNTT
-434 DKDGGPRVSV
+434 S
-444 VTVKKIN
+444 TVKKIN

-498 LFQTVNTVNQDIT
+498 LFQTVKQGIT

-517 VGERTLNG
+517 VGERALNG

-540 TGGNV
+540 T
-545 TLENIAVYL
+545 LENIGVYL

-567 EMHIENNGWIN
+567 EMHIENNVWIK
-578 GNIAG
+578 GSVAG
-583 GLVGVNDGNL
+583 GLVGVNNGNL
-593 TILNSFSSSV
+593 KILNSYSSTV
-603 LKGKTIAGGL
+603 LQGDTAGGL
-613 VGKNTGSLTVT
+613 VGESTGSLTVN

-632 FAPTGAGLV
+632 FATTGAGLA
-641 GDTSGTVTME
+641 GTTSGTVKMD
-651 SVYAAGFLAVSD
+651 SVYAAGFLALKD
-663 YGTGAGLVNGTVS
+663 HGTGAGLVNGTVS
-676 SLTNAYTLVKPCT
+676 NLKNAYTLVKPCT

-709 SSGSVSNVY
+709 SSGSVSSVY

-723 VNTNANIG
+723 VNTDMNKG
-731 DAVNAKNLKDKALGT
+731 EAVNAKELKDKALGK
-746 QFQQTTLAD
+746 QFKQTTLAD
-755 HPYKLMGQSLTSYNY
+755 HPYKLMGQSLTSYSY

-839 DSITVNVGGAD
+839 DSITVNFGGTE
-850 KTINKGDDYYSINK
+850 KTVNKNDPH
-864 GDDYYSVEANGKK
+864 YSVKSNGKK
-877 YRIYPLFKDVLNTV
+877 YRIYPFSKEVLNTV

-927 SNAQSALPE
+927 STVQSALPD

-973 DYAAYNWD
+973 DYAAYNWK
-981 DFTLTSSVSMQ
+981 DFTSTSSVSSQ

-1040 LATQYREGQPSCYVQ
+1040 LATQYTGGQPSYYIQ

-1082 AVAGYYLSD
+1082 AVAGYYLSG
-1091 TNTIKGY
+1091 TKNTIKGY

-1225 VNSYDRNEANSAGT
+1225 VNSYDRNEAYSAGT

-1254 SLYHAKTTKLD
+1254 SFYHAKTTELD

-1319 IGIDVALQQ
+1319 IGIDVALKQ

-1355 EDLENVSVNYDSL
+1355 EDLENVTVNYDSL

-1402 SICLEGTGTNGKI
+1402 NICLEGTGTNGQI
-1415 TLTQTDTHGRT
+1415 TLTQTDTHGT
-1426 YSYTFTISPFFGNAL
+1426 AYSYTFTISPFFGNAL
-1441 SLDDARG
+1441 SLDDAKG
-1448 ANVSDKASAYTSKT
+1448 AKVSDKASAYTSKT

-1482 WNYLSRSCTEQV
+1482 WNYNSGRCTDQV
-1494 YGNNYQNFN
+1494 DGNNYQNFN
-1503 YLMYTTINGAGIQ
+1503 YLMYTTIVNRAGIQ
-1516 TKGSAGR
+1516 TKDSAGR
-1523 NENANIVFK
+1523 KENANLVFK

-1539 ETISNFQPVAGQG
+1539 KTISNFQPVAGQN
-1552 TSSTYTAYSAT
+1552 TSSNDGYNAT

-1578 IQDLNIT
+1578 IQELSISSN
-1585 SDSFTVG
+1585 SFTVG
-1592 LFGTTVDADIRNTI
+1592 LFGTTAGAKLENII
-1606 LYSTNSADPAKI
+1606 MYSTKNAVI
-1618 ERLDENTN
+1618 RRERSDSN
-1626 PDYETGHIGGYA
+1626 PDKAGGYSIGGL
-1638 VGGLIG
+1638 VGV
-1644 IAYNYENTTGNLIQN
+1644 AYDYDNSDANNSITN
-1659 CAIAGYKIVDNSK
+1659 CSIAGYTIEDNST
-1672 NVMGLGEANVGGL
+1672 NQMTLGEANVGGL
-1685 IGVSNVNIDQCS
+1685 VGVANININQCS
-1697 AVADIEINS
+1697 SVVDIQINS
-1706 KALPAFWGSFIRVGG
+1706 TSAPAQYGAFIRVGG
-1721 ISGGVQD
+1721 IAGGVQHKID
-1728 SVTNCYSGGK
+1728 NSYSGGAIRVGESTLQLTK
-1738 ITVDKSNENATLYDT
+1738 NNNGDVIT
-1753 YEARG
+1753 G
-1758 IGKYSQYYGN
+1758 GN
-1768 AQYDQFVERTNK
+1768 ANIA
-1780 VSVSSNVRV
+1780 N
-1789 STNRTSTNI
+1789 STHV
-1798 YIAGIAGSGFTMNYQ
+1798 YIAGIAGSGFTMNYW
-1813 NFTGGYKDTKDGEP
+1813 NFTGDGKIREGSP
-1827 YVENCYTYM
+1827 DVENSYTYM
-1836 EFPKLE
+1836 EFPELK
-1842 GTIRSITTIAS
+1842 GTIRSITTITSA
-1853 VADRF
+1853 ADRYTTA
-1858 ESVKLKGIENC
+1858 EVKIKNC
-1869 AYLEGITQNL
+1869 AYLNSITEKY
-1879 TQSAIAE
+1879 TKTAIQQT
-1886 SAPKYYFSSKSSGKW
+1886 APSFNFGGNTIHDW
-1901 TESDIQNMVLGNS
+1901 TYEDIQKVLSGNS
-1914 KTIANYFGK
+1914 EPIANCFTT
-1923 DGKGNMVSES
+1923 KGSVNANTSIQV
-1933 QNTSVSYAQMSNLS
+1933 TSVSYAQMTNLS
-1947 ITDSS
+1947 VSDSG

-1960 GKTTDTSKFH
+1960 GETTGTSKFH

-2051 ALKTFTLNSNGKTF
+2051 AVKTFTLNTNGKTF
-2065 SLDSNDITFDTE
+2065 SLKSEDITFDTK
-2077 GIVAVQGIMKVN
+2077 GIVAVQDVSDVVVN
-2089 DAYQVTLKAL
+2089 GVYQVTLKAL

-2110 KMNGQDA
+2110 KIDGQDV

-2133 NPSEMILASKLK
+2133 NPSELVLSSK
-2145 EYYPMTQ
+2145 Q
-2152 DVTLS
+2152 DPQKVTLS

-2183 LEPDVGVSEVTGNQV
+2183 LDQDVGFSEVSGNQM
-2198 TITGFGVNGKVSIK
+2198 TITGFGVNGKVSVK

-2224 TTMIVVDRPAAVA
+2224 TTMIVVDRPAAVG

-2247 GIVNDGSAEITGT
+2247 GIVNDGSTEITGAVVDT
-2260 LVTDYDDH
+2260 YEGDTG
-2268 TKPENT
+2268 KPENT

-2289 DENIQVTATSGE
+2289 DGDIQVTATSGE
-2301 AKLDVYVDKSNVT
+2301 TNLHVDVDKNNVI

-2322 IPVYITYRNSDLNTA
+2322 IPVYITYRSLDLNTA
-2337 LEDVRIQAVITKDGK
+2337 LTDVHVQAVITKDGK
-2352 TYTLALE
+2352 TYRLALE
-2359 NVTVKPTPYAVR
+2359 RVTVKPTPYTVR

-2382 DNVDDSNKQ
+2382 ENVDDSNKQ

-2398 LRNDINLNSEEYT
+2398 LMSNITLTDDMYN
-2411 LKRTGYTFNG
+2411 LKRTGYTFEG
-2421 WCTDVNVPDN
+2421 WYTDVTVSET
-2431 KKDSVTVAEMQ
+2431 KKDSVTVAKTQ
-2442 ADLNLY
+2442 ADLDLY
-2448 ALWTPMK
+2448 ALWKPKTAK
-2455 SKVEVTV
+2455 IHVSV
-2462 GETKSYVDIA
+2462 GEGNDVNVT
-2472 YDLSNLSLDSK
+2472 YDQRHVIDSQ
-2483 PGKGMYCTGWYQE
+2483 PEDSRYYFTGWYQG
-2496 DKQILDGDGK
+2496 DKQILDGDGN
-2506 VIDQTAWN
+2506 VVDQGAWN
-2514 KAILNASSEDD
+2514 KAILNASAEDV
-2525 VVYTLTPGYAQYK
+2525 VVYTLTPKYAPYK
-2538 KVTLNLDGGA
+2538 KVTLNLDGGT
-2548 YGGTSDSFIV
+2548 YDGTNDKFIV
-2558 YSKGGSVDLSEYT
+2558 YVKDGVVDLNRYT
-2571 PVKAGY
+2571 PVKDGY
-2577 TFIGWYTD
+2577 TFIGWYTN
-2585 VKDETTKVEEVVDAA
+2585 VNDEATKVESVD
-2600 TYDGKTLYAKYTIGI
+2600 TSQQEEITLEAKYTPVRTIS
-2615 IDFKVKKTDGSEDSA
+2615 FRVKKTDGSEETA

-2644 VEDIP
+2644 VEEFP
-2649 EKYKKL
+2649 EQYKTVIV
-2655 ENNYLLEG
+2655 NNNDYFLFEG
-2663 WYAGDT
+2663 WYVGNT

-2681 EIFTADHTETY
+2681 NIFTVDRPDTY
-2692 NLYARWVKV
+2692 TLYAKWVKA
-2701 TFVIMPDNSFKD
+2701 TFEIMPDNKFIN

-2732 GVYGVSADQN
+2732 GVYGVSAVQN
-2742 EDNVSLNGTSVN
+2742 EDMVSLNGTSVN
-2754 AGIYGNEFTSMDVLH
+2754 KGIIGSKFTSMDVLH
-2769 SVEWKFTA
+2769 SVEWKFTK
-2777 NANSSTTGQLSNNG
+2777 GQLSNNG

-2798 DNNVYSLS
+2798 NNNVYSLN
-2806 VQDTESDN
+2806 VQDTETDT
-2814 PWQFTKAG
+2814 PWQFTKDE
-2822 GPHRILNSSCYLGR
+2822 GPHRIFNSSCYLGR
-2836 KGAENDT
+2836 KGEENDT
-2843 TESIR
+2843 TESVR

-2853 TNNDGSVWVFKLKKD
+2853 TNKNGSVWAYKLNKEYKD
-2868 PKTTAG
+2868 TVE

>member
-1 MRKIL
+1 MRKLL

-85 ITSVGTVP
+85 ITSVGIVP

-186 NRALRDKSGR
+186 NRDLRDKSGR

-244 TLNDNQIT
+244 TLSDTQIT
-252 YTFTLEDDYGHNR
+252 YTFTLEDEYRHKR
-265 VITYANGGYYVGD
+265 VITYANSGYHVGD
-278 KLINGSAFKKPG
+278 NLVNSSAFKKPG

-305 SSDETRFVNL
+305 SSDQTRFVNL
-315 FGEHS
+315 FGENS
-320 KLGAAGNNLVTGS
+320 KLGDAGNNLVTGS

-366 KNPVNDGTAYITTGR
+366 KNPVSDGTAYITTGR

-386 DESSGVNSTSA
+386 DESSGVNNTSA

-415 FGTDSKFYE
+415 FGTDSKFY
-424 AYKDSYFKEA
+424 ASYKDKFFNST
-434 DKDGGPRVSV
+434 S
-444 VTVKKIN
+444 TVKKIN

-472 TEVSGDYEDNG
+472 TEVSGDYEENG

-498 LFQTVNTVNQDIT
+498 LFQTVKQDIT

-517 VGERTLNG
+517 VGERALNG
-525 ANAGGVIGQVTGGNV
+525 TNAGGVIGQVTGGNV
-540 TGGNV
+540 T
-545 TLENIAVYL
+545 LENIGVYL

-567 EMHIENNGWIN
+567 EMHIENNVWIK
-578 GNIAG
+578 GSVAG
-583 GLVGVNDGNL
+583 GLVGVNNGNL
-593 TILNSFSSSV
+593 NILNSYSSTV
-603 LKGKTIAGGL
+603 LQANTTAGGL
-613 VGKNTGSLTVT
+613 VGENTGSLTVN

-632 FAPTGAGLV
+632 FATTGAGLA
-641 GDTSGTVTME
+641 GTTSGTVKMD
-651 SVYAAGFLAVSD
+651 SVYAAGFLALKD
-663 YGTGAGLVNGTVS
+663 HGTGAGLVNGTVS
-676 SLTNAYTLVKPCT
+676 SLTNSYTLVKPCT
-689 SDDSGIVDKEPEGYT
+689 SDDSGIVNKEPEGYT

-709 SSGSVSNVY
+709 SATVSSESVSNVY

-723 VNTNANIG
+723 VNTDVKDVNMG
-731 DAVNAKNLKDKALGT
+731 EAVNAKNLKDKYLGAH
-746 QFQQTTLAD
+746 FHQTTLAD
-755 HPYKLMGQSLTSYNY
+755 HPYKLMGQSLTSYSY

-791 VYYEQYSDG
+791 VYYEQYSYG

-839 DSITVNVGGAD
+839 DSITVNVGGTE
-850 KTINKGDDYYSINK
+850 KTIHKDADTCYR
-864 GDDYYSVEANGKK
+864 VEANGKT
-877 YRIYPLFKDVLNTV
+877 YRIYPFSKDVLNTV
-891 SDTSSFYTRVSISA
+891 SDPSSFYTRVSISA

-927 SNAQSALPE
+927 INAQSALPD

-973 DYAAYNWD
+973 DYAAYNWN
-981 DFTLTSSVSMQ
+981 DFTLTSSVSVQ

-1040 LATQYREGQPSCYVQ
+1040 LATQYREGQPSYYVQ

-1082 AVAGYYLSD
+1082 AVAGYYLSGAE
-1091 TNTIKGY
+1091 NTIKGY

-1225 VNSYDRNEANSAGT
+1225 VNSYDRNEAHSAGT

-1254 SLYHAKTTKLD
+1254 SFYYAKTTELD
-1265 DAQSNYPFTAYVK
+1265 AAQSNYPFTAYVK

-1319 IGIDVALQQ
+1319 IGIDVALKQ

-1355 EDLENVSVNYDSL
+1355 EDLENVTVNYDSL

-1395 TRTDGND
+1395 TKTDGND
-1402 SICLEGTGTNGKI
+1402 NICLEGTGTNGKI
-1415 TLTQTDTHGRT
+1415 TLTQTDTDNMQ
-1426 YSYTFTISPFFGNAL
+1426 YIYTFTISPFFGNAL
-1441 SLDDARG
+1441 SLDDAKG
-1448 ANVSDKASAYTSKT
+1448 AKVSEKASAYTSKT

-1482 WNYLSRSCTEQV
+1482 WSYKEDKNGITVSCTDQV
-1494 YGNNYQNFN
+1494 DGFNYQNFN
-1503 YLMYTTINGAGIQ
+1503 YLMYTTITGTGKQ
-1516 TKGSAGR
+1516 TKDIAGR
-1523 NENANIVFK
+1523 KENANLVFK

-1539 ETISNFQPVAGQG
+1539 KTISNFQPVAGQN
-1552 TSSTYTAYSAT
+1552 TSSSTTSYDAT

-1569 GTYDGQSYK
+1569 GAYDGQSYK
-1578 IQDLNIT
+1578 IQELNIT

-1592 LFGTTVDADIRNTI
+1592 LFGVTVDADICNTI
-1606 LYSTNSADPAKI
+1606 LYSTKGAVI
-1618 ERLDENTN
+1618 QRLDKDKNHVGG
-1626 PDYETGHIGGYA
+1626 YSIGGL
-1638 VGGLIG
+1638 VGV
-1644 IAYNYENTTGNLIQN
+1644 AYDYTREENSSYTARAIRN
-1659 CAIAGYKIVDNSK
+1659 CSIAGYTIIDNSA
-1672 NVMGLGEANVGGL
+1672 NDMGLGEANVGGL
-1685 IGVSNVNIDQCS
+1685 TGVANINIDQCS
-1697 AVADIEINS
+1697 STANIMINS
-1706 KALPAFWGSFIRVGG
+1706 TSYPAEWGAFIRVGG
-1721 ISGGVQD
+1721 ITGGLKDTV
-1728 SVTNCYSGGK
+1728 SNCYSGGK
-1738 ITVDKSNENATLYDT
+1738 ITVGQETLDATYTGHGQKDT
-1753 YEARG
+1753 VWTRDSHVRVNDNRQA
-1758 IGKYSQYYGN
+1758 
-1768 AQYDQFVERTNK
+1768 T
-1780 VSVSSNVRV
+1780 VRV
-1789 STNRTSTNI
+1789 STHV
-1798 YIAGIAGSGFTMNYQ
+1798 YIAGIAGSGFTMNYK
-1813 NFTGGYKDTKDGEP
+1813 NFSNKTGTDDGRP
-1827 YVENCYTYM
+1827 NVENCYTYM
-1836 EFPKLE
+1836 EFPALE
-1842 GTIRSITTIAS
+1842 GTIRSISTIAS
-1853 VADRF
+1853 VADRYA
-1858 ESVKLKGIENC
+1858 VATLKGITNC
-1869 AYLEGITQNL
+1869 TYLDS
-1879 TQSAIAE
+1879 SADIDV
-1886 SAPKYYFSSKSSGKW
+1886 SKAPKYYFAGTNNNTMYNLANNVTQRK
-1901 TESDIQNMVLGNS
+1901 DMLLGNS
-1914 KTIANYFGK
+1914 TYVAKYFGRSAQGSVVDDK
-1923 DGKGNMVSES
+1923 K
-1933 QNTSVSYAQMSNLS
+1933 NTSTTYTEMTSN
-1947 ITDSS
+1947 

-1960 GKTTDTSKFH
+1960 GKTTGTIKFH

-1978 SSGEQPINGKYSFN
+1978 SSGEQQPINGKYSFN

-2008 ITQPTKENKTVN
+2008 ITQPTKENTTVN

-2051 ALKTFTLNSNGKTF
+2051 AVKTFTLNSNEKKF
-2065 SLDSNDITFDTE
+2065 SLKSEDITFDTE
-2077 GIVAVQGIMKVN
+2077 GIVAVQGVMKVN
-2089 DAYQVTLKAL
+2089 DTYQVTLKAL

-2110 KMNGQDA
+2110 KIDGQEDV

-2133 NPSEMILASKLK
+2133 NPSELVLASKQK

-2152 DVTLS
+2152 VVTLS
-2157 MYPTADTTKVI
+2157 MYSTVDTTKVI
-2168 DAKDITW
+2168 DAKNITW

-2183 LEPDVGVSEVTGNQV
+2183 LDQDVGFSEVSGNQM
-2198 TITGFGVNGKVSIK
+2198 TITGFGVNGKVSVK

-2224 TTMIVVDRPAAVA
+2224 TTMIVVDRPAAVG

-2247 GIVNDGSAEITGT
+2247 GIVNDGSTEITGAVVDT
-2260 LVTDYDDH
+2260 YEGDTG
-2268 TKPENT
+2268 KPENT

-2289 DENIQVTATSGE
+2289 DGDIQVTAKSGE
-2301 AKLDVYVDKSNVT
+2301 TNLHVDVDKKNVI

-2322 IPVYITYRNSDLNTA
+2322 IPVYITYRSSDLNTA
-2337 LEDVRIQAVITKDGK
+2337 LTDVNVQAVITKDGK

-2359 NVTVKPTPYAVR
+2359 NVTVKPTPYTVR

-2382 DNVDDSNKQ
+2382 ENVDDSNKQ

-2398 LRNDINLNSEEYT
+2398 LMNDITLTDGMYN
-2411 LKRTGYTFNG
+2411 LKRTGYTFEG
-2421 WCTDVNVPDN
+2421 WYTDVTVSET
-2431 KKDSVTVAEMQ
+2431 KKDSVTVAETQ
-2442 ADLNLY
+2442 ADMDLY
-2448 ALWTPMK
+2448 ALWTPK
-2455 SKVEVTV
+2455 TAKIHVSV
-2462 GETKSYVDIA
+2462 GEG
-2472 YDLSNLSLDSK
+2472 YDVNVTYDQRHVIDSQ
-2483 PGKGMYCTGWYQE
+2483 PEDGMYCTGWYQN
-2496 DKQILDGDGK
+2496 DKQILDGDGN
-2506 VIDQTAWN
+2506 VVDQGAWN
-2514 KAILNASSEDD
+2514 KAILNASSKDD
-2525 VVYTLTPGYAQYK
+2525 VVYTLTPKYAPYK
-2538 KVTLNLDGGA
+2538 TITLNLNGGRTYGESNDTFTVYVKDGV
-2548 YGGTSDSFIV
+2548 I
-2558 YSKGGSVDLSEYT
+2558 DLSRYT
-2571 PVKAGY
+2571 PVKNGH

-2585 VKDETTKVEEVVDAA
+2585 LSDETTKVEGVVDSA
-2600 TYDGKTLYAKYTIGI
+2600 TYDGKTLSAKYTIGI
-2615 IDFKVKKTDGSEDSA
+2615 IDFKVKKTDGSEETA

-2644 VEDIP
+2644 VEGFP
-2649 EKYKKL
+2649 EQYKKL
-2655 ENNYLLEG
+2655 DNNYLFEG
-2663 WYAGDT
+2663 WYIDT
-2669 KVLDYDGKVVDK
+2669 EEGNTVKSTRVLDAEGKVVNTN
-2681 EIFTADHTETY
+2681 IFTVANPKTY
-2692 NLYARWVKV
+2692 ALYAKWVRV
-2701 TFVIMPDNSFKD
+2701 TTTLATSFEDNS
-2713 GESYFF
+2713 SYIF
-2719 TNVDARNANTNGR
+2719 TNENIQEAAN
-2732 GVYGVSADQN
+2732 N
-2742 EDNVSLNGTSVN
+2742 EDSYGMTSTKKTESTLSGNNLKGSVSKVDNTSCV
-2754 AGIYGNEFTSMDVLH
+2754 FTSLEALQ
-2769 SVEWKFTA
+2769 SVEWAYKWA
-2777 NANSSTTGQLSNNG
+2777 YTGGTLSNQS
-2791 KYLHGEL
+2791 KYLTAQRTWSFWDGYM
-2798 DNNVYSLS
+2798 YSLQVS
-2806 VQDTESDN
+2806 ESPGSN
-2814 PWQFTKAG
+2814 LWYFTNSG
-2822 GPHRILNSSCYLGR
+2822 GPICIYSNNCYL
-2836 KGAENDT
+2836 EDSNNN
-2843 TESIR
+2843 
-2848 SVFVA
+2848 FYA
-2853 TNNDGSVWVFKLKKD
+2853 TDNSGSVWAYKLNKEYKD
-2868 PKTTAG
+2868 TVE

>member
-35 VPAVFVLQKNL
+35 VPAVFMLQKNL

-59 MAVQERLTDLYSSGA
+59 MAVQKRMTDLYSSGA

-85 ITSVGTVP
+85 ITGIGAVP
-93 GDYDENV
+93 GDYDEEV
-100 QSVVLDSDSVY
+100 QSVVLDADSVY
-111 ALVSGRNSTNAIVND
+111 ALVSGRVSTNAIVND

-144 YVKSLEGNRQL
+144 YVKSSEGNRQL

-162 VYYSEDREDVSASY
+162 VYYSEDREDVSVSY

-186 NRALRDKSGR
+186 NSTLRDKSGR

-244 TLNDNQIT
+244 TLSDTQIT
-252 YTFTLEDDYGHNR
+252 YTFTLEDEYGHKR
-265 VITYANGGYYVGD
+265 VITYADGGYHVGD
-278 KLINGSAFKKPG
+278 NLVNSSAFKKPG

-315 FGEHS
+315 FGEKS
-320 KLGAAGNNLVTGS
+320 KLGDVNNNLVTGS

-366 KNPVNDGTAYITTGR
+366 KNPVNDGTAYITVGR

-386 DESSGVNSTSA
+386 DESSGVNITSA

-424 AYKDSYFKEA
+424 LYKNTYFNTT
-434 DKDGGPRVSV
+434 S
-444 VTVKKIN
+444 TVKKIN
-451 TDGSV
+451 TDGSM
-456 TNVVV
+456 TNVTV

-467 TNSVL
+467 INSVL
-472 TEVSGDYEDNG
+472 TEVSGEVSGAYEDHG

-498 LFQTVNTVNQDIT
+498 LFQTVNQDIT

-517 VGERTLNG
+517 VGERVLNG
-525 ANAGGVIGQVTGGNV
+525 ANVGGVIGQVTDGNV
-540 TGGNV
+540 I
-545 TLENIAVYL
+545 LDNIGVYL

-567 EMHIENNGWIN
+567 EMHIENYGWIT

-583 GLVGVNDGNL
+583 GLVGDNNGNL
-593 TILNSFSSSV
+593 SILNSYSSTV
-603 LKGKTIAGGL
+603 LQGDTAGGL
-613 VGKNTGSLTVT
+613 VGKNTGSLTVN

-632 FAPTGAGLV
+632 FASTGAGLV
-641 GDTSGTVTME
+641 GDSSGTVTMD
-651 SVYAAGFLAVSD
+651 SVYAAGFLALKD
-663 YGTGAGLVNGTVS
+663 HGTGAGLTNGTVN

-709 SSGSVSNVY
+709 SGGSVSKVY

-723 VNTNANIG
+723 VNTDVNIG
-731 DAVNAKNLKDKALGT
+731 EAVNAKNLKDKDLGT
-746 QFQQTTLAD
+746 QFQQITLAD
-755 HPYKLMGQSLTSYNY
+755 HPYKLMGQSLTSYSY

-839 DSITVNVGGAD
+839 DSITVNVGGTE
-850 KTINKGDDYYSINK
+850 KIVNKQDPH
-864 GDDYYSVEANGKK
+864 YSVKADGKM
-877 YRIYPLFKDVLNTV
+877 YRIYPFSKDVLNTV

-927 SNAQSALPE
+927 SNAQSVLPD
-936 QVNIRSPRHLYNLSR
+936 QVYIRSPRHVYNLSR
-951 VYVKDSVYKKN
+951 VYVKDSVYKKT
-962 DSIVYAQLRNI
+962 DSIVYTQLRNL

-981 DFTLTSSVSMQ
+981 KFTLTSSVSFQ
-992 KPTGSDSTVSFSAV
+992 KPIGSDSTVSFSAV

-1082 AVAGYYLSD
+1082 AVAGYYLSG
-1091 TNTIKGY
+1091 TENTIKGY

-1119 NCSADSPKMSVDM
+1119 NCSADNPKMSVDM

-1139 GGFTGYNEGS
+1139 GGFTGCNEGS

-1239 PSSFA
+1239 PSSYA

-1254 SLYHAKTTKLD
+1254 SFYYAKTTELD
-1265 DAQSNYPFTAYVK
+1265 ATQSNYPFTAYVK

-1355 EDLENVSVNYDSL
+1355 EDLENVTVNYDSL
-1368 KVGEVVNEEAQRSLQ
+1368 KVGGAVNEEAQRSLQ
-1383 QQLSGFRFYPYT
+1383 QQLSGFHFYPYT

-1402 SICLEGTGTNGKI
+1402 GICLEGTGTNGQI
-1415 TLTQTDTHGRT
+1415 TLTQTDTHGT
-1426 YSYTFTISPFFGNAL
+1426 AFSYIFTISPFFGNAL
-1441 SLDDARG
+1441 SLNDNKG
-1448 ANVSDKASAYTSKT
+1448 AKVSEKASAYTGKT

-1482 WNYLSRSCTEQV
+1482 WNYSNRSCTDQV
-1494 YGNNYQNFN
+1494 DGFNYQNFN
-1503 YLMYTTINGAGIQ
+1503 YLMHTTIPGTGKQ
-1516 TKGSAGR
+1516 TKDSAGR
-1523 NENANIVFK
+1523 KENANIVFK

-1539 ETISNFQPVAGQG
+1539 ETISDFQPVAGQN
-1552 TSSTYTAYSAT
+1552 TSSSATSYDAT

-1578 IQDLNIT
+1578 IQELNIT

-1592 LFGTTVDADIRNTI
+1592 LFGVTVDADIRNTI
-1606 LYSTNSADPAKI
+1606 LYSTKRAVIQRLDTNKNHVGGYSIGGLVGVAYDYSREMNSAYTARAI
-1618 ERLDENTN
+1618 T
-1626 PDYETGHIGGYA
+1626 
-1638 VGGLIG
+1638 
-1644 IAYNYENTTGNLIQN
+1644 N
-1659 CAIAGYKIVDNSK
+1659 CAIAGYTIIDNSA
-1672 NVMGLGEANVGGL
+1672 NDMGLGEANVGGL
-1685 IGVSNVNIDQCS
+1685 TGVANINIDQCS
-1697 AVADIEINS
+1697 STAKIMINS
-1706 KALPAFWGSFIRVGG
+1706 TSYPAEYGAFIRVGG
-1721 ISGGVQD
+1721 ITGGLKD
-1728 SVTNCYSGGK
+1728 TITNCYSGGK
-1738 ITVDKSNENATLYDT
+1738 ITVGQETLDATYTGHGQNNTVWTRD
-1753 YEARG
+1753 
-1758 IGKYSQYYGN
+1758 SH
-1768 AQYDQFVERTNK
+1768 
-1780 VSVSSNVRV
+1780 VSVNDNLQATVRV
-1789 STNRTSTNI
+1789 STHV
-1798 YIAGIAGSGFTMNYQ
+1798 YIAGVAGSGFTMNYK
-1813 NFTGGYKDTKDGEP
+1813 NFSNKTGADDGHP
-1827 YVENCYTYM
+1827 NVENCYTYM
-1836 EFPKLE
+1836 EFPALE
-1842 GTIRSITTIAS
+1842 GTIRSISTIAS
-1853 VADRF
+1853 VADRYAVV
-1858 ESVKLKGIENC
+1858 SLKGITNC
-1869 AYLEGITQNL
+1869 AYLDS
-1879 TQSAIAE
+1879 SADIDV
-1886 SAPKYYFSSKSSGKW
+1886 SKAPKYYFAGTNNNTMYNLANNVTKMK
-1901 TESDIQNMVLGNS
+1901 DMLLGNS
-1914 KTIANYFGK
+1914 TYVAKYFGSSAQSSVVDEEK
-1923 DGKGNMVSES
+1923 
-1933 QNTSVSYAQMSNLS
+1933 NTSKTYAQMSNLS
-1947 ITDSS
+1947 ISDSN

-1970 AVTSTEST
+1970 AVTSTEKT

-2008 ITQPTKENKTVN
+2008 ITQPVKENTTVN

-2051 ALKTFTLNSNGKTF
+2051 AVKAFTLNSNGKTF
-2065 SLDSNDITFDTE
+2065 DLKNENITFDTE
-2077 GIVAVQGIMKVN
+2077 GIVAVQGVMKVN

-2110 KMNGQDA
+2110 KINSQDV

-2133 NPSEMILASKLK
+2133 NPSELVLSNEGK
-2145 EYYPMTQ
+2145 Q
-2152 DVTLS
+2152 QVNVS
-2157 MYPTADTTKVI
+2157 MYPTADITKVI
-2168 DAKDITW
+2168 DAENITW
-2175 SVTSSHDI
+2175 NVTSSHDI
-2183 LEPDVGVSEVTGNQV
+2183 LEPDVGVSEVSGNIV
-2198 TITGFGVNGKVSIK
+2198 TITGFGVNGKVSVK

-2224 TTMIVVDRPAAVA
+2224 STMIVVDRPVAVG

-2247 GIVNDGSAEITGT
+2247 GIVNDSTADVTGT
-2260 LVTDYDDH
+2260 LVTDYDDR

-2274 SSRYFIYAANDKEIL
+2274 SSRYFIYAANDKNIL
-2289 DENIQVTATSGE
+2289 DGDIQVTATSG
-2301 AKLDVYVDKSNVT
+2301 KTNLDVSVDKKDVT

-2322 IPVYITYRNSDLNTA
+2322 IPVYITYRSENLNTA
-2337 LEDVRIQAVITKDGK
+2337 LTDVHVQVMITKDGR

-2359 NVTVKPTPYAVR
+2359 NVTVKPTPYTVR

-2382 DNVDDSNKQ
+2382 ENVDDSNKQ
-2391 DEIKTVE
+2391 DEIKTVP
-2398 LRNDINLNSEEYT
+2398 LMNDITLTDGMYN
-2411 LKRTGYTFNG
+2411 LKRTGYTFEG
-2421 WCTDVNVPDN
+2421 WYTDVNVPET
-2431 KKDSVTVAEMQ
+2431 KKDSVTVTETQ
-2442 ADLNLY
+2442 EDLDLY
-2448 ALWTPMK
+2448 ALWKPKTAK
-2455 SKVEVTV
+2455 IKVTV
-2462 GETKSYVDIA
+2462 GEGYDVHVTYDQSYVH
-2472 YDLSNLSLDSK
+2472 LDSQ
-2483 PGKGMYCTGWYQE
+2483 PGDGMYCTGWYQ
-2496 DKQILDGDGK
+2496 DGKKILDGDGK
-2506 VIDQTAWN
+2506 VIDQVTWN
-2514 KAILNASSEDD
+2514 KAVLNASSEED
-2525 VVYTLTPGYAQYK
+2525 VVYTLTPEYALYK
-2538 KVTLNLDGGA
+2538 TIKLNLDGGT
-2548 YGGTSDSFIV
+2548 YGETSDIFTI
-2558 YSKGGSVDLSEYT
+2558 YAKDGDIDLRGYT

-2585 VKDETTKVEEVVDAA
+2585 VNDETTKVEDVVDSAA
-2600 TYDGKTLYAKYTIGI
+2600 YDGKTLSAKYTIGI
-2615 IDFKVKKTDGSEDSA
+2615 IDFKVKKTDGSEETA
-2630 GKTVYFTEVPETVN
+2630 GKTVYFTEVPKTVN
-2644 VEDIP
+2644 VEGFS
-2649 EKYKKL
+2649 EQYKKL
-2655 ENNYLLEG
+2655 DNNYLFEG
-2663 WYAGDT
+2663 WYIDT
-2669 KVLDYDGKVVDK
+2669 EEGNTVKSTRVLDTEGKVVNT
-2681 EIFTADHTETY
+2681 EIFTVAEPKTY
-2692 NLYARWVKV
+2692 ALYAKWVRV
-2701 TFVIMPDNSFKD
+2701 TTTLATSFEDNS
-2713 GESYFF
+2713 SYIF
-2719 TNVDARNANTNGR
+2719 TNENIQKAANDGDSYGMTSSKNTESTLSGNNLKGSVSKVDNTSC
-2732 GVYGVSADQN
+2732 V
-2742 EDNVSLNGTSVN
+2742 
-2754 AGIYGNEFTSMDVLH
+2754 FTSLEALQ
-2769 SVEWKFTA
+2769 SVEWEYTSGTLINQSKYLTAQRTWSIWDGYMYSLQVSESPGSNFWYFT
-2777 NANSSTTGQLSNNG
+2777 NSGGPIRIYSNN
-2791 KYLHGEL
+2791 
-2798 DNNVYSLS
+2798 
-2806 VQDTESDN
+2806 
-2814 PWQFTKAG
+2814 
-2822 GPHRILNSSCYLGR
+2822 CYL
-2836 KGAENDT
+2836 ED
-2843 TESIR
+2843 S
-2848 SVFVA
+2848 
-2853 TNNDGSVWVFKLKKD
+2853 NNNFYAKDNSGSVWAYKLIKEYKD
-2868 PKTTAG
+2868 TVE

>member
-186 NRALRDKSGR
+186 NRDLRDKSGR

-244 TLNDNQIT
+244 TLSDTQIT
-252 YTFTLEDDYGHNR
+252 YTFTLEDEYGHKR
-265 VITYANGGYYVGD
+265 VITYANSGYHVGD
-278 KLINGSAFKKPG
+278 KLVNSSAFKKPG

-315 FGEHS
+315 FGEKS
-320 KLGAAGNNLVTGS
+320 KLGDAGNNLVTGS
-333 NITLRVSAKSNDHTV
+333 NITLIVSAKSNDHTV

-366 KNPVNDGTAYITTGR
+366 KNPVKDGTAYITTGR

-386 DESSGVNSTSA
+386 DESSGVNITSA

-434 DKDGGPRVSV
+434 DKEGGPRVSV

-472 TEVSGDYEDNG
+472 TEVSGDYEENG

-498 LFQTVNTVNQDIT
+498 LFQTVNQDIT

-517 VGERTLNG
+517 VGERALNG

-540 TGGNV
+540 T
-545 TLENIAVYL
+545 LENIGVYL

-567 EMHIENNGWIN
+567 EMHIENNEWIK

-583 GLVGVNDGNL
+583 GLVGVNNGNL
-593 TILNSFSSSV
+593 SILNSYSSTV
-603 LKGKTIAGGL
+603 LQGDTAGGL
-613 VGKNTGSLTVT
+613 VGENTGSLTVN

-632 FAPTGAGLV
+632 FATTGAGLA
-641 GDTSGTVTME
+641 GYSSGAVTMD
-651 SVYAAGFLAVSD
+651 SVYAAGFLALKD
-663 YGTGAGLVNGTVS
+663 HGTGAGLVNGTVS

-709 SSGSVSNVY
+709 SSGDVSNVY

-723 VNTNANIG
+723 VNTDVNKG
-731 DAVNAKNLKDKALGT
+731 KAVNAKELKDMNAKELKDKDLGEH
-746 QFQQTTLAD
+746 FQQTTLAD

-839 DSITVNVGGAD
+839 DSITVNFGGTE
-850 KTINKGDDYYSINK
+850 KTVKKTVNKNDPH
-864 GDDYYSVEANGKK
+864 YSVESNGKK
-877 YRIYPLFKDVLNTV
+877 YRIYPFSTDVLNTV
-891 SDTSSFYTRVSISA
+891 SDPSSFYTRVSISA
-905 KGETKYYDYNPLFA
+905 KGKTKYYDYNPLFA

-1040 LATQYREGQPSCYVQ
+1040 LATQYTEGQPSYYVQ

-1082 AVAGYYLSD
+1082 AVAGYYLSG

-1225 VNSYDRNEANSAGT
+1225 VNSYDRNEAYSAGT

-1254 SLYHAKTTKLD
+1254 SFYHAKTTELY

-1319 IGIDVALQQ
+1319 IGIDVALKQ

-1355 EDLENVSVNYDSL
+1355 EDLENVTVNYDSL
-1368 KVGEVVNEEAQRSLQ
+1368 KVGSGVNEEAQRSLQ

-1402 SICLEGTGTNGKI
+1402 NICLEGTGTNGKI
-1415 TLTQTDTHGRT
+1415 TLTQTDTHGKA

-1441 SLDDARG
+1441 SLDDAQG
-1448 ANVSDKASAYTSKT
+1448 AKVSDKASAYTSKT

-1482 WNYLSRSCTEQV
+1482 WSYTKDDNDNVFVSCTDQV
-1494 YGNNYQNFN
+1494 DGNNYQNFN
-1503 YLMYTTINGAGIQ
+1503 YLMYTTISGVGKQ

-1539 ETISNFQPVAGQG
+1539 KTISNFQPIAGQN
-1552 TSSTYTAYSAT
+1552 TSSNDGYNAT

-1578 IQDLNIT
+1578 IQELSISSN
-1585 SDSFTVG
+1585 SFTVG
-1592 LFGTTVDADIRNTI
+1592 LFGTTAGAKLENII
-1606 LYSTNSADPAKI
+1606 MYSTKNAVI
-1618 ERLDENTN
+1618 RRERSDSN
-1626 PDYETGHIGGYA
+1626 PDKAGGYSIGGL
-1638 VGGLIG
+1638 VGV
-1644 IAYNYENTTGNLIQN
+1644 AYDYDNSDANNSITN
-1659 CAIAGYKIVDNSK
+1659 CSIAGYTIEDKSTNQ
-1672 NVMGLGEANVGGL
+1672 MTLGEANVGGL
-1685 IGVSNVNIDQCS
+1685 VGVANININQCS
-1697 AVADIEINS
+1697 SVVDIQINS
-1706 KALPAFWGSFIRVGG
+1706 TSAPAQYGAFIRVGG
-1721 ISGGVQD
+1721 IAGGVQHKID
-1728 SVTNCYSGGK
+1728 NSYSGGAIRVGDSTLQLTK
-1738 ITVDKSNENATLYDT
+1738 NNTGDVIT
-1753 YEARG
+1753 G
-1758 IGKYSQYYGN
+1758 GKAN
-1768 AQYDQFVERTNK
+1768 IAN
-1780 VSVSSNVRV
+1780 
-1789 STNRTSTNI
+1789 STHV
-1798 YIAGIAGSGFTMNYQ
+1798 YIAGIAGSGFTMNYW
-1813 NFTGGYKDTKDGEP
+1813 NFTGDGKIREGSP
-1827 YVENCYTYM
+1827 DVENSYTYM
-1836 EFPKLE
+1836 EFPELK
-1842 GTIRSITTIAS
+1842 GTIRSITTITSA
-1853 VADRF
+1853 ADRYTTA
-1858 ESVKLKGIENC
+1858 EVKIKNC
-1869 AYLEGITQNL
+1869 AYLDSITEKY
-1879 TQSAIAE
+1879 TKTAIQKT
-1886 SAPKYYFSSKSSGKW
+1886 APSFNFGGNTIHDW
-1901 TESDIQNMVLGNS
+1901 TVEDIQKVLSGNS
-1914 KTIANYFGK
+1914 EPIANCFMK
-1923 DGKGNMVSES
+1923 DGSVNANTSIQV
-1933 QNTSVSYAQMSNLS
+1933 TSVSYVQMTNLS
-1947 ITDSS
+1947 VSDSN

-1978 SSGEQPINGKYSFN
+1978 SSGEQQPINGKYSFN

-2008 ITQPTKENKTVN
+2008 ITQPTKENTTVN

-2051 ALKTFTLNSNGKTF
+2051 AVKTFTLNSNGKIF
-2065 SLDSNDITFDTE
+2065 SLKSEDITFDTD
-2077 GIVAVQGIMKVN
+2077 GIVAVQDVSDVVVN
-2089 DAYQVTLKAL
+2089 GMYQVTLKAL

-2110 KMNGQDA
+2110 KIAGQDV

-2123 SVTANLTVTA
+2123 SVTANLTVNA
-2133 NPSEMILASKLK
+2133 NPSELVLASKQK
-2145 EYYPMTQ
+2145 EYYPMRQ

-2157 MYPTADTTKVI
+2157 MYSTVDNTKVI
-2168 DAKDITW
+2168 DAKNITW

-2183 LEPDVGVSEVTGNQV
+2183 LDQDVGFSEVSGNQM
-2198 TITGFGVNGKVSIK
+2198 TITGFGVNGKVSVK

-2224 TTMIVVDRPAAVA
+2224 TTMIVVDRPAAVG

-2247 GIVNDGSAEITGT
+2247 GIVNDGSTEITGAVVDT
-2260 LVTDYDDH
+2260 YEGDTG
-2268 TKPENT
+2268 KPENT
-2274 SSRYFIYAANDKEIL
+2274 SSKYFIYAANDKEIL
-2289 DENIQVTATSGE
+2289 EGDIQVTATSVE
-2301 AKLDVYVDKSNVT
+2301 TNLDLDVHVDKNNVI

-2322 IPVYITYRNSDLNTA
+2322 IPVYITYRSLDLNTA
-2337 LEDVRIQAVITKDGK
+2337 LTDVNVQAVITKDGK
-2352 TYTLALE
+2352 KYTLALE
-2359 NVTVKPTPYAVR
+2359 NVTVKPTPYTVR

-2382 DNVDDSNKQ
+2382 ENVDDSNKQ

-2398 LRNDINLNSEEYT
+2398 LMSDITLTDDMYN
-2411 LKRTGYTFNG
+2411 LKRTGYTFEG
-2421 WCTDVNVPDN
+2421 WYTDVNAPET
-2431 KKDSVTVAEMQ
+2431 KKDSVTVDETQ
-2442 ADLNLY
+2442 ADMDLY
-2448 ALWTPMK
+2448 ALWKPKTAK
-2455 SKVEVTV
+2455 IEVTV
-2462 GETKSYVDIA
+2462 GETKSYVDIT
-2472 YDLSNLSLDSK
+2472 YDLSYLTLNSK
-2483 PGKGMYCTGWYQE
+2483 PGDGMYCTGWYQD
-2496 DKQILDGDGK
+2496 DKQILDGDGN
-2506 VIDQTAWN
+2506 VVDQATWN
-2514 KAILNASSEDD
+2514 KAILNASSKDD
-2525 VVYTLTPGYAQYK
+2525 VVYILTPKYAQYK
-2538 KVTLNLDGGA
+2538 TITLILDGGT
-2548 YGGTSDSFIV
+2548 YDGTNDKFIV
-2558 YSKGGSVDLSEYT
+2558 YVKDGSIDLNGYT
-2571 PVKAGY
+2571 PVKDGY

-2585 VKDETTKVEEVVDAA
+2585 LSDETTKVEGVVNSA
-2600 TYDGKTLYAKYTIGI
+2600 TYDGKTLSAKYTIGI
-2615 IDFKVKKTDGSEDSA
+2615 IDFKVKKTDGSEETA

-2644 VEDIP
+2644 VEGFP
-2649 EKYKKL
+2649 EQYKKL
-2655 ENNYLLEG
+2655 DNNYLFEG
-2663 WYAGDT
+2663 WYIDT
-2669 KVLDYDGKVVDK
+2669 EEGNTVKSTRVLDAEGNVVNTN
-2681 EIFTADHTETY
+2681 IFTVANPKTY
-2692 NLYARWVKV
+2692 ALYAKWVRV
-2701 TFVIMPDNSFKD
+2701 TTTLATSFEDNS
-2713 GESYFF
+2713 SYIF
-2719 TNVDARNANTNGR
+2719 TNENIQEAANNGDSYGMTSTKNTASTLSGNNLKGSVSKVDNT
-2732 GVYGVSADQN
+2732 SCA
-2742 EDNVSLNGTSVN
+2742 
-2754 AGIYGNEFTSMDVLH
+2754 FTSLEALQ
-2769 SVEWKFTA
+2769 SVEWEYTGGKLINQSKYLTAQRTGYYKNYKYSLQVSESPEGNFWYFT
-2777 NANSSTTGQLSNNG
+2777 NYGGPIHIYSNN
-2791 KYLHGEL
+2791 
-2798 DNNVYSLS
+2798 
-2806 VQDTESDN
+2806 
-2814 PWQFTKAG
+2814 
-2822 GPHRILNSSCYLGR
+2822 CYL
-2836 KGAENDT
+2836 EDSNNN
-2843 TESIR
+2843 
-2848 SVFVA
+2848 FYA
-2853 TNNDGSVWVFKLKKD
+2853 TGSSGSVWAYKLNKEYKD
-2868 PKTTAG
+2868 TVE

>member
-144 YVKSLEGNRQL
+144 YVKSSEGNRQL

-186 NRALRDKSGR
+186 NRDLRDKSRR

-244 TLNDNQIT
+244 TLNDNDIE
-252 YTFTLEDDYGHNR
+252 YTFTLEDQYAHKK
-265 VITYANGGYYVGD
+265 VITYNKDCEEINHNKYLVDGD
-278 KLINGSAFKKPG
+278 VLGKYDVAFKKPG

-305 SSDETRFVNL
+305 SSDETRFVDL

-320 KLGAAGNNLVTGS
+320 TLGKVSNNLVTGS

-386 DESSGVNSTSA
+386 DESSGVNITSA
-397 VTRSRK
+397 VTRSQK
-403 AITKAKI
+403 VITKAKI

-434 DKDGGPRVSV
+434 DKEGGPRVSV

-525 ANAGGVIGQVTGGNV
+525 ANAGGVIGQVTGGK
-540 TGGNV
+540 V
-545 TLENIAVYL
+545 TLKNIGVYL

-567 EMHIENNGWIN
+567 EMHIENYGWIN

-583 GLVGVNDGNL
+583 GLVGVNNGNL
-593 TILNSFSSSV
+593 KILNSYSSTV
-603 LKGKTIAGGL
+603 LQGDTAGGL
-613 VGKNTGSLTVT
+613 VGKNTGSLTVN

-641 GDTSGTVTME
+641 GDSSGTVNMD
-651 SVYAAGFLAVSD
+651 SVYAAGFLALKD
-663 YGTGAGLVNGTVS
+663 HGTGAGLTNGTVS

-709 SSGSVSNVY
+709 SGGSVSKVY

-723 VNTNANIG
+723 VNTDVNIG
-731 DAVNAKNLKDKALGT
+731 EAVNAKNLKLGT
-746 QFQQTTLAD
+746 QFQQITLAD
-755 HPYKLMGQSLTSYNY
+755 HPYKLMGQSLTSYSY

-809 ANVHVSLVSKDTITG
+809 ANVHVSLVAKDTITG
-824 DGYGIVYEDNEANIP
+824 DGYGIVYEDNDVNIP
-839 DSITVNVGGAD
+839 DTVTVSVGNTERVMHKND
-850 KTINKGDDYYSINK
+850 TYYP
-864 GDDYYSVEANGKK
+864 VETNGKK
-877 YRIYPLFKDVLNTV
+877 YRIYPFSKEDLNSTEK
-891 SDTSSFYTRVSISA
+891 TSSFYTRVTIHA
-905 KGETKYYDYNPLFA
+905 QGETKCYDYNPLFA
-919 QSVVSVSD
+919 QSVVSV
-927 SNAQSALPE
+927 NEGAVESALPE
-936 QVNIRSPRHLYNLSR
+936 QVNIRSPRHLYNLSE
-951 VYVKDSVYKKN
+951 VYVKGSVYKKN
-962 DSIVYAQLRNI
+962 DSIVYTQLRNL
-973 DYAAYNWD
+973 DYAAYNWN

-1040 LATQYREGQPSCYVQ
+1040 LATQYTEGQPSYYVQ

-1082 AVAGYYLSD
+1082 AVAGYYLSG
-1091 TNTIKGY
+1091 TENTIKGY

-1179 SISDTY
+1179 SISNTY

-1225 VNSYDRNEANSAGT
+1225 VNSYDRNEAHSAGT
-1239 PSSFA
+1239 PSSYA
-1244 DLQKGSKATS
+1244 DLQKGSKAS
-1254 SLYHAKTTKLD
+1254 SSFYHAKTTELD
-1265 DAQSNYPFTAYVK
+1265 KSQSNYPFTAYVK

-1339 DDGGVIEEYGY
+1339 DDSGVIEEYGY

-1355 EDLENVSVNYDSL
+1355 ENLENVTVNYDSL
-1368 KVGEVVNEEAQRSLQ
+1368 KVGAGVNEEAQRSLQ
-1383 QQLSGFRFYPYT
+1383 QQLSGFHFYPYT
-1395 TRTDGND
+1395 TKTDGND
-1402 SICLEGTGTNGKI
+1402 NICLEGTGTNGQM
-1415 TLTQTDTHGRT
+1415 TLTQTDTHGT
-1426 YSYTFTISPFFGNAL
+1426 AYSYTFTISPFFGNAL
-1441 SLDDARG
+1441 SLNDAKG
-1448 ANVSDKASAYTSKT
+1448 ASVSDKASAYTSKT

-1482 WNYLSRSCTEQV
+1482 WNYNSRSCTDQV
-1494 YGNNYQNFN
+1494 DGNNYQNFN
-1503 YLMYTTINGAGIQ
+1503 YLMYTTVTDTGKQ
-1516 TKGSAGR
+1516 TKDSAGR
-1523 NENANIVFK
+1523 KENANLVFK

-1539 ETISNFQPVAGQG
+1539 ENISNFQPVAGQN
-1552 TSSTYTAYSAT
+1552 TSSSTTSYDAT

-1578 IQDLNIT
+1578 IQELNIT

-1592 LFGTTVDADIRNTI
+1592 LFGVTVDADICNTI
-1606 LYSTNSADPAKI
+1606 LYSTKGAVI
-1618 ERLDENTN
+1618 QRLDTDKN
-1626 PDYETGHIGGYA
+1626 HIGGYSI
-1638 VGGLIG
+1638 GGLVG
-1644 IAYNYENTTGNLIQN
+1644 VAYDYTREENSSYTARAIRN
-1659 CAIAGYKIVDNSK
+1659 CSIAGYTIIDNSA
-1672 NVMGLGEANVGGL
+1672 NDMGLGEANVGGL
-1685 IGVSNVNIDQCS
+1685 TGVANINVDQCS
-1697 AVADIEINS
+1697 STANITINS
-1706 KALPAFWGSFIRVGG
+1706 TSYPALWGAFVRVGG
-1721 ISGGVQD
+1721 ITGGLKDTV
-1728 SVTNCYSGGK
+1728 SNCYSGGK
-1738 ITVDKSNENATLYDT
+1738 ITVGQETLDATYTGHGQENTVWTRD
-1753 YEARG
+1753 
-1758 IGKYSQYYGN
+1758 SH
-1768 AQYDQFVERTNK
+1768 
-1780 VSVSSNVRV
+1780 VSVNDNLQATVRV
-1789 STNRTSTNI
+1789 STHV
-1798 YIAGIAGSGFTMNYQ
+1798 YIAGIAGSGFTMNYK
-1813 NFTGGYKDTKDGEP
+1813 NFSNTTGTDDGCP
-1827 YVENCYTYM
+1827 NVENCYTYI
-1836 EFPKLE
+1836 EFPALE
-1842 GTIRSITTIAS
+1842 GTIRSISTIAS
-1853 VADRF
+1853 VADRYALAT
-1858 ESVKLKGIENC
+1858 LKGITNC
-1869 AYLEGITQNL
+1869 TYLDS
-1879 TQSAIAE
+1879 SADIDVSKA
-1886 SAPKYYFSSKSSGKW
+1886 SKYYFAGTKNNTMYNLAHNTTQIK
-1901 TESDIQNMVLGNS
+1901 DMLLGNS
-1914 KTIANYFGK
+1914 TYVAKYFGSSAQGAVVDEK
-1923 DGKGNMVSES
+1923 K
-1933 QNTSVSYAQMSNLS
+1933 NTSKTYTEMTNLS
-1947 ITDSS
+1947 ISDSG

-1970 AVTSTEST
+1970 AVTSKEST

-2008 ITQPTKENKTVN
+2008 ITQPTKENTIVN

-2051 ALKTFTLNSNGKTF
+2051 ALKTFSLNSNGKTF

-2077 GIVAVQGIMKVN
+2077 GIVAVQGVMKVN

-2110 KMNGQDA
+2110 KIDGQDVG
-2117 EAHFTL
+2117 AHFTL
-2123 SVTANLTVTA
+2123 SVTANLTVNA
-2133 NPSEMILASKLK
+2133 NPSEMVLAN
-2145 EYYPMTQ
+2145 TQ
-2152 DVTLS
+2152 GQPVTLS
-2157 MYPTADTTKVI
+2157 MCSTADTTKVI

-2175 SVTSSHDI
+2175 SATSSHDI
-2183 LEPDVGVSEVTGNQV
+2183 LEPDVGVSEVTGNIV
-2198 TITGFGVNGKVSIK
+2198 TITGFGVNGKVSVK

-2224 TTMIVVDRPAAVA
+2224 TTMIVVDRPAAVG

-2247 GIVNDGSAEITGT
+2247 GIVNDSTADVTGT
-2260 LVTDYDDH
+2260 LVTDYDDR

-2274 SSRYFIYAANDKEIL
+2274 SSRYFIYAANDKDIL
-2289 DENIQVTATSGE
+2289 DGDIQVTAKSGE
-2301 AKLDVYVDKSNVT
+2301 TNLDVYVDKSDVL

-2322 IPVYITYRNSDLNTA
+2322 IPVYITYRSLNLNTA
-2337 LEDVRIQAVITKDGK
+2337 LTDVHVQAVITKDGK
-2352 TYTLALE
+2352 TYRLALE
-2359 NVTVKPTPYAVR
+2359 NVTVKPTPYTVR

-2382 DNVDDSNKQ
+2382 ENVDDSNKQ
-2391 DEIKTVE
+2391 DEIKTVPVM
-2398 LRNDINLNSEEYT
+2398 NDITLTDGMYN
-2411 LKRTGYTFNG
+2411 LKRTGYTFEG
-2421 WCTDVNVPDN
+2421 WYTDVTVPET
-2431 KKDSVTVAEMQ
+2431 KKDSVTVAETQ
-2442 ADLNLY
+2442 ADRDLY
-2448 ALWTPMK
+2448 ALWTPK
-2455 SKVEVTV
+2455 TAKIHVSV
-2462 GETKSYVDIA
+2462 GEG
-2472 YDLSNLSLDSK
+2472 YDVNVTYDQSHVNLESN
-2483 PGKGMYCTGWYQE
+2483 PEAGMYCTGWYQ
-2496 DKQILDGDGK
+2496 DTKKILDGDGN
-2506 VIDQTAWN
+2506 VVDQASWN
-2514 KAILNASSEDD
+2514 KAILNASSVDD
-2525 VVYTLTPGYAQYK
+2525 VVYILTPGYAPYK
-2538 KVTLNLDGGA
+2538 TITLNLNGGTYGGA
-2548 YGGTSDSFIV
+2548 NDKFIV
-2558 YSKGGSVDLSEYT
+2558 YSKGGFIDLSEYT
-2571 PVKAGY
+2571 PVKEGY
-2577 TFIGWYTD
+2577 TFIGWYTN
-2585 VKDETTKVEEVVDAA
+2585 VNDETTKVEDVVDSVA
-2600 TYDGKTLYAKYTIGI
+2600 YDGIELHAKYTIGI
-2615 IDFKVKKTDGSEDSA
+2615 ITFQVKKTDGSEESA
-2630 GKTVYFTEVPETVN
+2630 AKTVYFTEVPETVN
-2644 VEDIP
+2644 VEGFS
-2649 EKYKKL
+2649 EQYKKL
-2655 ENNYLLEG
+2655 DNNYLFEG
-2663 WYAGDT
+2663 WYIDVVEGTEVIST
-2669 KVLDYDGKVVDK
+2669 KVLDTEGKVVNKD
-2681 EIFTADHTETY
+2681 IFTVEQPATY
-2692 NLYARWVKV
+2692 TLYAKWVRV
-2701 TFVIMPDNSFKD
+2701 TTTLATSFEDNS
-2713 GESYFF
+2713 SYIF
-2719 TNVDARNANTNGR
+2719 TNEDIQKAANDGNSYGMTSTKKTESTLSGNNLKGSVSKVDNT
-2732 GVYGVSADQN
+2732 SCA
-2742 EDNVSLNGTSVN
+2742 
-2754 AGIYGNEFTSMDVLH
+2754 FTSFEALQ
-2769 SVEWKFTA
+2769 SVEWA
-2777 NANSSTTGQLSNNG
+2777 YTGGSLINQG
-2791 KYLHGEL
+2791 KYLTAQRTWSIRDGYM
-2798 DNNVYSLS
+2798 YSLQVS
-2806 VQDTESDN
+2806 ESPGSN
-2814 PWQFTKAG
+2814 FWYFTNSG
-2822 GPHRILNSSCYLGR
+2822 GPIRIYSNNCYL
-2836 KGAENDT
+2836 EDSNNN
-2843 TESIR
+2843 
-2848 SVFVA
+2848 FYA
-2853 TNNDGSVWVFKLKKD
+2853 TGSSGSVWAYKLNKEYKD
-2868 PKTTAG
+2868 TVE

>member
-93 GDYDENV
+93 GDYDENA

-252 YTFTLEDDYGHNR
+252 YTFTLGDEYGHNR
-265 VITYANGGYYVGD
+265 VITYADGGYHVGD
-278 KLINGSAFKKPG
+278 NLVNSSAFKKPG

-305 SSDETRFVNL
+305 SSDQTRFVNL
-315 FGEHS
+315 FGENS
-320 KLGAAGNNLVTGS
+320 KLGDASNNLVTGS

-424 AYKDSYFKEA
+424 TYKDSYFNTTT
-434 DKDGGPRVSV
+434 
-444 VTVKKIN
+444 TVKKIN

-461 PLFKSI
+461 PLFKAI
-467 TNSVL
+467 TNNVL
-472 TEVSGDYEDNG
+472 TEVSGTYVDNG
-483 TTKNAVISKLITNNG
+483 TTKNAVISKLITMNG
-498 LFQTVNTVNQDIT
+498 LFNTVNGDIT
-511 LKNFSL
+511 LNHFSL
-517 VGERTLNG
+517 VGERVLDS
-525 ANAGGVIGQVTGGNV
+525 ANAGGVIGQVTSGNV
-540 TGGNV
+540 TI
-545 TLENIAVYL
+545 ENIGVYL

-567 EMHIENNGWIN
+567 EMHIENYGWIN

-583 GLVGVNDGNL
+583 GLVGVNNGDL
-593 TILNSFSSSV
+593 TIRNSFSSSV

-613 VGKNTGSLTVT
+613 VGKNTGSLTVN

-632 FAPTGAGLV
+632 FATTGAGLV
-641 GDTSGTVTME
+641 GDTSGTVTMD
-651 SVYAAGFLAVSD
+651 SVYAAGFLALKD
-663 YGTGAGLVNGTVS
+663 HGTGAGLVNGTVS
-676 SLTNAYTLVKPCT
+676 SLTYAYTLVKPCS

-709 SSGSVSNVY
+709 SGGSVSNVY

-723 VNTNANIG
+723 VNTVTNIG
-731 DAVNAKNLKDKALGT
+731 DAVNAKNLKLGT
-746 QFQQTTLAD
+746 QFRQTDLAD
-755 HPYKLMGQSLTSYNY
+755 HPYKLMGQSLTSYSY

-839 DSITVNVGGAD
+839 DSITVNVGGTE
-850 KTINKGDDYYSINK
+850 KTIHKDADTCYR
-864 GDDYYSVEANGKK
+864 VEADGKT
-877 YRIYPLFKDVLNTV
+877 YRIYPFSKEVLNTV
-891 SDTSSFYTRVSISA
+891 SDTSSFYTRVIISA

-927 SNAQSALPE
+927 SNAQSALPD

-951 VYVKDSVYKKN
+951 VYVKDSIYKKT

-973 DYAAYNWD
+973 DYAAYNWK
-981 DFTLTSSVSMQ
+981 DFTSTSSVSFQ

-1040 LATQYREGQPSCYVQ
+1040 LATQYTEGQPSYYIQ

-1082 AVAGYYLSD
+1082 AVAGYYLSG
-1091 TNTIKGY
+1091 TENTIKGY

-1225 VNSYDRNEANSAGT
+1225 VNSYDRNEAHSAGT

-1244 DLQKGSKATS
+1244 DLQKGSKAS
-1254 SLYHAKTTKLD
+1254 SSFYHAKTTELD
-1265 DAQSNYPFTAYVK
+1265 KSQSNYPFTAYVK

-1302 YWEKETSGNNNG
+1302 YWEKEISGNNNG

-1319 IGIDVALQQ
+1319 IGIDVALKQ

-1339 DDGGVIEEYGY
+1339 DDGGVIGEYGY

-1402 SICLEGTGTNGKI
+1402 NICLKGTGTNGQI
-1415 TLTQTDTHGRT
+1415 TLTQTDTDNT
-1426 YSYTFTISPFFGNAL
+1426 QYSYTFTISPFFGNAL
-1441 SLDDARG
+1441 SLDDAKG
-1448 ANVSDKASAYTSKT
+1448 AKVSDKASAYTSKT

-1482 WNYLSRSCTEQV
+1482 WNYNSGKCTDQV
-1494 YGNNYQNFN
+1494 DGNNYQNFN
-1503 YLMYTTINGAGIQ
+1503 YLMYTTIVNRAGIQ

-1523 NENANIVFK
+1523 KENANLVFK

-1539 ETISNFQPVAGQG
+1539 ETIRNFQPVAGQN
-1552 TSSTYTAYSAT
+1552 TSSNDGYNAT

-1578 IQDLNIT
+1578 IQELSISSN
-1585 SDSFTVG
+1585 SFTVG
-1592 LFGTTVDADIRNTI
+1592 LFGTTAGAKLENII
-1606 LYSTNSADPAKI
+1606 MYSTKNAVIRREQSDS
-1618 ERLDENTN
+1618 N
-1626 PDYETGHIGGYA
+1626 PDKAGGYSIGGL
-1638 VGGLIG
+1638 VGV
-1644 IAYNYENTTGNLIQN
+1644 AYDYDNSDANNSITN
-1659 CAIAGYKIVDNSK
+1659 CSIAGYTIKDNST
-1672 NVMGLGEANVGGL
+1672 NQMTLGEANVGGL
-1685 IGVSNVNIDQCS
+1685 VGVANININQCS
-1697 AVADIEINS
+1697 SVVDIQINS
-1706 KALPAFWGSFIRVGG
+1706 TSAPAQYGAFIRVGG
-1721 ISGGVQD
+1721 IAGGVQHKID
-1728 SVTNCYSGGK
+1728 NSYSGGAIRVGESTLRLTK
-1738 ITVDKSNENATLYDT
+1738 NNNGDVIT
-1753 YEARG
+1753 G
-1758 IGKYSQYYGN
+1758 GN
-1768 AQYDQFVERTNK
+1768 ANIA
-1780 VSVSSNVRV
+1780 N
-1789 STNRTSTNI
+1789 STHV
-1798 YIAGIAGSGFTMNYQ
+1798 YIAGIAGSGFTMNYW
-1813 NFTGGYKDTKDGEP
+1813 NFTGGGAIREGSPD
-1827 YVENCYTYM
+1827 VENSYTYM
-1836 EFPKLE
+1836 EFPELK
-1842 GTIRSITTIAS
+1842 GTIRSITTITSA
-1853 VADRF
+1853 ADRYATA
-1858 ESVKLKGIENC
+1858 EVKIKNC
-1869 AYLEGITQNL
+1869 AYLDSITEKY
-1879 TQSAIAE
+1879 TKTAIQKT
-1886 SAPKYYFSSKSSGKW
+1886 APSFNSGGNTIHDW
-1901 TESDIQNMVLGNS
+1901 TVEDIQKVLSGNS
-1914 KTIANYFGK
+1914 EPIANCFMKNGSVN
-1923 DGKGNMVSES
+1923 GNTSIQV
-1933 QNTSVSYAQMSNLS
+1933 TSVSYAQMTNLS
-1947 ITDSS
+1947 VSDSN

-1992 AGDSTLEGR
+1992 AGDSTLDGR

-2008 ITQPTKENKTVN
+2008 ITQPTKQNTTVN

-2051 ALKTFTLNSNGKTF
+2051 AVKTFTLNSNGKTF
-2065 SLDSNDITFDTE
+2065 SLSPNDITFDTD
-2077 GIVAVQGIMKVN
+2077 GIVAVQGVMKVN
-2089 DAYQVTLKAL
+2089 DAYQVTLKSL

-2110 KMNGQDA
+2110 KINSQDV

-2133 NPSEMILASKLK
+2133 NPSELVLASKPK
-2145 EYYPMTQ
+2145 EYYPMKQ

-2157 MYPTADTTKVI
+2157 MYSTVDTTKVI
-2168 DAKDITW
+2168 DAKNITW

-2183 LEPDVGVSEVTGNQV
+2183 LDQDVGFSEVSGNQM
-2198 TITGFGVNGKVSIK
+2198 TITGFGVNGKVSVK

-2224 TTMIVVDRPAAVA
+2224 TTMIVVDRPAAVG

-2247 GIVNDGSAEITGT
+2247 GIVNDGSTEITGAVVDT
-2260 LVTDYDDH
+2260 YGNNAG
-2268 TKPENT
+2268 KPENT
-2274 SSRYFIYAANDKEIL
+2274 SSRYFIYAANDKDIL
-2289 DENIQVTATSGE
+2289 DGDIHVTATSG
-2301 AKLDVYVDKSNVT
+2301 KTNLDVCVDKRDVT

-2322 IPVYITYRNSDLNTA
+2322 IPVYITYRSENLNTA

-2359 NVTVKPTPYAVR
+2359 NVTVKPTPYTVR

-2382 DNVDDSNKQ
+2382 NNVDDSNKQ

-2398 LRNDINLNSEEYT
+2398 LRNDIHLNSEEYT
-2411 LKRTGYTFNG
+2411 LKRTGYTFEG
-2421 WCTDVNVPDN
+2421 WCTDVNVSET

-2472 YDLSNLSLDSK
+2472 YDLSNLSLDSH
-2483 PGKGMYCTGWYQE
+2483 PGDGMYCTGWYQN
-2496 DKQILDGDGK
+2496 DKKILDGDGK
-2506 VIDQTAWN
+2506 VIDQATWN

-2538 KVTLNLDGGA
+2538 KVTLNLNGGA
-2548 YGGTSDSFIV
+2548 YCESVDSFTIYV
-2558 YSKGGSVDLSEYT
+2558 KDGVIDLSRYT

-2585 VKDETTKVEEVVDAA
+2585 ETTKVEDVVDAA
-2600 TYDGKTLYAKYTIGI
+2600 AYDGKTLYAKYTIGI
-2615 IDFKVKKTDGSEDSA
+2615 ITFQVKKTDGSEESA

-2644 VEDIP
+2644 VEGFP
-2649 EKYKKL
+2649 EQYKKL
-2655 ENNYLLEG
+2655 DNNYLFEG
-2663 WYAGDT
+2663 WYIDTVEGTEVIST
-2669 KVLDYDGKVVDK
+2669 KVLDTEGKVVNKD
-2681 EIFTADHTETY
+2681 IFTVEQPATY
-2692 NLYARWVKV
+2692 TLYAKWVRV
-2701 TFVIMPDNSFKD
+2701 TTTLATSFEENS
-2713 GESYFF
+2713 SYIF
-2719 TNVDARNANTNGR
+2719 TNENIQKAANDGDSYGMTSTKKTESTLSGNNLKGSVSSVDNA
-2732 GVYGVSADQN
+2732 SCA
-2742 EDNVSLNGTSVN
+2742 
-2754 AGIYGNEFTSMDVLH
+2754 FTSLEALQ
-2769 SVEWKFTA
+2769 SVEWA
-2777 NANSSTTGQLSNNG
+2777 YTGGTLSNQR
-2791 KYLHGEL
+2791 KYLTAQRTG
-2798 DNNVYSLS
+2798 NSWNYSYSLQVS
-2806 VQDTESDN
+2806 ESSGSDS
-2814 PWQFTKAG
+2814 WQFTNFG
-2822 GPHRILNSSCYLGR
+2822 GPIRIYSNNCYL
-2836 KGAENDT
+2836 EDSNNN
-2843 TESIR
+2843 
-2848 SVFVA
+2848 FYA
-2853 TNNDGSVWVFKLKKD
+2853 TGSSGSVWAYKLNKEYKD
-2868 PKTTAG
+2868 TVE

>member
-85 ITSVGTVP
+85 ITGIGAVP
-93 GDYDENV
+93 GDYDEEV

-111 ALVSGRNSTNAIVND
+111 ALVSGRISTNAIVND
-126 EVLDSALK
+126 EILDSALK
-134 NGHFVVEYIP
+134 NRHFVVEYIP

-176 YDGNT
+176 YDVNT

-186 NRALRDKSGR
+186 NSTLRDKSGR

-213 GSSTNSLDIVSA
+213 GSSTNSLNIVSA

-244 TLNDNQIT
+244 TLNDNDIE
-252 YTFTLEDDYGHNR
+252 YTFTLEDEYGHKK
-265 VITYANGGYYVGD
+265 VITYNKDCEG
-278 KLINGSAFKKPG
+278 INHNQYRVDDDVLGKYDVAFKKPG

-305 SSDETRFVNL
+305 SSDQTRFVNL
-315 FGEHS
+315 FGENS
-320 KLGAAGNNLVTGS
+320 KLGDAGNNLVTGS

-386 DESSGVNSTSA
+386 DESSGVNSTSP

-424 AYKDSYFKEA
+424 LYKNTYFNTT
-434 DKDGGPRVSV
+434 S
-444 VTVKKIN
+444 TVKKIN
-451 TDGSV
+451 TDGSM

-472 TEVSGDYEDNG
+472 TEVSGVYEDTG
-483 TTKNAVISKLITNNG
+483 TTKNAVISKMITNNG
-498 LFQTVNTVNQDIT
+498 LFQTVNQDII

-517 VGERTLNG
+517 VGEKTLKG
-525 ANAGGVIGQVTGGNV
+525 SNAGGVIGQVTGGNV
-540 TGGNV
+540 T
-545 TLENIAVYL
+545 LENIGVYL

-567 EMHIENNGWIN
+567 EMHIENNGWIK

-593 TILNSFSSSV
+593 IILNSYSSTV
-603 LKGKTIAGGL
+603 LQANTTAGGL
-613 VGKNTGSLTVT
+613 VGMITSTGSLTVD

-632 FAPTGAGLV
+632 FATTGAGLA
-641 GDTSGTVTME
+641 GNSSGTVTIDN
-651 SVYAAGFLAVSD
+651 VYAAGFLALKD
-663 YGTGAGLVNGTVS
+663 HGTGAGLVNGTVS
-676 SLTNAYTLVKPCT
+676 HLKNAYTLVKPCT

-709 SSGSVSNVY
+709 SSGDVSNVY

-723 VNTNANIG
+723 VNTGINKG
-731 DAVNAKNLKDKALGT
+731 EAVNAKNLKDKKLGT

-755 HPYKLMGQSLTSYNY
+755 HPYKLMGQSLTSYSY

-839 DSITVNVGGAD
+839 DTITVNVGGTEKIIHKDAD
-850 KTINKGDDYYSINK
+850 TYYR
-864 GDDYYSVEANGKK
+864 VEANGKT
-877 YRIYPLFKDVLNTV
+877 YRIYPFSKDVLNTV

-905 KGETKYYDYNPLFA
+905 KDETKYYDYNPLFA

-927 SNAQSALPE
+927 SNAQSALPD

-951 VYVKDSVYKKN
+951 VYVKDSVYK

-973 DYAAYNWD
+973 DYAAYNWN

-992 KPTGSDSTVSFSAV
+992 KPIGSDSTVSFSAV
-1006 YDGGTNTIGN
+1006 YDGGTNTIEN

-1040 LATQYREGQPSCYVQ
+1040 LTTQYTEGQPSYYVQ
-1055 RNKTIDKN
+1055 RNKTIYKN

-1082 AVAGYYLSD
+1082 AVAGYYLSG
-1091 TNTIKGY
+1091 TENTIKGY

-1109 GYNAEKGVIS
+1109 GYNDEKGVIS

-1225 VNSYDRNEANSAGT
+1225 VNSYDRNEAHSAGT

-1254 SLYHAKTTKLD
+1254 SFYHAKTTELD
-1265 DAQSNYPFTAYVK
+1265 EAQSNYPFTAYVK

-1355 EDLENVSVNYDSL
+1355 EDLENVTVNYDSL
-1368 KVGEVVNEEAQRSLQ
+1368 EVGEVVNEEAQRSLQ

-1395 TRTDGND
+1395 TKTDGNDSICLDTTKTDGND
-1402 SICLEGTGTNGKI
+1402 SICLEGTGTNGQI
-1415 TLTQTDTHGRT
+1415 TLTQTDTHGT
-1426 YSYTFTISPFFGNAL
+1426 AYSYTFTISPFFGNAL
-1441 SLDDARG
+1441 SLNDAKG
-1448 ANVSDKASAYTSKT
+1448 ANVSEKASAYTSKT

-1482 WNYLSRSCTEQV
+1482 WNYSNRSCTNQV
-1494 YGNNYQNFN
+1494 DGNNYQNFN
-1503 YLMYTTINGAGIQ
+1503 YLMYTTITGTGKQ
-1516 TKGSAGR
+1516 TKDSAGR
-1523 NENANIVFK
+1523 KENANIVFK

-1539 ETISNFQPVAGQG
+1539 ETISNFQPVAGQN
-1552 TSSTYTAYSAT
+1552 TSSSTTSYDAT

-1578 IQDLNIT
+1578 IQELNIT

-1592 LFGTTVDADIRNTI
+1592 LFGVTVDADIRNTI
-1606 LYSTNSADPAKI
+1606 LYSTKGAKI
-1618 ERLDENTN
+1618 QRLDKDKNHVGG
-1626 PDYETGHIGGYA
+1626 YSIGGLVGVAYDYTREENSSYA
-1638 VGGLIG
+1638 ARAIR
-1644 IAYNYENTTGNLIQN
+1644 N
-1659 CAIAGYKIVDNSK
+1659 CSIAGYTIIDNSA
-1672 NVMGLGEANVGGL
+1672 NDMGLGEANVGGL
-1685 IGVSNVNIDQCS
+1685 TGVANINIDQCS
-1697 AVADIEINS
+1697 STANIMINS
-1706 KALPAFWGSFIRVGG
+1706 TSYPAEWGAFIRVGG
-1721 ISGGVQD
+1721 ITGGLKD
-1728 SVTNCYSGGK
+1728 TITNCYSGGK
-1738 ITVDKSNENATLYDT
+1738 ITVGQETLDATYTGD
-1753 YEARG
+1753 G
-1758 IGKYSQYYGN
+1758 HH
-1768 AQYDQFVERTNK
+1768 
-1780 VSVSSNVRV
+1780 VSVNDNLRATVRV
-1789 STNRTSTNI
+1789 STHV
-1798 YIAGIAGSGFTMNYQ
+1798 YIAGVAGSGFTMNYK
-1813 NFTGGYKDTKDGEP
+1813 NFSNKTGTDDGRP
-1827 YVENCYTYM
+1827 NVENCYTYM
-1836 EFPKLE
+1836 EFPALE
-1842 GTIRSITTIAS
+1842 GTIRSISTIAS
-1853 VADRF
+1853 VADRYAF
-1858 ESVKLKGIENC
+1858 ATLKGITNC
-1869 AYLEGITQNL
+1869 TYLDS
-1879 TQSAIAE
+1879 SADIDV
-1886 SAPKYYFSSKSSGKW
+1886 SKAPKYYFAGNNNNTMYNLANNVTQMK
-1901 TESDIQNMVLGNS
+1901 DMLLGNS
-1914 KTIANYFGK
+1914 TYVANYFGSRAQGSVVDEEK
-1923 DGKGNMVSES
+1923 
-1933 QNTSVSYAQMSNLS
+1933 NTSKTYAQMSNLS
-1947 ITDSS
+1947 ISDSS

-1978 SSGEQPINGKYSFN
+1978 SSGEQPIINGKYSFN

-2008 ITQPTKENKTVN
+2008 ITQPTKENTTVN
-2020 VHYGT
+2020 VHYGA

-2051 ALKTFTLNSNGKTF
+2051 ALKTFSLNSNGKTF
-2065 SLDSNDITFDTE
+2065 SLSSNDITFDTE
-2077 GIVAVQGIMKVN
+2077 GIVAVQNVSDVN
-2089 DAYQVTLKAL
+2089 GAYQVTLKAL

-2110 KMNGQDA
+2110 KIDGQDV

-2133 NPSEMILASKLK
+2133 NPSELVLSNEGK
-2145 EYYPMTQ
+2145 Q
-2152 DVTLS
+2152 QVNVS

-2168 DAKDITW
+2168 DAKNITW

-2183 LEPDVGVSEVTGNQV
+2183 LDQDVGFSEVTQNQM
-2198 TITGFGVNGKVSIK
+2198 TITGFGVNGKVSVK
-2212 GTVTYNGIPYSA
+2212 GTVTYNDIPYSA
-2224 TTMIVVDRPAAVA
+2224 STMIVVDRPAAVG

-2247 GIVNDGSAEITGT
+2247 GIVNDGSTEITGAVVDT
-2260 LVTDYDDH
+2260 YGNNAG
-2268 TKPENT
+2268 KPENT
-2274 SSRYFIYAANDKEIL
+2274 SSRYFIYAANDKDIL
-2289 DENIQVTATSGE
+2289 DGDIQVTATSG
-2301 AKLDVYVDKSNVT
+2301 KTNLDVDVNKSDVT

-2322 IPVYITYRNSDLNTA
+2322 IPVYITYRSLNLNAA
-2337 LEDVRIQAVITKDGK
+2337 LTDVHVQVMITKDGK
-2352 TYTLALE
+2352 TYRLALE
-2359 NVTVKPTPYAVR
+2359 NVTVKPTPYTVR

-2382 DNVDDSNKQ
+2382 ENVDDSNKQ

-2398 LRNDINLNSEEYT
+2398 LMSDITLIDDDMYN
-2411 LKRTGYTFNG
+2411 LKRTGYTFEG
-2421 WCTDVNVPDN
+2421 WYTDVNAPET
-2431 KKDSVTVAEMQ
+2431 KKDAVKVAETQ
-2442 ADLNLY
+2442 ADMKLY
-2448 ALWTPMK
+2448 ALWNPKTAK
-2455 SKVEVTV
+2455 IHVNGNAEQDVAVTYDQ
-2462 GETKSYVDIA
+2462 SYVH
-2472 YDLSNLSLDSK
+2472 LVSQ
-2483 PGKGMYCTGWYQE
+2483 PGDGMYCTGWYQD
-2496 DKQILDGDGK
+2496 DKKILDGDGN
-2506 VIDQTAWN
+2506 VIDQPAWN
-2514 KAILNASSEDD
+2514 KAILNASSNED
-2525 VVYTLTPGYAQYK
+2525 VYTLTPKYAQYK
-2538 KVTLNLDGGA
+2538 TITLNLN
-2548 YGGTSDSFIV
+2548 GGTYGESNGTFTIYVKDGVI
-2558 YSKGGSVDLSEYT
+2558 DLSEYI

-2577 TFIGWYTD
+2577 TFIGWYTN
-2585 VKDETTKVEEVVDAA
+2585 VNGETTKVADVVDSA
-2600 TYDGKTLYAKYTIGI
+2600 TYNGQTLEAKYTIGI
-2615 IDFKVKKTDGSEDSA
+2615 ITFQVKKTDGSEETA
-2630 GKTVYFTEVPETVN
+2630 GKTVYFTEVPVTVN
-2644 VEDIP
+2644 VEGFS
-2649 EKYKKL
+2649 EQYKKL
-2655 ENNYLLEG
+2655 DNNYLFEG
-2663 WYAGDT
+2663 WYIDT
-2669 KVLDYDGKVVDK
+2669 EEGNTVKSTRVLDTEGKVVNT
-2681 EIFTADHTETY
+2681 EIFTVAEPKTY
-2692 NLYARWVKV
+2692 ALYAKWVRV
-2701 TFVIMPDNSFKD
+2701 TTTLATSFEDNS
-2713 GESYFF
+2713 SYIF
-2719 TNVDARNANTNGR
+2719 TNENIQEAANNGDS
-2732 GVYGVSADQN
+2732 YGMTSTKKTESTLSGNNLKGSVSKADN
-2742 EDNVSLNGTSVN
+2742 TSCV
-2754 AGIYGNEFTSMDVLH
+2754 FTSLEALQ
-2769 SVEWKFTA
+2769 SVEWA
-2777 NANSSTTGQLSNNG
+2777 YTGGTLSNQG
-2791 KYLHGEL
+2791 KYLTAQRTG
-2798 DNNVYSLS
+2798 YSLNYKYS
-2806 VQDTESDN
+2806 LQTSESPEDDF
-2814 PWQFTKAG
+2814 WYFTNSG
-2822 GPHRILNSSCYLGR
+2822 GPIRIYSNNCYL
-2836 KGAENDT
+2836 EDSNNN
-2843 TESIR
+2843 
-2848 SVFVA
+2848 FYA
-2853 TNNDGSVWVFKLKKD
+2853 TGSSGSVWAYKLNKEYKD
-2868 PKTTAG
+2868 TVG

>member
-111 ALVSGRNSTNAIVND
+111 ALVSGRNSTNAIMND

-252 YTFTLEDDYGHNR
+252 YTFTLEDEYRHER

-320 KLGAAGNNLVTGS
+320 TLGKVSDNLVTGS

-424 AYKDSYFKEA
+424 TYKDSYFNTTT
-434 DKDGGPRVSV
+434 
-444 VTVKKIN
+444 TVKKIN

-461 PLFKSI
+461 PLFKAI
-467 TNSVL
+467 TNNVL
-472 TEVSGDYEDNG
+472 TEVSGTYVDNG
-483 TTKNAVISKLITNNG
+483 TTKNAVISKLITMNG
-498 LFQTVNTVNQDIT
+498 LFNTVNGDIT
-511 LKNFSL
+511 LNHFSL
-517 VGERTLNG
+517 VGERTLKG
-525 ANAGGVIGQVTGGNV
+525 SNAGGVIGQVTGGNV
-540 TGGNV
+540 T
-545 TLENIAVYL
+545 LENIGVYL

-567 EMHIENNGWIN
+567 EMHIENYGWIN

-613 VGKNTGSLTVT
+613 VGENTGLLTVN

-641 GDTSGTVTME
+641 GDTSGTVTMD

-663 YGTGAGLVNGTVS
+663 YGTGAGLVNGNVS
-676 SLTNAYTLVKPCT
+676 SLTNAYTLLKPCS
-689 SDDSGIVDKEPEGYT
+689 SDDSGIVEKEPEGYT

-709 SSGSVSNVY
+709 SNGAVSNVY

-723 VNTNANIG
+723 VNTDTNIG
-731 DAVNAKNLKDKALGT
+731 DAVNAKDLKDKALGT
-746 QFQQTTLAD
+746 QFQQITLAD
-755 HPYKLMGQSLTSYNY
+755 HPYKLMGQSLTSYSY

-839 DSITVNVGGAD
+839 DSITVNVGGMD
-850 KTINKGDDYYSINK
+850 KTINK

-877 YRIYPLFKDVLNTV
+877 YRIYPLSKDVLNTV

-962 DSIVYAQLRNI
+962 DSIVYAQLRNL

-981 DFTLTSSVSMQ
+981 DFTSTSSVSFQ

-1040 LATQYREGQPSCYVQ
+1040 LATQYTEGQPSCYVQ

-1082 AVAGYYLSD
+1082 AVAGYYLSG
-1091 TNTIKGY
+1091 TEHTIKGY

-1254 SLYHAKTTKLD
+1254 SFYHAKTTKLNET
-1265 DAQSNYPFTAYVK
+1265 QNTYPFTAYVK

-1339 DDGGVIEEYGY
+1339 DDDGVIAEYGY

-1355 EDLENVSVNYDSL
+1355 EDSENVRVNYDSL
-1368 KVGEVVNEEAQRSLQ
+1368 KVGGAVNQEAQRSLQ

-1395 TRTDGND
+1395 TKTDGND
-1402 SICLEGTGTNGKI
+1402 GICLEGTGTNGQI
-1415 TLTQTDTHGRT
+1415 TLTQTDIHGT
-1426 YSYTFTISPFFGNAL
+1426 AYSYTFTISPFFGNAL
-1441 SLDDARG
+1441 SLNDAKG
-1448 ANVSDKASAYTSKT
+1448 ASVSEKASAYTGKT

-1482 WNYLSRSCTEQV
+1482 WSYKEDKNGITVSCTNQV
-1494 YGNNYQNFN
+1494 DGFNYQNFN
-1503 YLMYTTINGAGIQ
+1503 YLMYTTISGAGKQ

-1523 NENANIVFK
+1523 KENANIVFK

-1539 ETISNFQPVAGQG
+1539 ETISNFQPVAGQN
-1552 TSSTYTAYSAT
+1552 TSSNAGYNAT

-1578 IQDLNIT
+1578 IQELSISSN
-1585 SDSFTVG
+1585 SFTVG
-1592 LFGTTVDADIRNTI
+1592 LFGTTAGAKLENII
-1606 LYSTNSADPAKI
+1606 MYSTKNAVIRREQS
-1618 ERLDENTN
+1618 ESN
-1626 PDYETGHIGGYA
+1626 PDKAGGYSIGGL
-1638 VGGLIG
+1638 VGV
-1644 IAYNYENTTGNLIQN
+1644 AYDYDNSDTNNSITN
-1659 CAIAGYKIVDNSK
+1659 CSIAGYTIEDNST
-1672 NVMGLGEANVGGL
+1672 NQMTLGEANVGGL
-1685 IGVSNVNIDQCS
+1685 VGVANININQCS
-1697 AVADIEINS
+1697 SVVDIQINS
-1706 KALPAFWGSFIRVGG
+1706 TSAPAQYGAFIRVGG
-1721 ISGGVQD
+1721 IAGGVQHKID
-1728 SVTNCYSGGK
+1728 NSYSGGAIK
-1738 ITVDKSNENATLYDT
+1738 VGESTLRLTKNNNGDVIT
-1753 YEARG
+1753 G
-1758 IGKYSQYYGN
+1758 GN
-1768 AQYDQFVERTNK
+1768 ANIA
-1780 VSVSSNVRV
+1780 N
-1789 STNRTSTNI
+1789 STHV
-1798 YIAGIAGSGFTMNYQ
+1798 YIAGIAGSGFTMNYW
-1813 NFTGGYKDTKDGEP
+1813 NFTGGGAIREGSPD
-1827 YVENCYTYM
+1827 VENSYTYM
-1836 EFPKLE
+1836 EFPELK
-1842 GTIRSITTIAS
+1842 GTIRSITTITSA
-1853 VADRF
+1853 ADRYATA
-1858 ESVKLKGIENC
+1858 EVKIKNC
-1869 AYLEGITQNL
+1869 AYLDSITEKYTKTAIQQ
-1879 TQSAIAE
+1879 TAQSFNFGGNTIHD
-1886 SAPKYYFSSKSSGKW
+1886 W
-1901 TESDIQNMVLGNS
+1901 TDEDIQKVLSGNS
-1914 KTIANYFGK
+1914 EPISNCFKLNGSVN
-1923 DGKGNMVSES
+1923 GNTSIQV
-1933 QNTSVSYAQMSNLS
+1933 TSVSYAQMTNL
-1947 ITDSS
+1947 

-1960 GKTTDTSKFH
+1960 GITTGTSKFH
-1970 AVTSTEST
+1970 AVTSTERT

-1992 AGDSTLEGR
+1992 AGDSTLDGR

-2008 ITQPTKENKTVN
+2008 ITQPTKENTTVN

-2034 NGMDTLD
+2034 NGVDTLD

-2051 ALKTFTLNSNGKTF
+2051 AVKTFTLNSNGKTF
-2065 SLDSNDITFDTE
+2065 DFDLKSENITFDTA
-2077 GIVAVQGIMKVN
+2077 GIVAVQGVMKVN

-2110 KMNGQDA
+2110 KIDGQDA
-2117 EAHFTL
+2117 EAYFTL

-2198 TITGFGVNGKVSIK
+2198 TITGYGVNGKVSVK

-2224 TTMIVVDRPAAVA
+2224 TTMIVVDRPAAVG

-2247 GIVNDGSAEITGT
+2247 GIVNDGTADVTGT
-2260 LVTDYDDH
+2260 VVH
-2268 TKPENT
+2268 TYEGDTGKPENT

-2289 DENIQVTATSGE
+2289 DGVIQVTATSGE
-2301 AKLDVYVDKSNVT
+2301 TNPDPDVVVDKNNVI

-2322 IPVYITYRNSDLNTA
+2322 IPVYITYRSKNLNTA
-2337 LEDVRIQAVITKDGK
+2337 LTDVHLQAVITKDGK

-2359 NVTVKPTPYAVR
+2359 NVTVKPTPYTVR

-2382 DNVDDSNKQ
+2382 ENVDDSNKQ

-2398 LRNDINLNSEEYT
+2398 LMNDITLTDGMYN
-2411 LKRTGYTFNG
+2411 LKRTGYTFEG
-2421 WCTDVNVPDN
+2421 WYTDVTVSET
-2431 KKDSVTVAEMQ
+2431 KKDSVTVETQ
-2442 ADLNLY
+2442 ADMDLY
-2448 ALWTPMK
+2448 ALWTPK
-2455 SKVEVTV
+2455 TAKIHVSV
-2462 GETKSYVDIA
+2462 GEG
-2472 YDLSNLSLDSK
+2472 YDVNVTYDQRHVIDSQ
-2483 PGKGMYCTGWYQE
+2483 PEDGMYCTGWYQN
-2496 DKQILDGDGK
+2496 DKQILDGDGN
-2506 VIDQTAWN
+2506 VVDQAAWN
-2514 KAILNASSEDD
+2514 KAILNASSEDG
-2525 VVYTLTPGYAQYK
+2525 VVYTLTPKYERYK
-2538 KVTLNLDGGA
+2538 TITLNLD
-2548 YGGTSDSFIV
+2548 GGTSDSFIV

-2571 PVKAGY
+2571 PVKEGY
-2577 TFIGWYTD
+2577 TFIGWYTN
-2585 VKDETTKVEEVVDAA
+2585 VNDETTKVEDVVDAA
-2600 TYDGKTLYAKYTIGI
+2600 AYDGIELHAKYTIGI
-2615 IDFKVKKTDGSEDSA
+2615 IDFKVKKTDGSEESA

-2644 VEDIP
+2644 VEGFS
-2649 EKYKKL
+2649 EQYKKL
-2655 ENNYLLEG
+2655 DNNYLFEG
-2663 WYAGDT
+2663 WYIDVVEGTEVIST
-2669 KVLDYDGKVVDK
+2669 KVLDTEGKVVNKD
-2681 EIFTADHTETY
+2681 IFTVKQSATY
-2692 NLYARWVKV
+2692 TLYAKWVRV
-2701 TFVIMPDNSFKD
+2701 TTTLATSFEDNS
-2713 GESYFF
+2713 SYIF
-2719 TNVDARNANTNGR
+2719 TNENIQKAANEGNSYGMTSSKNTESTLSGNNLKGSVSKVDNTSC
-2732 GVYGVSADQN
+2732 V
-2742 EDNVSLNGTSVN
+2742 
-2754 AGIYGNEFTSMDVLH
+2754 FTSLEALQ
-2769 SVEWKFTA
+2769 SVEWAHTDG
-2777 NANSSTTGQLSNNG
+2777 TLSNQG
-2791 KYLHGEL
+2791 KYLTAQRTGYYK
-2798 DNNVYSLS
+2798 NYKYSLQVS
-2806 VQDTESDN
+2806 DSPESND
-2814 PWQFTKAG
+2814 WYFTNSG
-2822 GPHRILNSSCYLGR
+2822 GPIRIYSNNCYL
-2836 KGAENDT
+2836 EDSNNN
-2843 TESIR
+2843 
-2848 SVFVA
+2848 FYA
-2853 TNNDGSVWVFKLKKD
+2853 TDNSGSVWAYKLNKEYKD
-2868 PKTTAG
+2868 TVE

>member
-85 ITSVGTVP
+85 ITGIGTVP

-144 YVKSLEGNRQL
+144 YVKSSEGNRQL

-244 TLNDNQIT
+244 TLNDNDIE
-252 YTFTLEDDYGHNR
+252 YTFTLEDEYRHTK
-265 VITYANGGYYVGD
+265 VITYNKD
-278 KLINGSAFKKPG
+278 CEEINHNKYLVDDGVLGKYDVAFKKPG

-305 SSDETRFVNL
+305 SSDQTRFVNL
-315 FGEHS
+315 FGEKS
-320 KLGAAGNNLVTGS
+320 KLGDVSNNLVTGS

-424 AYKDSYFKEA
+424 TYKDSYFNTTT
-434 DKDGGPRVSV
+434 
-444 VTVKKIN
+444 TVKKIN

-467 TNSVL
+467 TNSVYSVL

-498 LFQTVNTVNQDIT
+498 LFQTVSQDIT

-525 ANAGGVIGQVTGGNV
+525 ANAGGVIGQVTGGK
-540 TGGNV
+540 V
-545 TLENIAVYL
+545 TLKNIGVYL

-641 GDTSGTVTME
+641 GDTSGTVTMD
-651 SVYAAGFLAVSD
+651 SVYAAGFLALKD
-663 YGTGAGLVNGTVS
+663 YGTGAGLVNGTVNR
-676 SLTNAYTLVKPCT
+676 LTNAYTLVKPCT

-709 SSGSVSNVY
+709 SSGDVSNVY
-718 YVRSS
+718 YVRNS
-723 VNTNANIG
+723 VNTDGNKNKG
-731 DAVNAKNLKDKALGT
+731 EAVNAKELKDKAKALGG
-746 QFQQTTLAD
+746 QFRQTTLAD
-755 HPYKLMGQSLTSYNY
+755 HPYKLMGQSLTSYSY

-839 DSITVNVGGAD
+839 DSITVNVGST
-850 KTINKGDDYYSINK
+850 KKIVNKRDPH
-864 GDDYYSVEANGKK
+864 YSVKANGKT
-877 YRIYPLFKDVLNTV
+877 YRIYPFSKEVLNTV
-891 SDTSSFYTRVSISA
+891 SGTSSFYTRVSISA
-905 KGETKYYDYNPLFA
+905 KDETKYYDYNPLFA
-919 QSVVSVSD
+919 QSVVSVSE
-927 SNAQSALPE
+927 SAQSALPE

-981 DFTLTSSVSMQ
+981 DFTSTSSVSFQ

-1040 LATQYREGQPSCYVQ
+1040 LATQYTEGQPSYYVQ

-1082 AVAGYYLSD
+1082 AVAGYYLSG
-1091 TNTIKGY
+1091 TKNTIKGY

-1225 VNSYDRNEANSAGT
+1225 VNSYDRNEAYSAGT

-1254 SLYHAKTTKLD
+1254 SFYHAKTTELD

-1319 IGIDVALQQ
+1319 IGIDVALRQ

-1368 KVGEVVNEEAQRSLQ
+1368 KVGGAVNQEAQQSLQ

-1395 TRTDGND
+1395 TRTEGDD
-1402 SICLEGTGTNGKI
+1402 HIYLEGEGTNGQI
-1415 TLTQTDTHGRT
+1415 RLTQTDTDGT
-1426 YSYTFTISPFFGNAL
+1426 AYSYTFTISPFFGNAL
-1441 SLDDARG
+1441 SLNEAKG
-1448 ANVSDKASAYTSKT
+1448 VNVSEKASAYTGKT

-1482 WNYLSRSCTEQV
+1482 WNYNSGKCTDQV
-1494 YGNNYQNFN
+1494 DGNNYQNFN
-1503 YLMYTTINGAGIQ
+1503 YLMYTTISGAGIQ

-1523 NENANIVFK
+1523 EENASLVFE

-1539 ETISNFQPVAGQG
+1539 ETISDFQPIAGQN
-1552 TSSTYTAYSAT
+1552 TSSSATSYDAT

-1578 IQDLNIT
+1578 IQELKIT
-1585 SDSFTVG
+1585 SNSFTVG
-1592 LFGTTVDADIRNTI
+1592 LFGVTVDADIRNTI
-1606 LYSTNSADPAKI
+1606 LYSTKGAVIQRWDTDKNHVGGYS
-1618 ERLDENTN
+1618 
-1626 PDYETGHIGGYA
+1626 IGGL
-1638 VGGLIG
+1638 VGV
-1644 IAYNYENTTGNLIQN
+1644 AYDYTREENSSDTARAITN
-1659 CAIAGYKIVDNSK
+1659 CSIAGYTIIDNSA
-1672 NVMGLGEANVGGL
+1672 NDMGLGEANVGGL
-1685 IGVSNVNIDQCS
+1685 TGVANINIDQCS
-1697 AVADIEINS
+1697 STANITINS
-1706 KALPAFWGSFIRVGG
+1706 TSYPALWGAFIRVGG
-1721 ISGGVQD
+1721 ITGGLKDTV
-1728 SVTNCYSGGK
+1728 SNCYSGGK
-1738 ITVDKSNENATLYDT
+1738 ITVGQETLGATYTGYGQKDT
-1753 YEARG
+1753 VWTRD
-1758 IGKYSQYYGN
+1758 SH
-1768 AQYDQFVERTNK
+1768 
-1780 VSVSSNVRV
+1780 VSVNDNRQATVRV
-1789 STNRTSTNI
+1789 STHV
-1798 YIAGIAGSGFTMNYQ
+1798 YIAGIAGSGFTMNYK
-1813 NFTGGYKDTKDGEP
+1813 NFSNKTGTDDGRP
-1827 YVENCYTYM
+1827 NVENCYTYM
-1836 EFPKLE
+1836 EFPALE
-1842 GTIRSITTIAS
+1842 GTIRSISTIAS
-1853 VADRF
+1853 VADRYALAT
-1858 ESVKLKGIENC
+1858 LKGITNC
-1869 AYLEGITQNL
+1869 AYLDS
-1879 TQSAIAE
+1879 SADIDV
-1886 SAPKYYFSSKSSGKW
+1886 SKAPKYYFAGTNNNTMYNLANNTTQRK
-1901 TESDIQNMVLGNS
+1901 DMLLGNS
-1914 KTIANYFGK
+1914 TYVAKYFGSSAK
-1923 DGKGNMVSES
+1923 ES
-1933 QNTSVSYAQMSNLS
+1933 VVDEKKNTPKTYTEMTNL
-1947 ITDSS
+1947 

-1960 GKTTDTSKFH
+1960 GETTPTSKFH
-1970 AVTSTEST
+1970 AVTSKE
-1978 SSGEQPINGKYSFN
+1978 GKQPINGKYSFN

-2051 ALKTFTLNSNGKTF
+2051 AVKTFTLNSNGKTF
-2065 SLDSNDITFDTE
+2065 SLNPDDITFDTE
-2077 GIVAVQGIMKVN
+2077 GIVAVQDVSDVVVN
-2089 DAYQVTLKAL
+2089 GVYQVTLKAL

-2110 KMNGQDA
+2110 KIDGQEDV

-2133 NPSEMILASKLK
+2133 NPSELVLASK
-2145 EYYPMTQ
+2145 Q
-2152 DVTLS
+2152 DPQKVTLS
-2157 MYPTADTTKVI
+2157 MYSTADTTKVI
-2168 DAKDITW
+2168 GAKDITW

-2183 LEPDVGVSEVTGNQV
+2183 LDQDVGFSEVSGNQMK
-2198 TITGFGVNGKVSIK
+2198 ITGFGVNGKVSVK

-2224 TTMIVVDRPAAVA
+2224 TTMIVVDRPAAVG

-2247 GIVNDGSAEITGT
+2247 GIVNDSTAEVTGT

-2274 SSRYFIYAANDKEIL
+2274 SSRYFIYVANDKEIL
-2289 DENIQVTATSGE
+2289 DGDIHVTATSGE
-2301 AKLDVYVDKSNVT
+2301 TNPDVYVDKSNVT

-2337 LEDVRIQAVITKDGK
+2337 LTDVHVQAVITKDGK
-2352 TYTLALE
+2352 TYRLALE
-2359 NVTVKPTPYAVR
+2359 SVTVKPTPYTVR

-2382 DNVDDSNKQ
+2382 ENVDDSNKQ

-2398 LRNDINLNSEEYT
+2398 LMSNITLTDDMYN
-2411 LKRTGYTFNG
+2411 LKRTGYTFEG
-2421 WCTDVNVPDN
+2421 WYTDVTVSET
-2431 KKDSVTVAEMQ
+2431 KKDSVTVAETQ
-2442 ADLNLY
+2442 ADMDLY
-2448 ALWTPMK
+2448 ALWKPKTAK
-2455 SKVEVTV
+2455 IEVTV

-2514 KAILNASSEDD
+2514 KAILNASSKDD
-2525 VVYTLTPGYAQYK
+2525 VVYTLTPKYAPYK
-2538 KVTLNLDGGA
+2538 KVTLNLDGGT
-2548 YGGTSDSFIV
+2548 YSGTNDTFTV
-2558 YSKGGSVDLSEYT
+2558 YAKDGVIDLNGYT
-2571 PVKAGY
+2571 PVKDGY

-2585 VKDETTKVEEVVDAA
+2585 LSDETTKVEGVVDSA
-2600 TYDGKTLYAKYTIGI
+2600 TYDGKTLSAKYTIGI
-2615 IDFKVKKTDGSEDSA
+2615 IDFKVKKTDGSEETA
-2630 GKTVYFTEVPETVN
+2630 GKTVYFTKVPETVN
-2644 VEDIP
+2644 VEGFP
-2649 EKYKKL
+2649 EQYKKL
-2655 ENNYLLEG
+2655 DNNYLFEG
-2663 WYAGDT
+2663 WYIDT
-2669 KVLDYDGKVVDK
+2669 EEGNTVKSTRVLDAEGKVVNTN
-2681 EIFTADHTETY
+2681 IFTVANTKTY
-2692 NLYARWVKV
+2692 ALYAKWVRV
-2701 TFVIMPDNSFKD
+2701 TTTLATSFEENS
-2713 GESYFF
+2713 SYIF
-2719 TNVDARNANTNGR
+2719 TNENIQQAANNGDSYGMTSTKKTESTLRGTNLKGW
-2732 GVYGVSADQN
+2732 VSKVN
-2742 EDNVSLNGTSVN
+2742 NTSCV
-2754 AGIYGNEFTSMDVLH
+2754 FTSFEALQ
-2769 SVEWKFTA
+2769 SVEWTY
-2777 NANSSTTGQLSNNG
+2777 TGGALINQD
-2791 KYLHGEL
+2791 KYLTAQRTG
-2798 DNNVYSLS
+2798 NSWNYSYSLQVS
-2806 VQDTESDN
+2806 ESSGSDS
-2814 PWQFTKAG
+2814 WQFTNSG
-2822 GPHRILNSSCYLGR
+2822 GPIRIYSNNCYL
-2836 KGAENDT
+2836 EDSNNN
-2843 TESIR
+2843 
-2848 SVFVA
+2848 FYA
-2853 TNNDGSVWVFKLKKD
+2853 TNSNGSVWAYKLNKEYKD
-2868 PKTTAG
+2868 TIE

>member
-85 ITSVGTVP
+85 ITGIGVVP
-93 GDYDENV
+93 GDYDETV

-111 ALVSGRNSTNAIVND
+111 ALVSGRVSTNAIVND

-144 YVKSLEGNRQL
+144 YVKSSEGNRQL

-244 TLNDNQIT
+244 TLSDTQIT
-252 YTFTLEDDYGHNR
+252 YTFTLEDEYGHKR
-265 VITYANGGYYVGD
+265 VITYADGGYHVGAN
-278 KLINGSAFKKPG
+278 LVNSSAFKKPG

-320 KLGAAGNNLVTGS
+320 KLGDVRNNLVTGS
-333 NITLRVSAKSNDHTV
+333 NITLRVSAKSKDHTV

-366 KNPVNDGTAYITTGR
+366 KNPVKDGTAYITTGR

-386 DESSGVNSTSA
+386 DESSGVNITSA
-397 VTRSRK
+397 VTRNRK

-424 AYKDSYFKEA
+424 LYKNTYFNTT
-434 DKDGGPRVSV
+434 S
-444 VTVKKIN
+444 TVKKIN
-451 TDGSV
+451 TDGSM
-456 TNVVV
+456 TNVAV

-472 TEVSGDYEDNG
+472 TEVSGVYEDHG

-498 LFQTVNTVNQDIT
+498 LFQTVQTVNQDIT

-517 VGERTLNG
+517 VGERVLNG
-525 ANAGGVIGQVTGGNV
+525 ANAGGVIGQVTGGKIGQV

-545 TLENIAVYL
+545 ILENIGVYL

-567 EMHIENNGWIN
+567 EMHIENNGWIK

-593 TILNSFSSSV
+593 TIRNSFSSTV
-603 LKGKTIAGGL
+603 LQGDTAGGL
-613 VGKNTGSLTVT
+613 VGKNTGSLTVN

-632 FAPTGAGLV
+632 FATTGAGLV
-641 GDTSGTVTME
+641 GDSSGAVTME
-651 SVYAAGFLAVSD
+651 SVYAAGFLALKD
-663 YGTGAGLVNGTVS
+663 HGTGAGLVNGTVS
-676 SLTNAYTLVKPCT
+676 SLKNAYTLVKPCT

-709 SSGSVSNVY
+709 RGVAVSNVLNVY
-718 YVRSS
+718 YVRSK
-723 VNTNANIG
+723 VNTDVNIG
-731 DAVNAKNLKDKALGT
+731 EAVNAKKLKDKDKDLGENFR
-746 QFQQTTLAD
+746 QMTLAD

-770 PKLNGLA
+770 PKLKGLA

-824 DGYGIVYEDNEANIP
+824 DGYGIVYENNEANIP
-839 DSITVNVGGAD
+839 DSITVNVVGTK
-850 KTINKGDDYYSINK
+850 KTITIHKDADTYP
-864 GDDYYSVEANGKK
+864 VEANGKK
-877 YRIYPLFKDVLNTV
+877 YRIYPFSKDVLNTV

-927 SNAQSALPE
+927 SNAQSALPD
-936 QVNIRSPRHLYNLSR
+936 QVYIRSPRHVYNLSR
-951 VYVKDSVYKKN
+951 VYVKDSVYKKT
-962 DSIVYAQLRNI
+962 DSIVYTQLRNL

-981 DFTLTSSVSMQ
+981 DFTLTSSVSFQ
-992 KPTGSDSTVSFSAV
+992 KPIGSDSTASFSAV

-1082 AVAGYYLSD
+1082 AVAGYYLSG
-1091 TNTIKGY
+1091 TENTIKGY

-1109 GYNAEKGVIS
+1109 GYNAEKGVVS
-1119 NCSADSPKMSVDM
+1119 NCSADNPKMSVDM

-1139 GGFTGYNEGS
+1139 GGFTGCNEGS

-1179 SISDTY
+1179 SISNTY

-1239 PSSFA
+1239 PSSYA

-1254 SLYHAKTTKLD
+1254 SFYHEKTTKLD
-1265 DAQSNYPFTAYVK
+1265 ATQSNYPFTAYVK

-1319 IGIDVALQQ
+1319 IGIDVALQK

-1355 EDLENVSVNYDSL
+1355 EDLENVTVNYDSL
-1368 KVGEVVNEEAQRSLQ
+1368 NVGSGVNEEAQRSLQ

-1395 TRTDGND
+1395 TKTAGDD
-1402 SICLEGTGTNGKI
+1402 YICLEGTGTNGQI
-1415 TLTQTDTHGRT
+1415 TLTQTDTQGT
-1426 YSYTFTISPFFGNAL
+1426 AYSYTFTISPFFGNAL
-1441 SLDDARG
+1441 SLNDAKG
-1448 ANVSDKASAYTSKT
+1448 AKVSEKASAYTDKT

-1482 WNYLSRSCTEQV
+1482 WSYTKDSEGKVIVSCTDQV
-1494 YGNNYQNFN
+1494 DGNNYQNFN
-1503 YLMYTTINGAGIQ
+1503 YLMHTTIPGTKTGKQ

-1523 NENANIVFK
+1523 KENANIVFK

-1539 ETISNFQPVAGQG
+1539 ETISNFQPIAGQN
-1552 TSSTYTAYSAT
+1552 TSSSATSYDAT

-1578 IQDLNIT
+1578 IQELNIT

-1592 LFGTTVDADIRNTI
+1592 LFGVTVDADIRNTI
-1606 LYSTNSADPAKI
+1606 LYSTKRAVIQRWDTNKNHVGGYSIGGLVGVAYDYSREMNSAYTARAI
-1618 ERLDENTN
+1618 T
-1626 PDYETGHIGGYA
+1626 
-1638 VGGLIG
+1638 
-1644 IAYNYENTTGNLIQN
+1644 N
-1659 CAIAGYKIVDNSK
+1659 CAIAGYTIIDNSA
-1672 NVMGLGEANVGGL
+1672 NDMGLGEANVGGL
-1685 IGVSNVNIDQCS
+1685 TGVANINIDQCS
-1697 AVADIEINS
+1697 STAKIMINS
-1706 KALPAFWGSFIRVGG
+1706 TSYPAEYGAFIRVGG
-1721 ISGGVQD
+1721 ITGGLKD
-1728 SVTNCYSGGK
+1728 TITNCYSGGAIRVGESTLRLTK
-1738 ITVDKSNENATLYDT
+1738 NNNGDVIT
-1753 YEARG
+1753 G
-1758 IGKYSQYYGN
+1758 GN
-1768 AQYDQFVERTNK
+1768 ANIA
-1780 VSVSSNVRV
+1780 N
-1789 STNRTSTNI
+1789 STHV
-1798 YIAGIAGSGFTMNYQ
+1798 YIAGIAGSGFTMNYK
-1813 NFTGGYKDTKDGEP
+1813 NFSNKTGADDGHP
-1827 YVENCYTYM
+1827 NVENCYTYM
-1836 EFPKLE
+1836 EFPALE
-1842 GTIRSITTIAS
+1842 GTIRSISTIAS
-1853 VADRF
+1853 VADRYAVV
-1858 ESVKLKGIENC
+1858 SLKGITNC
-1869 AYLEGITQNL
+1869 TYLDS
-1879 TQSAIAE
+1879 SADIDV
-1886 SAPKYYFSSKSSGKW
+1886 SKAPKYYFAGTNNNTMYNLANNVTKMK
-1901 TESDIQNMVLGNS
+1901 DMLLGNS
-1914 KTIANYFGK
+1914 TYVAKYFGSSAK
-1923 DGKGNMVSES
+1923 ES
-1933 QNTSVSYAQMSNLS
+1933 VVNEEKNTSKTYAQMSSN
-1947 ITDSS
+1947 

-1960 GKTTDTSKFH
+1960 TGTSKFH
-1970 AVTSTEST
+1970 AVTSTEK
-1978 SSGEQPINGKYSFN
+1978 EQPINGKYSFN

-2008 ITQPTKENKTVN
+2008 ITQPTKENTTVN

-2041 IFSELNTAGE
+2041 IFSELNTSGE
-2051 ALKTFTLNSNGKTF
+2051 AVKTFTLNSNGKTF
-2065 SLDSNDITFDTE
+2065 SLKSEDITFDTK
-2077 GIVAVQGIMKVN
+2077 GIVAVQGVMKVN
-2089 DAYQVTLKAL
+2089 DTYQVTLKAL

-2110 KMNGQDA
+2110 KIEGQEDV

-2123 SVTANLTVTA
+2123 SVTANLTVNA
-2133 NPSEMILASKLK
+2133 NPSEL
-2145 EYYPMTQ
+2145 
-2152 DVTLS
+2152 VLS
-2157 MYPTADTTKVI
+2157 NEGKQQVNVAMYPTADTTKVI
-2168 DAKDITW
+2168 DAKEITW

-2183 LEPDVGVSEVTGNQV
+2183 LDQDVGFSEVSGNQM
-2198 TITGFGVNGKVSIK
+2198 TITGFGVNGKVSVK

-2224 TTMIVVDRPAAVA
+2224 TTMIVVDRPAAVG

-2247 GIVNDGSAEITGT
+2247 GIVKDSTAEVTGT

-2289 DENIQVTATSGE
+2289 DGDIHVTATSGE
-2301 AKLDVYVDKSNVT
+2301 TNPDVYVDKSNVT

-2337 LEDVRIQAVITKDGK
+2337 LTDVNVQAVITKDGK
-2352 TYTLALE
+2352 TYRLALE
-2359 NVTVKPTPYAVR
+2359 SVTVKPTPYTVR

-2382 DNVDDSNKQ
+2382 ENVDDSNKQ

-2398 LRNDINLNSEEYT
+2398 LMSNITLTDDMYN
-2411 LKRTGYTFNG
+2411 LKRTGYTFEG
-2421 WCTDVNVPDN
+2421 WYTDVTVSET
-2431 KKDSVTVAEMQ
+2431 KKDSVTVAETK
-2442 ADLNLY
+2442 ADLDLY
-2448 ALWTPMK
+2448 ALWKPKTAK
-2455 SKVEVTV
+2455 IEVTV
-2462 GETKSYVDIA
+2462 GETKSYVDIT
-2472 YDLSNLSLDSK
+2472 YDLSYLTLNSK
-2483 PGKGMYCTGWYQE
+2483 PGDGMYCTGWYQG

-2506 VIDQTAWN
+2506 VIDQATWN
-2514 KAILNASSEDD
+2514 KAILNASSEED
-2525 VVYTLTPGYAQYK
+2525 VVYKLTPEYAPYK
-2538 KVTLNLDGGA
+2538 TITLNLN
-2548 YGGTSDSFIV
+2548 GGTYDGTNDKFIV
-2558 YSKGGSVDLSEYT
+2558 YVKDGSIDLNKYT
-2571 PVKAGY
+2571 PVKDRY

-2585 VKDETTKVEEVVDAA
+2585 LSDEATKVESVD
-2600 TYDGKTLYAKYTIGI
+2600 TSQQEEITLEAKYTPVRTVS
-2615 IDFKVKKTDGSEDSA
+2615 FWVKKTDGSEETA

-2644 VEDIP
+2644 VEGFP
-2649 EKYKKL
+2649 EQYKKL
-2655 ENNYLLEG
+2655 DNNYLFEG
-2663 WYAGDT
+2663 WYIDIVEDNTVNST
-2669 KVLDYDGKVVDK
+2669 KVLDTEGKVVNAN
-2681 EIFTADHTETY
+2681 IFTVAEPKTY
-2692 NLYARWVKV
+2692 ALYAKWVRV
-2701 TFVIMPDNSFKD
+2701 TTTLATSFEDNS
-2713 GESYFF
+2713 SYIF
-2719 TNVDARNANTNGR
+2719 TNENIQEAANDGDSYGMTSTKKTESTLSGNNLKGSVSKVDNTSC
-2732 GVYGVSADQN
+2732 V
-2742 EDNVSLNGTSVN
+2742 
-2754 AGIYGNEFTSMDVLH
+2754 FTSLEALQ
-2769 SVEWKFTA
+2769 SVEWA
-2777 NANSSTTGQLSNNG
+2777 YTGGTLINQR
-2791 KYLHGEL
+2791 KYLTAQRTWSTWDGYT
-2798 DNNVYSLS
+2798 YSLQVS
-2806 VQDTESDN
+2806 ESSGSDS
-2814 PWQFTKAG
+2814 WQFTNSG
-2822 GPHRILNSSCYLGR
+2822 GPICIYSKNCYL
-2836 KGAENDT
+2836 EDSNNN
-2843 TESIR
+2843 
-2848 SVFVA
+2848 FYA
-2853 TNNDGSVWVFKLKKD
+2853 TDNSGSVWAYKLNKEYKD
-2868 PKTTAG
+2868 TVE

>member
-1 MRKIL
+1 MRKLL

-111 ALVSGRNSTNAIVND
+111 ALVSGRTSTNAIVND
-126 EVLDSALK
+126 DVLDSALK

-230 EEVNKAVI
+230 EDVNKAVI

-244 TLNDNQIT
+244 TLSDTQIT
-252 YTFTLEDDYGHNR
+252 YTFTLEDEYSHKR
-265 VITYANGGYYVGD
+265 VITYANSGYHVGD
-278 KLINGSAFKKPG
+278 KLVNSSAFKKPG

-305 SSDETRFVNL
+305 SSDQTRFVNL

-320 KLGAAGNNLVTGS
+320 KLGDAGNNLVTGS

-386 DESSGVNSTSA
+386 DESSGVNITSA
-397 VTRSRK
+397 VTRSQK

-415 FGTDSKFYE
+415 FGTDSKFY
-424 AYKDSYFKEA
+424 ASYKDKYFN
-434 DKDGGPRVSV
+434 STS
-444 VTVKKIN
+444 TVKKIN

-472 TEVSGDYEDNG
+472 TEVSGVYEENG

-498 LFQTVNTVNQDIT
+498 LFQTVNQDIT

-517 VGERTLNG
+517 VGEKTLNG
-525 ANAGGVIGQVTGGNV
+525 ANAGGVIGQVTD
-540 TGGNV
+540 GNV
-545 TLENIAVYL
+545 TLENIGVYL
-554 STTQQDI
+554 SATQQDI

-567 EMHIENNGWIN
+567 EMHIENNGWIK

-583 GLVGVNDGNL
+583 GLVGVNNGNL
-593 TILNSFSSSV
+593 TIRNSYSSTV
-603 LKGKTIAGGL
+603 LQGDTVGGL
-613 VGKNTGSLTVT
+613 VGENTGSLTVN

-632 FAPTGAGLV
+632 FATTGAGLAV
-641 GDTSGTVTME
+641 TTSGTVTMD
-651 SVYAAGFLAVSD
+651 SVYAAGFLALKD
-663 YGTGAGLVNGTVS
+663 HGTGAGLVNGTVS

-709 SSGSVSNVY
+709 SSGSVSNEYPVY

-723 VNTNANIG
+723 VNTDVNMG
-731 DAVNAKNLKDKALGT
+731 EAVNAKDLKDKDLGT

-839 DSITVNVGGAD
+839 DSITVNVGSME
-850 KTINKGDDYYSINK
+850 KIVNKLDPH
-864 GDDYYSVEANGKK
+864 YSVEANGKK
-877 YRIYPLFKDVLNTV
+877 YRIYPFSTDVLNTV
-891 SDTSSFYTRVSISA
+891 SATSSFYTRVSISA

-973 DYAAYNWD
+973 DYAAYNWN
-981 DFTLTSSVSMQ
+981 DFTLTSSVSFQ

-1040 LATQYREGQPSCYVQ
+1040 LATQYREGQPSYYVQ

-1082 AVAGYYLSD
+1082 AVAGYYLSG
-1091 TNTIKGY
+1091 TENTIKGY

-1225 VNSYDRNEANSAGT
+1225 VNSYDRNEAYSAGT

-1254 SLYHAKTTKLD
+1254 SFYHAKTTKLD

-1319 IGIDVALQQ
+1319 IGIDVALKQ

-1355 EDLENVSVNYDSL
+1355 EDLKNVTVNYDSL
-1368 KVGEVVNEEAQRSLQ
+1368 KVGTGVNEEAQRSLQ
-1383 QQLSGFRFYPYT
+1383 HQLSGFRFYPYT
-1395 TRTDGND
+1395 TKTDGND
-1402 SICLEGTGTNGKI
+1402 NICLEGTGTNGQI
-1415 TLTQTDTHGRT
+1415 TLTQTDTDNT
-1426 YSYTFTISPFFGNAL
+1426 PYSYTFTISPFFGNAL
-1441 SLDDARG
+1441 SLDD

-1482 WNYLSRSCTEQV
+1482 WNYHNGRCTDQV
-1494 YGNNYQNFN
+1494 DGNNYQNFN
-1503 YLMYTTINGAGIQ
+1503 YLMYTTISGAGKQ

-1539 ETISNFQPVAGQG
+1539 ETIRDFQPIAGQN
-1552 TSSTYTAYSAT
+1552 TSSSATSYNAT

-1578 IQDLNIT
+1578 IQELNIT

-1592 LFGTTVDADIRNTI
+1592 LFGVTVDADIRNTI
-1606 LYSTNSADPAKI
+1606 LYSTKGAVI
-1618 ERLDENTN
+1618 QRLDTDKNHVGG
-1626 PDYETGHIGGYA
+1626 YSIGGLVGVAYDYTREENSSYA
-1638 VGGLIG
+1638 ARAIR
-1644 IAYNYENTTGNLIQN
+1644 N
-1659 CAIAGYKIVDNSK
+1659 CSIAGYTIIDNSA
-1672 NVMGLGEANVGGL
+1672 NDMGLGEANVGGL
-1685 IGVSNVNIDQCS
+1685 TGVANINIDQCS
-1697 AVADIEINS
+1697 SVVDIQINS
-1706 KALPAFWGSFIRVGG
+1706 TSAPAKYGAFIRVGG
-1721 ISGGVQD
+1721 IAGGVQHKID
-1728 SVTNCYSGGK
+1728 NSYSGGAIRVGDSTLQLTK
-1738 ITVDKSNENATLYDT
+1738 NNTGDVITGGDANIAN
-1753 YEARG
+1753 
-1758 IGKYSQYYGN
+1758 
-1768 AQYDQFVERTNK
+1768 
-1780 VSVSSNVRV
+1780 
-1789 STNRTSTNI
+1789 STHV
-1798 YIAGIAGSGFTMNYQ
+1798 YIAGIAGSGFTMNYW
-1813 NFTGGYKDTKDGEP
+1813 NFTGGGDIREGSPD
-1827 YVENCYTYM
+1827 VENSYTYM
-1836 EFPKLE
+1836 EFPELK
-1842 GTIRSITTIAS
+1842 GTIRSITTITSA
-1853 VADRF
+1853 ADRYATA
-1858 ESVKLKGIENC
+1858 EVKIKNC
-1869 AYLEGITQNL
+1869 AYLDSITEKY
-1879 TQSAIAE
+1879 TKTAIQKT
-1886 SAPKYYFSSKSSGKW
+1886 APSFNFGGNTIHDW
-1901 TESDIQNMVLGNS
+1901 TDEDIRKVLSGNS
-1914 KTIANYFGK
+1914 EPIANCFMKHGSVN
-1923 DGKGNMVSES
+1923 G
-1933 QNTSVSYAQMSNLS
+1933 NTSIQVTPVSYAQM
-1947 ITDSS
+1947 TTS

-1960 GKTTDTSKFH
+1960 GETTPTSKFH
-1970 AVTSTEST
+1970 AVTSKE
-1978 SSGEQPINGKYSFN
+1978 GEQPINGKYSFN

-2008 ITQPTKENKTVN
+2008 ITQPTKENSTVNVVN

-2051 ALKTFTLNSNGKTF
+2051 AVKTFTLNSNGKTF
-2065 SLDSNDITFDTE
+2065 SLKSEDITFDTE
-2077 GIVAVQGIMKVN
+2077 GIVAVQDVSDVVVN
-2089 DAYQVTLKAL
+2089 GLYHVTLKAL

-2110 KMNGQDA
+2110 KIDDQDV

-2123 SVTANLTVTA
+2123 SVTANLTVNA
-2133 NPSEMILASKLK
+2133 NPSELVLSNEGK
-2145 EYYPMTQ
+2145 Q
-2152 DVTLS
+2152 QVNVS
-2157 MYPTADTTKVI
+2157 MYPTVDTTKVI
-2168 DAKDITW
+2168 DAKNITW

-2183 LEPDVGVSEVTGNQV
+2183 LDQDVGFSEVSGNQM
-2198 TITGFGVNGKVSIK
+2198 TITGFGVNGKVSVK

-2224 TTMIVVDRPAAVA
+2224 TTMIVVDRPSAVG

-2247 GIVNDGSAEITGT
+2247 GIVNDGSTEITGAVVDT
-2260 LVTDYDDH
+2260 YEGDIG
-2268 TKPENT
+2268 KPENT

-2289 DENIQVTATSGE
+2289 DGEIQVTATSVE
-2301 AKLDVYVDKSNVT
+2301 ANPGPSVVVDKNNVI

-2322 IPVYITYRNSDLNTA
+2322 IPVYITYRNENLNTA
-2337 LEDVRIQAVITKDGK
+2337 LTDVHVQAVITKDGK
-2352 TYTLALE
+2352 TYRLALE
-2359 NVTVKPTPYAVR
+2359 NVTVKPTPYTVR

-2382 DNVDDSNKQ
+2382 ENVDDSNKQ

-2398 LRNDINLNSEEYT
+2398 LMSDITLTDDMYN
-2411 LKRTGYTFNG
+2411 LKRTGYTFEG
-2421 WCTDVNVPDN
+2421 WYTDVNAPET
-2431 KKDSVTVAEMQ
+2431 KKDSVTVAKTQ
-2442 ADLNLY
+2442 ADLDLY
-2448 ALWTPMK
+2448 ALWKPKTAK
-2455 SKVEVTV
+2455 IHVSV
-2462 GETKSYVDIA
+2462 GEGNDVNVT
-2472 YDLSNLSLDSK
+2472 YDQRHVIDSQ
-2483 PGKGMYCTGWYQE
+2483 PEDSRYYFTGWYQG
-2496 DKQILDGDGK
+2496 DKQILDGDGN
-2506 VIDQTAWN
+2506 VIDQATWN
-2514 KAILNASSEDD
+2514 KAILNASSKDD
-2525 VVYTLTPGYAQYK
+2525 VVYTLTPKYAQYK
-2538 KVTLNLDGGA
+2538 TITLNLNGGRTYGESNDTFTVYVKDGV
-2548 YGGTSDSFIV
+2548 I
-2558 YSKGGSVDLSEYT
+2558 DLSGYT
-2571 PVKAGY
+2571 PVKNGY

-2585 VKDETTKVEEVVDAA
+2585 LSDENTKVEGVVDSA
-2600 TYDGKTLYAKYTIGI
+2600 TYDGKTLSAKYTIGI
-2615 IDFKVKKTDGSEDSA
+2615 IDFKVKKTDGSEETA

-2644 VEDIP
+2644 VEGFP
-2649 EKYKKL
+2649 EQYKKL
-2655 ENNYLLEG
+2655 DNNYLFEG
-2663 WYAGDT
+2663 WYIDTEEGNTVNST
-2669 KVLDYDGKVVDK
+2669 KVLDTEGKVVNTN
-2681 EIFTADHTETY
+2681 IFTVANTKTY
-2692 NLYARWVKV
+2692 ALYAKWVRV
-2701 TFVIMPDNSFKD
+2701 TTTLATSFEDNSF
-2713 GESYFF
+2713 YIF
-2719 TNVDARNANTNGR
+2719 TNENIQEAANNGDSYGMTSTKNTESTLSGNNLKGSVSKVDNTSC
-2732 GVYGVSADQN
+2732 V
-2742 EDNVSLNGTSVN
+2742 
-2754 AGIYGNEFTSMDVLH
+2754 FTSLEALQ
-2769 SVEWKFTA
+2769 SVEWA
-2777 NANSSTTGQLSNNG
+2777 YTGGTLSNQG
-2791 KYLHGEL
+2791 KYLTAQITGSFWEGYM
-2798 DNNVYSLS
+2798 YSLQVS
-2806 VQDTESDN
+2806 ESSGSN
-2814 PWQFTKAG
+2814 FWYFTNYG
-2822 GPHRILNSSCYLGR
+2822 GPIRIYSNNCYL
-2836 KGAENDT
+2836 EDSNNN
-2843 TESIR
+2843 
-2848 SVFVA
+2848 FYA
-2853 TNNDGSVWVFKLKKD
+2853 TGSSGSVWAYKLNKEYKD
-2868 PKTTAG
+2868 TVE

>member
-85 ITSVGTVP
+85 ITGIGTVP
-93 GDYDENV
+93 GDYDETV

-111 ALVSGRNSTNAIVND
+111 ALVSGRTSTNAIVND

-144 YVKSLEGNRQL
+144 YVKSSEGNRQL

-186 NRALRDKSGR
+186 NRALRDKRGR

-244 TLNDNQIT
+244 TLNDNDIE
-252 YTFTLEDDYGHNR
+252 YTFTLEDAYGHKK
-265 VITYANGGYYVGD
+265 VITYNKDY
-278 KLINGSAFKKPG
+278 KEINHNKYRVDNNTLGKYDVAFKKPG

-315 FGEHS
+315 FGENS
-320 KLGAAGNNLVTGS
+320 KLGDVRNNLVTGS
-333 NITLRVSAKSNDHTV
+333 NITLRVSAKSKDHTV

-366 KNPVNDGTAYITTGR
+366 KNPANDGTAYITTGR

-386 DESSGVNSTSA
+386 DESSGVNITSA
-397 VTRSRK
+397 VTRSQK

-434 DKDGGPRVSV
+434 DKEGGPRVSV

-451 TDGSV
+451 TDGSM

-483 TTKNAVISKLITNNG
+483 TTKNAVISKLITTNG
-498 LFQTVNTVNQDIT
+498 LFQTVNQKIT

-525 ANAGGVIGQVTGGNV
+525 ANAGGVIGQVT

-545 TLENIAVYL
+545 TLENIGVYL

-567 EMHIENNGWIN
+567 EMHIENNRWIK

-583 GLVGVNDGNL
+583 GLVGVNNGNL
-593 TILNSFSSSV
+593 SIRNSFSSTV
-603 LKGKTIAGGL
+603 LQGDTAGGL
-613 VGKNTGSLTVT
+613 VGKNTGSLTVN

-641 GDTSGTVTME
+641 GDSSGTVIMD
-651 SVYAAGFLAVSD
+651 SVYAAGFLALKD
-663 YGTGAGLVNGTVS
+663 HGTGAGLTNGTVS
-676 SLTNAYTLVKPCT
+676 SLKNAYTLVKPCT

-718 YVRSS
+718 PVYYVRSS
-723 VNTNANIG
+723 VNTDINKG
-731 DAVNAKNLKDKALGT
+731 EAVHAKDLKDKYKYLGA

-770 PKLNGLA
+770 PKLKGLA

-839 DSITVNVGGAD
+839 DSITVNVGSAE
-850 KTINKGDDYYSINK
+850 KIVNKRDPH
-864 GDDYYSVEANGKK
+864 YSVKANGKT
-877 YRIYPLFKDVLNTV
+877 YRIYPFSKEVLNTV
-891 SDTSSFYTRVSISA
+891 SGTSSFYTRVSISA

-919 QSVVSVSD
+919 QSVVSV
-927 SNAQSALPE
+927 NEGAVESALPE

-951 VYVKDSVYKKN
+951 VYVKDSVYKKT
-962 DSIVYAQLRNI
+962 DSIVYTQLRNL
-973 DYAAYNWD
+973 DYVAYNWD

-1082 AVAGYYLSD
+1082 AVAGYYLSG
-1091 TNTIKGY
+1091 TANTIKGY

-1139 GGFTGYNEGS
+1139 GGFTGCNEGS

-1225 VNSYDRNEANSAGT
+1225 VNSYDRNEAYSAGT

-1254 SLYHAKTTKLD
+1254 SFYHAKTTELD
-1265 DAQSNYPFTAYVK
+1265 KSQSNYPFTAYVK

-1319 IGIDVALQQ
+1319 IGIDVALKQ

-1368 KVGEVVNEEAQRSLQ
+1368 KVGDGVNEEAQRSLQ

-1402 SICLEGTGTNGKI
+1402 GICLEGTGTNGQI
-1415 TLTQTDTHGRT
+1415 TLTQTDTQGT
-1426 YSYTFTISPFFGNAL
+1426 DYSYTFTISPFFGNAL
-1441 SLDDARG
+1441 SLNDAKG
-1448 ANVSDKASAYTSKT
+1448 AKVSEKASAYTGKT

-1482 WNYLSRSCTEQV
+1482 WNYYSGRCTDQV
-1494 YGNNYQNFN
+1494 DGNNYQNFN
-1503 YLMYTTINGAGIQ
+1503 YLMYTTIVNRAGIQ
-1516 TKGSAGR
+1516 TKDSAGR
-1523 NENANIVFK
+1523 KENANIVFK

-1539 ETISNFQPVAGQG
+1539 ETISNFQPIAGQG

-1578 IQDLNIT
+1578 IQELNIT

-1606 LYSTNSADPAKI
+1606 LYSSNRANPAKI
-1618 ERLDENTN
+1618 ERLDDNSN
-1626 PDYETGHIGGYA
+1626 PDYATGHIGGYA

-1685 IGVSNVNIDQCS
+1685 VGVANINIDQCS
-1697 AVADIEINS
+1697 SVVDIQINS
-1706 KALPAFWGSFIRVGG
+1706 TSAPAKYGAFIRVGG
-1721 ISGGVQD
+1721 IAGGVQHKID
-1728 SVTNCYSGGK
+1728 NSYSGGAIRVGGSTLRLTK
-1738 ITVDKSNENATLYDT
+1738 NNNGDVIT
-1753 YEARG
+1753 G
-1758 IGKYSQYYGN
+1758 GN
-1768 AQYDQFVERTNK
+1768 ANIA
-1780 VSVSSNVRV
+1780 N
-1789 STNRTSTNI
+1789 STHV
-1798 YIAGIAGSGFTMNYQ
+1798 YIAGIAGSGFTMNYW
-1813 NFTGGYKDTKDGEP
+1813 NFTGGGDIREGSPD
-1827 YVENCYTYM
+1827 VENSYTYM
-1836 EFPKLE
+1836 EFPELK
-1842 GTIRSITTIAS
+1842 GTIRSITTITSA
-1853 VADRF
+1853 ADRYATA
-1858 ESVKLKGIENC
+1858 EVKIKNC
-1869 AYLEGITQNL
+1869 AYLDSITEKY
-1879 TQSAIAE
+1879 TKTAIQE
-1886 SAPKYYFSSKSSGKW
+1886 TAPSFNFGGNTIHDWKD
-1901 TESDIQNMVLGNS
+1901 EDIRKVLSGNS
-1914 KTIANYFGK
+1914 EPIVNCFMTNGSVN
-1923 DGKGNMVSES
+1923 G
-1933 QNTSVSYAQMSNLS
+1933 NTSIQVTPVSYAQMTNL
-1947 ITDSS
+1947 

-1960 GKTTDTSKFH
+1960 GETTGTSKFH

-2008 ITQPTKENKTVN
+2008 ITQPTKENKKVN

-2051 ALKTFTLNSNGKTF
+2051 AVKTFTLNSNGKEF
-2065 SLDSNDITFDTE
+2065 RLGPENITFDTD
-2077 GIVAVQGIMKVN
+2077 GIVAVQDVSDVVVN
-2089 DAYQVTLKAL
+2089 GVYQVTLKAL

-2110 KMNGQDA
+2110 KIDGQDV

-2123 SVTANLTVTA
+2123 SVTANLTVNA
-2133 NPSEMILASKLK
+2133 NPSELVLSSKQK
-2145 EYYPMTQ
+2145 EYYPMSQ

-2157 MYPTADTTKVI
+2157 MYSTVDTTKVI
-2168 DAKDITW
+2168 DAKNITW

-2183 LEPDVGVSEVTGNQV
+2183 LDQDVGFSEVSGNQM
-2198 TITGFGVNGKVSIK
+2198 TITGFGVNGKVSVK

-2224 TTMIVVDRPAAVA
+2224 TTMIVVDRPAAVG

-2247 GIVNDGSAEITGT
+2247 GIVNDGSTEITGAVVDT
-2260 LVTDYDDH
+2260 YEGDTG
-2268 TKPENT
+2268 KPENT
-2274 SSRYFIYAANDKEIL
+2274 SSRYFIYAANDKEFL
-2289 DENIQVTATSGE
+2289 DGDIKVKVTAKSGE
-2301 AKLDVYVDKSNVT
+2301 INPHVDVDKSNVT

-2322 IPVYITYRNSDLNTA
+2322 IPVYITYRNKNLNTA
-2337 LEDVRIQAVITKDGK
+2337 LENVRLQAVITKDGK

-2359 NVTVKPTPYAVR
+2359 NVIVKPTPYTVR

-2382 DNVDDSNKQ
+2382 ENVDDSNKQ
-2391 DEIKTVE
+2391 DEIKTVP
-2398 LRNDINLNSEEYT
+2398 LMSDITLTDDMYN
-2411 LKRTGYTFNG
+2411 LKRTGYTFGG
-2421 WCTDVNVPDN
+2421 WYTDVTVSET
-2431 KKDSVTVAEMQ
+2431 KKDSVTVETQ
-2442 ADLNLY
+2442 ADLDLY
-2448 ALWTPMK
+2448 ALWKPKTAK
-2455 SKVEVTV
+2455 IHVSV
-2462 GETKSYVDIA
+2462 GEGNDVNVT
-2472 YDLSNLSLDSK
+2472 YDQSHVIDSQ
-2483 PGKGMYCTGWYQE
+2483 PEDGMYCTGWYQN
-2496 DKQILDGDGK
+2496 DKQILDGDGN
-2506 VIDQTAWN
+2506 VVDQAAWN
-2514 KAILNASSEDD
+2514 KAILNASSKDD
-2525 VVYTLTPGYAQYK
+2525 VVYTLTPK
-2538 KVTLNLDGGA
+2538 
-2548 YGGTSDSFIV
+2548 
-2558 YSKGGSVDLSEYT
+2558 
-2571 PVKAGY
+2571 
-2577 TFIGWYTD
+2577 
-2585 VKDETTKVEEVVDAA
+2585 
-2600 TYDGKTLYAKYTIGI
+2600 YAKYTIGT
-2615 IDFKVKKTDGSEDSA
+2615 IDFKVKKTDGSEETA
-2630 GKTVYFTEVPETVN
+2630 GKTVYFTEVPETVK
-2644 VEDIP
+2644 VEGFP
-2649 EKYKKL
+2649 EAYKTVIV
-2655 ENNYLLEG
+2655 NNNDYFLFEG
-2663 WYAGDT
+2663 WYVGNT

-2681 EIFTADHTETY
+2681 DIFTVDCSNTY
-2692 NLYARWVKV
+2692 TLYARWVKA
-2701 TFVIMPDNSFKD
+2701 TFEIMPDNNFKN

-2719 TNVDARNANTNGR
+2719 TNVDARNANVNGS
-2732 GVYGVSADQN
+2732 GVYGVSAVQN
-2742 EDNVSLNGTSVN
+2742 EDKVSLNGTSVN
-2754 AGIYGNEFTSMDVLH
+2754 KGIIGSKFTSMDVLH

-2777 NANSSTTGQLSNNG
+2777 NANSPTTGQLSNNG
-2791 KYLHGEL
+2791 KYLHGEV
-2798 DNNVYSLS
+2798 NKNVYSLS
-2806 VQDTESDN
+2806 VQDTETDT
-2814 PWQFTKAG
+2814 PWQFTKVG
-2822 GPHRILNSSCYLGR
+2822 GPHKIFNSSCYLGR
-2836 KGAENDT
+2836 KGEENDT

-2853 TNNDGSVWVFKLKKD
+2853 TNKNGSVWAYKLNKEYKD
-2868 PKTTAG
+2868 TVE

>member
-1 MRKIL
+1 MRKLL

-176 YDGNT
+176 YEGNT

-186 NRALRDKSGR
+186 NRDLRDKSGR

-244 TLNDNQIT
+244 TLSDTQIT
-252 YTFTLEDDYGHNR
+252 YTFTLEDEYGHTR
-265 VITYANGGYYVGD
+265 VITYANSGYYVG
-278 KLINGSAFKKPG
+278 KNPVNSSAFKKPG

-305 SSDETRFVNL
+305 SSDQTRFVNL
-315 FGEHS
+315 FGEYS
-320 KLGAAGNNLVTGS
+320 KLGDAGNNLVTGS

-386 DESSGVNSTSA
+386 DESSGVNITSA
-397 VTRSRK
+397 VTRSQK

-415 FGTDSKFYE
+415 FGADSKFYE

-498 LFQTVNTVNQDIT
+498 LFQTVSQDIT

-517 VGERTLNG
+517 VGERVLDS
-525 ANAGGVIGQVTGGNV
+525 ANAGGVIGQVTAGEV
-540 TGGNV
+540 KV
-545 TLENIAVYL
+545 TLDNIGVYL

-641 GDTSGTVTME
+641 GTTSGTVKMD
-651 SVYAAGFLAVSD
+651 SVYAAGFLALKD
-663 YGTGAGLVNGTVS
+663 HGTGAGLVNGTVS
-676 SLTNAYTLVKPCT
+676 NLTNAYTLVKPCT

-709 SSGSVSNVY
+709 SSGDVSNVY
-718 YVRSS
+718 YVRNS
-723 VNTNANIG
+723 VNTDVNMG
-731 DAVNAKNLKDKALGT
+731 EAVNAKNLKDKDLGT
-746 QFQQTTLAD
+746 QFQQMTLAD
-755 HPYKLMGQSLTSYNY
+755 HPYKLMGQSLTSYSY
-770 PKLNGLA
+770 PKLKGLA

-791 VYYEQYSDG
+791 VYYEQYFDG

-824 DGYGIVYEDNEANIP
+824 DGYGIVYENNEANIP
-839 DSITVNVGGAD
+839 DSITVNFGGTEKKTI
-850 KTINKGDDYYSINK
+850 KTINKNDPH
-864 GDDYYSVEANGKK
+864 YSVKSNGKA
-877 YRIYPLFKDVLNTV
+877 YRIYPFSKDVLNTV
-891 SDTSSFYTRVSISA
+891 STSSFYTRVSITA

-927 SNAQSALPE
+927 SNAQSALPD

-981 DFTLTSSVSMQ
+981 DFTSTSSVSFQ

-1040 LATQYREGQPSCYVQ
+1040 LATQYTEGQPSCYVQ

-1082 AVAGYYLSD
+1082 AVAGYYLSG
-1091 TNTIKGY
+1091 TENTIKGY

-1225 VNSYDRNEANSAGT
+1225 VNSYDRNEAHSAGT

-1244 DLQKGSKATS
+1244 DLQKGSKAS
-1254 SLYHAKTTKLD
+1254 SSFYHAKTTELY

-1319 IGIDVALQQ
+1319 IGIDVALKQ

-1355 EDLENVSVNYDSL
+1355 EDLENVTVNYDSM

-1383 QQLSGFRFYPYT
+1383 QQLSGFHFYPYT
-1395 TRTDGND
+1395 TKTDGND
-1402 SICLEGTGTNGKI
+1402 YIYLEGTGTNGQI
-1415 TLTQTDTHGRT
+1415 TLTQTDTDNT
-1426 YSYTFTISPFFGNAL
+1426 PYSYTFTISPFFGNAL
-1441 SLDDARG
+1441 SLNNAKG
-1448 ANVSDKASAYTSKT
+1448 AKVSEKASAYTSKT

-1482 WNYLSRSCTEQV
+1482 WNYHSGRCTDQV
-1494 YGNNYQNFN
+1494 DGNNYQNFN
-1503 YLMYTTINGAGIQ
+1503 YLMYTTITGTGKQ
-1516 TKGSAGR
+1516 TKDSAGR
-1523 NENANIVFK
+1523 KENANIVFK

-1539 ETISNFQPVAGQG
+1539 ETISNFQPVAGQN
-1552 TSSTYTAYSAT
+1552 TSSSTTSYDAT

-1578 IQDLNIT
+1578 IQELNIT

-1592 LFGTTVDADIRNTI
+1592 LFGVTVDADIRNTI
-1606 LYSTNSADPAKI
+1606 LYSTKGAVI
-1618 ERLDENTN
+1618 QRLDTDKNHVGG
-1626 PDYETGHIGGYA
+1626 YSIGGL
-1638 VGGLIG
+1638 VGV
-1644 IAYNYENTTGNLIQN
+1644 AYDYTREENSSYTARAIRN
-1659 CAIAGYKIVDNSK
+1659 CSIAGYTIIDNSA
-1672 NVMGLGEANVGGL
+1672 NDMGLGEANVGGL
-1685 IGVSNVNIDQCS
+1685 TGVANINVDQCS
-1697 AVADIEINS
+1697 STANITINS
-1706 KALPAFWGSFIRVGG
+1706 TSYPAEWGAFIRVGG
-1721 ISGGVQD
+1721 ITGGLKD
-1728 SVTNCYSGGK
+1728 TITNCYSGGK
-1738 ITVDKSNENATLYDT
+1738 ITVGQETLDATYTGHGQKDT
-1753 YEARG
+1753 VWTRD
-1758 IGKYSQYYGN
+1758 SH
-1768 AQYDQFVERTNK
+1768 
-1780 VSVSSNVRV
+1780 VSVNDNLQATVRV
-1789 STNRTSTNI
+1789 STHV
-1798 YIAGIAGSGFTMNYQ
+1798 YIAGIAGSGFTMNYK
-1813 NFTGGYKDTKDGEP
+1813 NFSNKTGTDDGRP
-1827 YVENCYTYM
+1827 NVENCYTYM
-1836 EFPKLE
+1836 EFPALE
-1842 GTIRSITTIAS
+1842 GTIRSISTIAS
-1853 VADRF
+1853 VADRYA
-1858 ESVKLKGIENC
+1858 VATLKGITNC
-1869 AYLEGITQNL
+1869 TYLDS
-1879 TQSAIAE
+1879 SADIDV
-1886 SAPKYYFSSKSSGKW
+1886 SKAPKYYFAGTNNNTMYNLANNVTQRK
-1901 TESDIQNMVLGNS
+1901 DMLLGNS
-1914 KTIANYFGK
+1914 TYVAKYFGSSAQGSVVDEK
-1923 DGKGNMVSES
+1923 K
-1933 QNTSVSYAQMSNLS
+1933 NTSKTYTEMTNLS
-1947 ITDSS
+1947 VSDPS

-1960 GKTTDTSKFH
+1960 GETTDTSKFH

-2008 ITQPTKENKTVN
+2008 ITQPTKENTTVN

-2051 ALKTFTLNSNGKTF
+2051 AVKTFTLNSNEKTF
-2065 SLDSNDITFDTE
+2065 SLKSEDITFDTD
-2077 GIVAVQGIMKVN
+2077 GIVAVQDVSDVVVN
-2089 DAYQVTLKAL
+2089 GVYHVTLKAL
-2099 KTGTVTVTAHM
+2099 RTGTVTVTAHM
-2110 KMNGQDA
+2110 KIDGQDV
-2117 EAHFTL
+2117 ESHFTL
-2123 SVTANLTVTA
+2123 SVTANLTVSA
-2133 NPSEMILASKLK
+2133 NPSELVLANEGK
-2145 EYYPMTQ
+2145 Q
-2152 DVTLS
+2152 QVNVS

-2168 DAKDITW
+2168 DAKNITW

-2183 LEPDVGVSEVTGNQV
+2183 LDQDVGFSEVSGNQM
-2198 TITGFGVNGKVSIK
+2198 TITGFGVNGKVSVK

-2224 TTMIVVDRPAAVA
+2224 TTMIVVDRPAAVG

-2247 GIVNDGSAEITGT
+2247 GIVNDGTADVTGT
-2260 LVTDYDDH
+2260 VVH
-2268 TKPENT
+2268 TYEGDIGKPENT

-2289 DENIQVTATSGE
+2289 DGVIQVTATSVE
-2301 AKLDVYVDKSNVT
+2301 TNQELAVVVDKNNVI

-2337 LEDVRIQAVITKDGK
+2337 LTDVNVQAVITKDGK
-2352 TYTLALE
+2352 TYRLALE
-2359 NVTVKPTPYAVR
+2359 SVTVKPTPYTVR

-2376 GIFTNL
+2376 GIFINL
-2382 DNVDDSNKQ
+2382 ENVDDSNKQ
-2391 DEIKTVE
+2391 DEIKTVP
-2398 LRNDINLNSEEYT
+2398 LMSDITLTDGMYN
-2411 LKRTGYTFNG
+2411 LKRTGYTFEG
-2421 WCTDVNVPDN
+2421 WYTDVTVSET
-2431 KKDSVTVAEMQ
+2431 KKESVTVAETQ
-2442 ADLNLY
+2442 ADMDLY
-2448 ALWTPMK
+2448 ALWKPKTAK
-2455 SKVEVTV
+2455 IHVSV
-2462 GETKSYVDIA
+2462 GEG
-2472 YDLSNLSLDSK
+2472 YDVNVTYDQSHVIDSQ
-2483 PGKGMYCTGWYQE
+2483 PEDGMYCTGWYQN
-2496 DKQILDGDGK
+2496 DKQILDGDGN
-2506 VIDQTAWN
+2506 VVDQAAWN
-2514 KAILNASSEDD
+2514 KAILNASSEED
-2525 VVYTLTPGYAQYK
+2525 VVYTLTPEYAPYK
-2538 KVTLNLDGGA
+2538 TITLNLNGGT
-2548 YGGTSDSFIV
+2548 YGGTIDTFTV
-2558 YSKGGSVDLSEYT
+2558 YAKDGVIDLSGYT
-2571 PVKAGY
+2571 PVKNGY

-2585 VKDETTKVEEVVDAA
+2585 LSDETTKVDKVD
-2600 TYDGKTLYAKYTIGI
+2600 TSTQNGIELHAKYTIGI
-2615 IDFKVKKTDGSEDSA
+2615 IDFKVKKTDGSEETA
-2630 GKTVYFTEVPETVN
+2630 GKTVYFTDVPEAVN
-2644 VEDIP
+2644 VKDFP
-2649 EKYKKL
+2649 EQYKKL
-2655 ENNYLLEG
+2655 DDNYLFEG
-2663 WYAGDT
+2663 WYIDT
-2669 KVLDYDGKVVDK
+2669 EEGNTVKSTRVLDTEGKVVNTN
-2681 EIFTADHTETY
+2681 IFTVAEPKTY
-2692 NLYARWVKV
+2692 ALYAKWVRV
-2701 TFVIMPDNSFKD
+2701 TTTLATSFEDNS
-2713 GESYFF
+2713 SYIF
-2719 TNVDARNANTNGR
+2719 TNENIQEAANDGDSYGMTSTKKTESTLSGNNLKGSVSKVDNTSC
-2732 GVYGVSADQN
+2732 V
-2742 EDNVSLNGTSVN
+2742 
-2754 AGIYGNEFTSMDVLH
+2754 FTSLEALQ
-2769 SVEWKFTA
+2769 SVEWA
-2777 NANSSTTGQLSNNG
+2777 YTGGKLINQG
-2791 KYLHGEL
+2791 KYLTAQRTGYYK
-2798 DNNVYSLS
+2798 YSLQVS
-2806 VQDTESDN
+2806 ESQGSDF
-2814 PWQFTKAG
+2814 WYFTNYG
-2822 GPHRILNSSCYLGR
+2822 GPIRIYSNNCYL
-2836 KGAENDT
+2836 EDSNNN
-2843 TESIR
+2843 
-2848 SVFVA
+2848 FYA
-2853 TNNDGSVWVFKLKKD
+2853 TDNSGSVWAYKLNKEYKD
-2868 PKTTAG
+2868 TVE

>member
-85 ITSVGTVP
+85 ITGIGTVP

-186 NRALRDKSGR
+186 NRDLRDKSGR

-244 TLNDNQIT
+244 TLSDTQIT
-252 YTFTLEDDYGHNR
+252 YTFTLEDEYGHKR
-265 VITYANGGYYVGD
+265 VITYANSGYHVGD
-278 KLINGSAFKKPG
+278 KLVNSSAFKKPG

-315 FGEHS
+315 FGEKS
-320 KLGAAGNNLVTGS
+320 KLGDAGNNLVTGS

-366 KNPVNDGTAYITTGR
+366 KNPVSDGTAYITTGR

-386 DESSGVNSTSA
+386 DESSGVNITSA
-397 VTRSRK
+397 VTRSQK

-434 DKDGGPRVSV
+434 DKEGGPRVSV

-498 LFQTVNTVNQDIT
+498 LFQTVNLNQDIT

-545 TLENIAVYL
+545 TVGNVTLENIGVYL

-567 EMHIENNGWIN
+567 EMHIENNGWIK

-583 GLVGVNDGNL
+583 GLVGVNNGNL
-593 TILNSFSSSV
+593 NIRNSYSSTV
-603 LKGKTIAGGL
+603 LQGDTAGGL
-613 VGKNTGSLTVT
+613 VGENTGSLTVN

-632 FAPTGAGLV
+632 FATTGAGLA
-641 GDTSGTVTME
+641 GYSSGAVTMD
-651 SVYAAGFLAVSD
+651 SVYAAGFLALKD
-663 YGTGAGLVNGTVS
+663 HGTGAGLVNGTVS

-723 VNTNANIG
+723 VNTNVNMG
-731 DAVNAKNLKDKALGT
+731 EAVNAKELKDKDLGEH
-746 QFQQTTLAD
+746 FQQTTLAD

-839 DSITVNVGGAD
+839 DSITVNFWGTE
-850 KTINKGDDYYSINK
+850 KTVKKTVNKNDPH
-864 GDDYYSVEANGKK
+864 YSVESNGKK
-877 YRIYPLFKDVLNTV
+877 YRIYPFSTDVLNTV
-891 SDTSSFYTRVSISA
+891 LDTSSFYTRVSISA

-927 SNAQSALPE
+927 INANSALPD

-951 VYVKDSVYKKN
+951 VYVKGSVYKKN

-1040 LATQYREGQPSCYVQ
+1040 LATQYTEGQPYYVQ

-1082 AVAGYYLSD
+1082 AVAGYYLSG

-1225 VNSYDRNEANSAGT
+1225 VNSYDRNEAYSAGT

-1254 SLYHAKTTKLD
+1254 SFCHAKTTKLD

-1319 IGIDVALQQ
+1319 IGIDVALRQNDDSYP

-1368 KVGEVVNEEAQRSLQ
+1368 KVGSGVNEEAQKSLQ

-1395 TRTDGND
+1395 TKTDGND
-1402 SICLEGTGTNGKI
+1402 NICLEGTGTNGKI
-1415 TLTQTDTHGRT
+1415 TLTQTDTDNT
-1426 YSYTFTISPFFGNAL
+1426 QYSYTFTISPFFGNAL
-1441 SLDDARG
+1441 SLDDAKG
-1448 ANVSDKASAYTSKT
+1448 ANVSDKASAYTGKT

-1482 WNYLSRSCTEQV
+1482 WNYNSGTCTDQV
-1494 YGNNYQNFN
+1494 DGNNYQNFN
-1503 YLMYTTINGAGIQ
+1503 YLMYTTIENRAGIQ
-1516 TKGSAGR
+1516 TKDSAGR
-1523 NENANIVFK
+1523 KENANIVFK

-1539 ETISNFQPVAGQG
+1539 ETISDFQPVAGQN
-1552 TSSTYTAYSAT
+1552 TSSSATSYNAT

-1578 IQDLNIT
+1578 IQELKIT
-1585 SDSFTVG
+1585 SNSFTVG
-1592 LFGTTVDADIRNTI
+1592 LFGVTVDADIRNTI
-1606 LYSTNSADPAKI
+1606 LYSTKGAVIQRIDTDKNHVGGYS
-1618 ERLDENTN
+1618 
-1626 PDYETGHIGGYA
+1626 IGGL
-1638 VGGLIG
+1638 VGV
-1644 IAYNYENTTGNLIQN
+1644 AYDYTRKENSSYTARAITN
-1659 CAIAGYKIVDNSK
+1659 CSIAGYTIIDDSAND
-1672 NVMGLGEANVGGL
+1672 MGLGEANVGGL
-1685 IGVSNVNIDQCS
+1685 TGVANININQCS
-1697 AVADIEINS
+1697 SVVDIQINS
-1706 KALPAFWGSFIRVGG
+1706 TSAPAKYGAFIRVGG
-1721 ISGGVQD
+1721 IAGGVQHKID
-1728 SVTNCYSGGK
+1728 NSYSGGAIRVGESTLRLTK
-1738 ITVDKSNENATLYDT
+1738 NNNGDVIT
-1753 YEARG
+1753 G
-1758 IGKYSQYYGN
+1758 GN
-1768 AQYDQFVERTNK
+1768 ANIA
-1780 VSVSSNVRV
+1780 N
-1789 STNRTSTNI
+1789 STHV
-1798 YIAGIAGSGFTMNYQ
+1798 YIAGIAGSGFTMNYW
-1813 NFTGGYKDTKDGEP
+1813 NFTGDGDIREGSP
-1827 YVENCYTYM
+1827 DVENSYTYM
-1836 EFPKLE
+1836 EFPELK
-1842 GTIRSITTIAS
+1842 GTIRSITTITSA
-1853 VADRF
+1853 ADRYATAK
-1858 ESVKLKGIENC
+1858 VKIKNC
-1869 AYLEGITQNL
+1869 AYLDSITEKY
-1879 TQSAIAE
+1879 TKTAIQE
-1886 SAPKYYFSSKSSGKW
+1886 TAPSFSFGRNTILDW
-1901 TESDIQNMVLGNS
+1901 TNEDIQKVLSGNS
-1914 KTIANYFGK
+1914 EPIANCFMK
-1923 DGKGNMVSES
+1923 DGSVNANTSIQV
-1933 QNTSVSYAQMSNLS
+1933 TSVSYAQMTNLS
-1947 ITDSS
+1947 SDSD

-1960 GKTTDTSKFH
+1960 GKTTGKFH

-2008 ITQPTKENKTVN
+2008 ITQPTKENTTVN

-2051 ALKTFTLNSNGKTF
+2051 AVKTFTLNTNGKEF
-2065 SLDSNDITFDTE
+2065 SLRPENITFDTD
-2077 GIVAVQGIMKVN
+2077 GIVAVQDVSDVIVN
-2089 DAYQVTLKAL
+2089 GLYQVTLKAL

-2110 KMNGQDA
+2110 KIDGQDV
-2117 EAHFTL
+2117 ESHFTL

-2133 NPSEMILASKLK
+2133 NPSELVLSSKQK

-2152 DVTLS
+2152 VVTLS
-2157 MYPTADTTKVI
+2157 MYSTVDNTKVI
-2168 DAKDITW
+2168 DAKNITW

-2183 LEPDVGVSEVTGNQV
+2183 LDQDVGFSEVSGNQM
-2198 TITGFGVNGKVSIK
+2198 TITGFGVNGKVSVK

-2224 TTMIVVDRPAAVA
+2224 TTMIVVDRPAAVG

-2247 GIVNDGSAEITGT
+2247 GIVNDGSTEITGAVVDT
-2260 LVTDYDDH
+2260 YEGDTG
-2268 TKPENT
+2268 KPENT
-2274 SSRYFIYAANDKEIL
+2274 SSKYFIYAANDKEIL
-2289 DENIQVTATSGE
+2289 EGDIQVTATSVE
-2301 AKLDVYVDKSNVT
+2301 TNLDLDVHVDKNNVI

-2322 IPVYITYRNSDLNTA
+2322 IPVYITYRSLDLNTA
-2337 LEDVRIQAVITKDGK
+2337 LTDVNVQAVITKDGK

-2359 NVTVKPTPYAVR
+2359 NVTVKPTPYTVR

-2382 DNVDDSNKQ
+2382 ENVDDSNKQ

-2398 LRNDINLNSEEYT
+2398 LMSDITLTDDMYN
-2411 LKRTGYTFNG
+2411 LKRTGYTFEG
-2421 WCTDVNVPDN
+2421 WYTDVNAPET
-2431 KKDSVTVAEMQ
+2431 KKDSVTVDETQ
-2442 ADLNLY
+2442 ADMDLY
-2448 ALWTPMK
+2448 ALWKPKTAK
-2455 SKVEVTV
+2455 IEVTV
-2462 GETKSYVDIA
+2462 GETKSYVDIT
-2472 YDLSNLSLDSK
+2472 YDLSYLTLNSK
-2483 PGKGMYCTGWYQE
+2483 PGDGMYCTGWYQD
-2496 DKQILDGDGK
+2496 DKQILDGDGN
-2506 VIDQTAWN
+2506 VVDQGAWN
-2514 KAILNASSEDD
+2514 KAILNASAEDV
-2525 VVYTLTPGYAQYK
+2525 VVYTLTPKYAPYK
-2538 KVTLNLDGGA
+2538 KVTLILDGGT
-2548 YGGTSDSFIV
+2548 YDGTNDKFIV
-2558 YSKGGSVDLSEYT
+2558 YVKDGSIDLNKYT
-2571 PVKAGY
+2571 PVKNGY
-2577 TFIGWYTD
+2577 TFIGWYTNLS
-2585 VKDETTKVEEVVDAA
+2585 DETTKVDKVD
-2600 TYDGKTLYAKYTIGI
+2600 TSTQNEIELYAKYTIGI
-2615 IDFKVKKTDGSEDSA
+2615 IDFKVKKTDGSEETA

-2644 VEDIP
+2644 VEGFP
-2649 EKYKKL
+2649 EQYKKL
-2655 ENNYLLEG
+2655 DNNYLFEG
-2663 WYAGDT
+2663 WYIDT
-2669 KVLDYDGKVVDK
+2669 EEGNTVKSTRVLDAEGKVVNTN
-2681 EIFTADHTETY
+2681 IFTVANPKTY
-2692 NLYARWVKV
+2692 ALYAKWVRV
-2701 TFVIMPDNSFKD
+2701 TTTLATSFEDNS
-2713 GESYFF
+2713 SYIF
-2719 TNVDARNANTNGR
+2719 TNENIQEAANNGDSYGMTSTKNTESTLSGNNLKGSVSKVDNT
-2732 GVYGVSADQN
+2732 SCA
-2742 EDNVSLNGTSVN
+2742 
-2754 AGIYGNEFTSMDVLH
+2754 FTSLEALQ
-2769 SVEWKFTA
+2769 SVEWEYTGGKLINQSKYLTAQRTGYYKYSLQVSESPEGNFWYFT
-2777 NANSSTTGQLSNNG
+2777 NYGGPIRIYSNN
-2791 KYLHGEL
+2791 
-2798 DNNVYSLS
+2798 
-2806 VQDTESDN
+2806 
-2814 PWQFTKAG
+2814 
-2822 GPHRILNSSCYLGR
+2822 CYL
-2836 KGAENDT
+2836 EDSNNN
-2843 TESIR
+2843 
-2848 SVFVA
+2848 FYA
-2853 TNNDGSVWVFKLKKD
+2853 TGSSGSVWAYKLNKEYKD
-2868 PKTTAG
+2868 TVE